1 MAYEYE
7 QRMMKQR
14 MEARRNKNRP
24 VNQADYPVRELKQD
38 AKAKREEQNVLALN
52 YDLKEEF
59 QVLPKNEQGT
69 KTSYSYSPADVAFSE
84 SKKYRSLADRI
95 QPVVTS
101 QQKSTGENLYD
112 IYNQLIALGESADWP
127 VELPNPT
134 SMYFD
139 GFVDD
144 YENLPDRMKSASA
157 QKAVELYRQ
166 ITPAK
171 EAYDYASGLTGQV
184 NNLYDQATMYE
195 GLSEFYKLPD
205 DLRDTFSRFTINTQE
220 GRSKLT
226 DRGTGR
232 PAEYYG
238 GEAGLEK
245 IQKGL
250 LISYYKESGLSEAAA
265 EEKADFVYS
274 AYKRAQN
281 QVTMDES
288 VASMSEYQKEH
299 PVIANLSSLYL
310 NQIGGFKQGQQA
322 IYDLLSGISGSD
334 SENQYY
340 LNRDENLPGYQAGK
354 MASVIRS
361 ETESD
366 ILGEN
371 PGFLNKAASTVYSGF
386 MQALDNTA
394 RIYAFGDVGSL
405 AMAGFSSFGE
415 SYQEAIERGASLSE
429 ASLYAGVL
437 GSLEI
442 ITEKISLDRFLESPS
457 KDSIKAIIKDAFM
470 QGGIEITEEELSFL
484 GGLLA
489 DALIMGG
496 KSEYNSNVSS
506 YMLEGKTE
514 QEARKLASRQVAQD
528 ALKTALESFVSG
540 GIMSGM
546 AGTSQY
552 LDYSAQGSKLS
563 DTQRQALLTQANRLP
578 GTESSQMY
586 LRGGMDSRNAYF
598 GALQG
603 QVQQDISQRITG
615 AETAEELF
623 NLYREAIAETTPGV
637 EAAADLAF
645 MGRAQEMGQ
654 DVGDSA
660 AAYATGAQIERQNRQ
675 STGESWVDLILR
687 RQYTAD
693 SAVERILNNES
704 FRQEFAE
711 KTGVEVPEVT
721 LKGKNRS
728 SQADINQAKRIV
740 TNAIKNQ
747 EQRTQAY
754 RDVYQKN
761 EATAQE
767 AAPEAQTGEAEERPL
782 SAVSRENVTT
792 PLPSPVSAR
801 VSGGEEA
808 VEITGIKFRDGQM
821 VAETSGGDFTLPE
834 LSISAGDKMG
844 QVLNIAAGYGGNIA
858 RNFLS
863 NYDGE
868 TYPKTYWDAYNAFLS
883 AGKLAAG
890 TEAMT
895 FERAAAVND
904 AYARVLPQRA
914 QMEAFS
920 VGRESARA
928 EEQAVK
934 ATVKKAR
941 KGHGTVED
949 KTTKKTPEQDSIV
962 KLLGAYAKRTGI
974 DVTILDSIRN
984 GDAKANGSFVAA
996 TMSMYLSSEADNVLQ
1011 TLGHESGEFISAF
1024 APEEKAAIRDTVL
1037 KWWAY
1042 HENLNAV
1049 DQLIRK
1055 YQEQYKK
1062 AEGSKTYNQ
1071 AADEAINDALGALLT
1086 TETGQKQFVDWIS
1099 KDNTMDAGKK
1109 KSLVQSI
1116 KNAVR
1121 KILDGLNEYL
1131 KRKGVSEETR
1141 RFLKMEVS
1149 RQEKLMK
1156 QFFHALDVAVENA
1169 RETGEYVE
1177 ESAASYSV
1185 DVGSASYD
1193 YSKPF
1198 SEQLVDYLNG
1208 KIPEYDSLVV
1218 GPTPEVFK
1226 KIGLNSLQM
1235 TINQTHVDY
1244 ALNGTKDAD
1253 HQIGK
1258 AMLEQLPSIMED
1270 PVAIIKSRTKSATSV
1285 VALVE
1290 FDHSGDTFFAPVVID
1305 GYSRHNGLR
1314 FDSNSVT
1321 SLYKK
1326 RAAASMLQSAI
1337 QDEANGDISVYY
1349 VDTKRAAGLLQG
1361 AGVQFPGGL
1370 FPTNGYVHSIR
1381 DSGSPVNTRME
1392 NVTDSQQFKRWFGDW
1407 ENNPARAS
1415 KVVNEDGTPKVVYHG
1430 SPNAFTVFDYSKLG
1444 TTGTSQGKGFYF
1456 TDNRKMAENYQD
1468 GGSLYEVYLNIRK
1481 PLSEK
1486 SITITRAQVN
1496 KLLNAIPSEIR
1507 NDIISNWADAE
1518 YDGMARAM
1526 RETLNGIMD
1535 SSENDVDIIHE
1546 IINEAGYSN
1555 SQLADFY
1562 KILKNTLG
1570 YDGIISDAWGEDGM
1584 QYIPFLPTQVK
1595 LAYGN
1600 LGTFDEKNPDIRYSL
1615 SFEEESELL
1624 LSMGE
1629 TAESREERW
1638 RSSFAEG
1645 AEVRTQYQ
1653 MIEAESEAAM
1663 EELAR
1668 TARGISTMEERL
1680 ATQEALQRVSSATQ
1694 DMVEY
1699 WRSQTKP
1706 HKGKTFQEASGKI
1719 ARELKNSY
1727 QSQMNV
1733 NELSRGLQ
1741 EIYNTLYSKGYE
1753 AAVEKAVELS
1763 KKLISKSI
1771 DTSGSLY
1778 EDYADA
1784 RKYFRDKTVTISA
1797 EDAHDIPDFRD
1808 FQKRNFGRLK
1818 IGISYNRQQ
1827 ATIDGDFS
1835 EMAEMMPGFLDT
1847 TNTLA
1852 ASDKLL
1858 AVAEALDAIYADRGV
1873 NPYEG
1878 SISETVN
1885 ESALDMI
1892 QLVTGEFAEET
1903 FADKQAKAL
1912 QDAVTEAKTEAQ
1924 TEIQRLRDEAK
1935 RVSLEAENTIAQLR
1949 NSVRAERMGA
1959 NTYLEQA
1966 KASKA
1971 GLEAAEQTVE
1981 QLRKQLKDTQERL
1994 QKAKGT
2000 PEERDAKR
2008 LADEMF
2014 YGRKA
2019 REGAVQEMERQKDRF
2034 AREQQR
2040 LQEAH
2045 RKAMDK
2051 ELKRHETQLKNAEKR
2066 IQKAKDKLEKY
2077 RGDRDERDAKIRL
2090 RASVERRVKRLTD
2103 KIVKN
2108 DTKTYMPE
2116 VFKKDIGE
2124 FLMSLDFTSSSF
2136 NKKGELTERDRRYTN
2151 SLEKL
2156 NYTIMNL
2163 SREGADTDGILL
2175 HIPDEFTKE
2184 IEKHIEKVRESTQD
2198 IDLGTSQ
2205 VYAMTSQQLKKLD
2218 EILATLE
2225 NAVNRSNELIGNARF
2240 KRVNEIAG
2248 SDIRTMDRLGPDK
2261 VRGKTR
2267 GRTSSFLRWEM
2278 ATPSTAFR
2286 RFGEGGSSIMDE
2298 YVDGQAKVAFMDK
2311 EVMDFSQ
2318 KTFTDKEKDSW
2329 RKKTRTYTLE
2339 SGKKVQLTDAMVMT
2353 LYESEKRVHAQGH
2366 LYGGGIVVAPD
2377 ENIKVSQKRPFLLT
2391 EKDISKI
2398 CKTVE
2403 SDPRQKRVADAIQ
2416 HFMAS
2421 TGAKWG
2427 NEFTM
2432 QVYGKNSFTE
2442 EDYFPIESSGD
2453 YIKRSEDAALSKRS
2467 DFARILHISATKGL
2481 TEGANNPIMIRDIF
2495 TVFQDHISDMIAM
2508 NAFGVPVL
2516 DTIKWLNY
2524 QERVRLETGQVD
2536 MKSIRSSMES
2546 AYGEDAVK
2554 YVESFLKDVNGTEKA
2569 GRGEDF
2575 FSKWASRYK
2584 IASVGFNA
2592 RVGLLQISAFP
2603 RAALEVEA
2611 RYLRN
2616 GLKLLANFKDG
2627 KFYGI
2632 RGIAFRA
2639 AADEMLKYSGIA
2651 LYKDLGFR
2659 EINIGPNERKML
2671 TDVDPTSR
2679 IDFYKKRFFTK
2690 EGISENS
2697 MWLAE
2702 KMDKFTWSAIW
2713 MACKAKTAAET
2724 NLRGEALLKET
2735 AKFFDRLCVKTQV
2748 FDSPIAKSQIMRSKS
2763 GLVKSVTSFMAE
2775 PITSYNAVLRSYDQ
2789 ISEAKRL
2796 GKKLPIKNF
2805 VSAVSVCSASM
2816 LFGAI
2821 LESIMDVPRDDN
2833 DYKTKWEKFIQALVG
2848 DGSLEGFFLDSNLG
2862 NDMNPLNY
2870 IPYARD
2876 AVSALSGYENSDMTT
2891 AWMYESVK
2899 ALKEI
2904 AEIWRVKHGFQEDYT
2919 KITYYG
2925 KKTEYG
2931 VIYDSLKALS
2941 HATGAPLSNLSRDLI
2956 SMWNTTIGTAYP
2968 DLKVKTYEP
2977 SQETAIQEAFE
2988 AGYLTREEALEKL
3001 QEKVTDKDGNAI
3013 SQDDAYWKLR
3023 SWETGSSS
3031 KLHTLTGALIAG
3043 EPEGIQEAKQEL
3055 LAHGYETG
3063 DMDSVFTK
3071 AIGEAYKKDADGNY
3085 GNGRISRKQAEKYL
3099 LSYTGK
3105 NEKEVYKTLQEWDYA
3120 IENEG
3125 TDGFSVYNDLHSAIE
3140 AGGNLDKEKQAL
3152 VSGGYSE
3159 KDINSEVKSYIGKLY
3174 KNGDFSKSDAQK
3186 LLGEYLGIDDEKE
3199 LYDTFREWDYAA
3211 ENGSG
3216 DGFSLYMDVD
3226 ATVEAGK
3233 PIDSIIRELTAHG
3246 YKESDIR
3253 SEAVS
3258 YVGKLFLDGKISE
3271 TKAGQLYVKYAS
3283 LDEDGNKPDE
3293 NDVYWKLK
3301 EWKYKKANPDAESYS
3316 RFDSLF
3322 IAIDNGANLSASI
3335 QEYLEHGYESKDL
3348 SSQITREYKKQFVK
3362 LWNSNRG
3369 QAEELMEKLLDAYE
3383 ALGYSRSKKREDI
3396 LDWLE
3401 ES

>member
-14 MEARRNKNRP
+14 MEARRNKNKP

-38 AKAKREEQNVLALN
+38 AKEKREERNSKALQLDLQKDFLVIPETSQVSATGYN
-52 YDLKEEF
+52 YNPSE
-59 QVLPKNEQGT
+59 
-69 KTSYSYSPADVAFSE
+69 AAMSE

-112 IYNQLIALGESADWP
+112 IYNQLIALGDSADWP
-127 VELPNPT
+127 VDLPNPT

-195 GLSEFYKLPD
+195 GLSEFYKIPEDVRNSIKDQYFSSSDSMERQEGQKEILLDYYKSTGLSD
-205 DLRDTFSRFTINTQE
+205 DEAKEKSDSVYEAYIRAKNQTSMEQTQE
-220 GRSKLT
+220 GFSKFQ
-226 DRGTGR
+226 
-232 PAEYYG
+232 E
-238 GEAGLEK
+238 
-245 IQKGL
+245 
-250 LISYYKESGLSEAAA
+250 
-265 EEKADFVYS
+265 
-274 AYKRAQN
+274 
-281 QVTMDES
+281 
-288 VASMSEYQKEH
+288 EH
-299 PVIANLSSLYL
+299 PVLSNLASIPLEFMGGIAS
-310 NQIGGFKQGQQA
+310 GAQA
-322 IYDLLSGISGSD
+322 LTDAIDSASGESA
-334 SENQYY
+334 YR
-340 LNRDENLPGYQAGK
+340 NRDTNMGGYQMSA
-354 MASVIRS
+354 ASQVIRQQ
-361 ETESD
+361 TKQD
-366 ILGEN
+366 ILGEDPN
-371 PGFLNKAASTVYSGF
+371 LFNKALSYLYGGTMSAV
-386 MQALDNTA
+386 DNLL
-394 RIYAFGDVGSL
+394 RIYSLGDVGSL
-405 AMAGFSSFGE
+405 AMAGFSSFG
-415 SYQEAIERGASLSE
+415 SGYQEAAQRGASPSE
-429 ASLYAGVL
+429 AFLYGGIEGA
-437 GSLEI
+437 LEI
-442 ITEKISLDRFLESPS
+442 VTEKVSLDRFLNSPS
-457 KDSIKAIIKDAFM
+457 RDSIKAIAKDALM
-470 QGGIEITEEELSFL
+470 QGLVEVSEEEASFWA
-484 GGLLA
+484 GLLA
-489 DALIMGG
+489 DTLIMGD
-496 KSEYNSNVSS
+496 KSEYNSNVAT

-514 QEARKLASRQVAQD
+514 QEARSLASKQIVQD
-528 ALKTALESFVSG
+528 AWDTAVESLISG
-540 GIMSGM
+540 GIMSGA
-546 AGTSQY
+546 AGTKQY
-552 LDYSAQGSKLS
+552 IGYANQGSKLS

-623 NLYREAIAETTPGV
+623 NLYRDAIADTTPGV

-660 AAYATGAQIERQNRQ
+660 AAYATGEQIERQNRQ

-687 RQYTAD
+687 RQHTAD
-693 SAVERILNNES
+693 SAVERILTGES

-728 SQADINQAKRIV
+728 PQADINQAKRIV
-740 TNAIKNQ
+740 TNAIRNQ

-761 EATAQE
+761 DATAQE
-767 AAPEAQTGEAEERPL
+767 AAPEAQTVEAEERPL

-801 VSGGEEA
+801 ISGGEES
-808 VEITGIKFRDGQM
+808 VEITGIKFRDGKM

-844 QVLNIAAGYGGNIA
+844 QILNIAAGYGGNIA

-863 NYDGE
+863 NYDRE
-868 TYPKTYWDAYNAFLS
+868 TDPKTYWDAYNAFLS

-890 TEAMT
+890 TETMT
-895 FERAAAVND
+895 FERAAVVND

-941 KGHGTVED
+941 KGQGTVED

-974 DVTILDSIRN
+974 DVTILDSIRK
-984 GDAKANGSFVAA
+984 GDAKASGSFVAA

-1149 RQEKLMK
+1149 QQEKLMK

-1177 ESAASYSV
+1177 S
-1185 DVGSASYD
+1185 
-1193 YSKPF
+1193 
-1198 SEQLVDYLNG
+1198 
-1208 KIPEYDSLVV
+1208 
-1218 GPTPEVFK
+1218 T
-1226 KIGLNSLQM
+1226 
-1235 TINQTHVDY
+1235 
-1244 ALNGTKDAD
+1244 
-1253 HQIGK
+1253 
-1258 AMLEQLPSIMED
+1258 
-1270 PVAIIKSRTKSATSV
+1270 
-1285 VALVE
+1285 
-1290 FDHSGDTFFAPVVID
+1290 
-1305 GYSRHNGLR
+1305 
-1314 FDSNSVT
+1314 
-1321 SLYKK
+1321 
-1326 RAAASMLQSAI
+1326 
-1337 QDEANGDISVYY
+1337 
-1349 VDTKRAAGLLQG
+1349 
-1361 AGVQFPGGL
+1361 
-1370 FPTNGYVHSIR
+1370 
-1381 DSGSPVNTRME
+1381 
-1392 NVTDSQQFKRWFGDW
+1392 
-1407 ENNPARAS
+1407 
-1415 KVVNEDGTPKVVYHG
+1415 
-1430 SPNAFTVFDYSKLG
+1430 
-1444 TTGTSQGKGFYF
+1444 
-1456 TDNRKMAENYQD
+1456 
-1468 GGSLYEVYLNIRK
+1468 
-1481 PLSEK
+1481 SEK
-1486 SITITRAQVN
+1486 
-1496 KLLNAIPSEIR
+1496 
-1507 NDIISNWADAE
+1507 
-1518 YDGMARAM
+1518 
-1526 RETLNGIMD
+1526 
-1535 SSENDVDIIHE
+1535 
-1546 IINEAGYSN
+1546 
-1555 SQLADFY
+1555 
-1562 KILKNTLG
+1562 
-1570 YDGIISDAWGEDGM
+1570 
-1584 QYIPFLPTQVK
+1584 
-1595 LAYGN
+1595 
-1600 LGTFDEKNPDIRYSL
+1600 YSL

-1624 LSMGE
+1624 LAMGE
-1629 TAESREERW
+1629 TEESREEQW

-1645 AEVRTQYQ
+1645 AEARTRYQ

-1663 EELAR
+1663 AELAR

-1797 EDAHDIPDFRD
+1797 EDAHDIPDFRN

-1892 QLVTGEFAEET
+1892 QRVTGEFAEET

-1935 RVSLEAENTIAQLR
+1935 RASLEAENTIAQLR

-2019 REGAVQEMERQKDRF
+2019 REGAAQEMERQKDRF

-2045 RKAMDK
+2045 RKAMEK

-2090 RASVERRVKRLTD
+2090 RASVERKAKRLTD
-2103 KIVKN
+2103 MIVKN
-2108 DTKTYMPE
+2108 DAKTHMPE
-2116 VFKKDIGE
+2116 AFKKIVGD
-2124 FLMSLDFTSSSF
+2124 FLLSLDFESKRLREGGKPTV
-2136 NKKGELTERDRRYTN
+2136 RDRSYTD
-2151 SLEKL
+2151 SLTRLKDAL
-2156 NYTIMNL
+2156 ADQAKYL
-2163 SREGADTDGILL
+2163 EGAEMEGGLDLYIDLPSG
-2175 HIPDEFTKE
+2175 FVAAMKE
-2184 IEKHIEKVRESTQD
+2184 HIEAIQKATEG
-2198 IDLGTSQ
+2198 IELGVSQ
-2205 VYAMTSQQLKKLD
+2205 VYEMTSQQLRQLD
-2218 EILATLE
+2218 EILTTISTSIANANLRLADENGKTVSEAGKSTMKGLGEIGPASSRTGKTSNFLQWDNATPYYAFQRFEEGGKEIFNALSRGWDKMAMNVKRVIDFSASTYTEKEVKSWGSEVHEIKLSSNRTVKMTTAQIMSLYCLAKREQAMGHLMGGGMRIGNFQDGGKTISQADPVILTLE
-2225 NAVNRSNELIGNARF
+2225 DLSKITKKL
-2240 KRVNEIAG
+2240 
-2248 SDIRTMDRLGPDK
+2248 T
-2261 VRGKTR
+2261 VR
-2267 GRTSSFLRWEM
+2267 
-2278 ATPSTAFR
+2278 
-2286 RFGEGGSSIMDE
+2286 
-2298 YVDGQAKVAFMDK
+2298 QK
-2311 EVMDFSQ
+2311 EVANKLQ
-2318 KTFTDKEKDSW
+2318 KF
-2329 RKKTRTYTLE
+2329 
-2339 SGKKVQLTDAMVMT
+2339 M
-2353 LYESEKRVHAQGH
+2353 
-2366 LYGGGIVVAPD
+2366 
-2377 ENIKVSQKRPFLLT
+2377 N
-2391 EKDISKI
+2391 
-2398 CKTVE
+2398 TVG
-2403 SDPRQKRVADAIQ
+2403 S
-2416 HFMAS
+2416 
-2421 TGAKWG
+2421 KWG
-2427 NEFTM
+2427 NEISAKRFGTL
-2432 QVYGKNSFTE
+2432 QFTE
-2442 EDYFPIESSGD
+2442 ANYFPIESDSTNLPARDPGSMENSMF
-2453 YIKRSEDAALSKRS
+2453 RLLNLSM
-2467 DFARILHISATKGL
+2467 TKSL
-2481 TEGANNPIMIRDIF
+2481 TYKANNAIVVNDIF
-2495 TVFQDHISDMIAM
+2495 DVFSNHMADMAKYNALALPILDAMKWYNYKETVTTAD
-2508 NAFGVPVL
+2508 GKVL
-2516 DTIKWLNY
+2516 T
-2524 QERVRLETGQVD
+2524 QTVQR
-2536 MKSIRSSMES
+2536 SMEK
-2546 AYGEDAVK
+2546 AYGRAANQ
-2554 YVESFLKDVNGTEKA
+2554 YFTTFMKDLNGVSEG
-2569 GRGEDF
+2569 GRGEGLANRMI
-2575 FSKWASRYK
+2575 SNYK
-2584 IASVGFNA
+2584 IAAVGANL
-2592 RVGLLQISAFP
+2592 RVAILQPTAYV
-2603 RAALEVEA
+2603 RAMAVINP
-2611 RYLRN
+2611 RYLARAFSMKN
-2616 GLKLLANFKDG
+2616 GYK
-2627 KFYGI
+2627 
-2632 RGIAFRA
+2632 
-2639 AADEMLKYSGIA
+2639 EMLQYSGIA
-2651 LYKDLGFR
+2651 TWKDMGFYDTNIGRGIREQIKGETTFKDKAVEKLMFLAELGDKITWGRLWNACKLEAMEKTGLRGAELNRAVADRFR
-2659 EINIGPNERKML
+2659 EVI
-2671 TDVDPTSR
+2671 
-2679 IDFYKKRFFTK
+2679 Y
-2690 EGISENS
+2690 
-2697 MWLAE
+2697 A
-2702 KMDKFTWSAIW
+2702 
-2713 MACKAKTAAET
+2713 
-2724 NLRGEALLKET
+2724 
-2735 AKFFDRLCVKTQV
+2735 TQV
-2748 FDSPIAKSQIMRSKS
+2748 VDSTMTRSQIMRSKS
-2763 GLVKSVTSFMAE
+2763 NMAKMLTSFMSE
-2775 PITSYNAVLRSYDQ
+2775 PTISYNLLMNSYTQFSQEARRTGDRGKAWSKTKGAIMRGITAYSVTAVAAALAESLWDAWRDDDEYETFTDKFLQALFGWDGNLAQDLFPFSKIPYLKDVTSILTGYDVDRMDME
-2789 ISEAKRL
+2789 S
-2796 GKKLPIKNF
+2796 IKNLYD
-2805 VSAVSVCSASM
+2805 AYQ
-2816 LFGAI
+2816 
-2821 LESIMDVPRDDN
+2821 IMSEKIRL
-2833 DYKTKWEKFIQALVG
+2833 KTGK
-2848 DGSLEGFFLDSNLG
+2848 
-2862 NDMNPLNY
+2862 
-2870 IPYARD
+2870 
-2876 AVSALSGYENSDMTT
+2876 
-2891 AWMYESVK
+2891 
-2899 ALKEI
+2899 
-2904 AEIWRVKHGFQEDYT
+2904 QEDPT
-2919 KITYYG
+2919 SITYYG
-2925 KKTEYG
+2925 KMTGYG
-2931 VIYDSLKALS
+2931 AISKALKALS
-2941 HATGAPLSNLSRDLI
+2941 QATGLPGYSLTREVIDI
-2956 SMWNTTIGTAYP
+2956 WNHTGGLVTGEKIR
-2968 DLKVKTYEP
+2968 TYEP
-2977 SQETAIQEAFE
+2977 SSETAIQEAYA
-2988 AGYLTREEALEKL
+2988 AGNLTREEALEKL
-3001 QEKVTDKDGNAI
+3001 QEKVTDKDGDAI

-3125 TDGFSVYNDLHSAIE
+3125 TDGFSVYNDLHSAIG

-3226 ATVEAGK
+3226 AAVEAGK

-3301 EWKYKKANPDAESYS
+3301 EWKYKKANPDAEGYS

-3322 IAIDNGANLSASI
+3322 TAVDNGANLSASI

-3369 QAEELMEKLLDAYE
+3369 QAEKLMDKLLDAYE

>member
-1 MAYEYE
+1 MAYEYA
-7 QRMMKQR
+7 QQLMKQR
-14 MEARRNKNRP
+14 LEAKRNKYKP

-112 IYNQLIALGESADWP
+112 IYNQLIALGDSADWP
-127 VELPNPT
+127 AELPNPT

-250 LISYYKESGLSEAAA
+250 LTSYYKESGLSEAAA

-299 PVIANLSSLYL
+299 PVLANLSSLYL
-310 NQIGGFKQGQQA
+310 NQMGGFKQGQQA
-322 IYDLLSGISGSD
+322 IYDLLSGVSGSD

-470 QGGIEITEEELSFL
+470 QGGIEIYEEELSFL

-489 DALIMGG
+489 DALIMKG

-514 QEARKLASRQVAQD
+514 QEARKLASRQVTQD

-660 AAYATGAQIERQNRQ
+660 AAYVTGEQIERQNRQ

-687 RQYTAD
+687 RQHTAD

-728 SQADINQAKRIV
+728 PQADINQAKRIV
-740 TNAIKNQ
+740 TNAIRNQ

-754 RDVYQKN
+754 MDVYQKN
-761 EATAQE
+761 DVTAQE

-792 PLPSPVSAR
+792 PLPSPASAR

-868 TYPKTYWDAYNAFLS
+868 TDPKTYWDAYNAFFS

-890 TEAMT
+890 TETMT

-941 KGHGTVED
+941 KGQGTVED

-974 DVTILDSIRN
+974 DVTILDSIRK

-1099 KDNTMDAGKK
+1099 KDNTMDARKK

-1149 RQEKLMK
+1149 QQEKLMK

-1177 ESAASYSV
+1177 ESAASYS
-1185 DVGSASYD
+1185 
-1193 YSKPF
+1193 
-1198 SEQLVDYLNG
+1198 
-1208 KIPEYDSLVV
+1208 
-1218 GPTPEVFK
+1218 
-1226 KIGLNSLQM
+1226 
-1235 TINQTHVDY
+1235 
-1244 ALNGTKDAD
+1244 
-1253 HQIGK
+1253 
-1258 AMLEQLPSIMED
+1258 
-1270 PVAIIKSRTKSATSV
+1270 
-1285 VALVE
+1285 
-1290 FDHSGDTFFAPVVID
+1290 
-1305 GYSRHNGLR
+1305 
-1314 FDSNSVT
+1314 
-1321 SLYKK
+1321 
-1326 RAAASMLQSAI
+1326 
-1337 QDEANGDISVYY
+1337 
-1349 VDTKRAAGLLQG
+1349 
-1361 AGVQFPGGL
+1361 
-1370 FPTNGYVHSIR
+1370 
-1381 DSGSPVNTRME
+1381 
-1392 NVTDSQQFKRWFGDW
+1392 
-1407 ENNPARAS
+1407 
-1415 KVVNEDGTPKVVYHG
+1415 
-1430 SPNAFTVFDYSKLG
+1430 
-1444 TTGTSQGKGFYF
+1444 
-1456 TDNRKMAENYQD
+1456 
-1468 GGSLYEVYLNIRK
+1468 
-1481 PLSEK
+1481 
-1486 SITITRAQVN
+1486 
-1496 KLLNAIPSEIR
+1496 
-1507 NDIISNWADAE
+1507 
-1518 YDGMARAM
+1518 
-1526 RETLNGIMD
+1526 
-1535 SSENDVDIIHE
+1535 
-1546 IINEAGYSN
+1546 
-1555 SQLADFY
+1555 
-1562 KILKNTLG
+1562 
-1570 YDGIISDAWGEDGM
+1570 
-1584 QYIPFLPTQVK
+1584 
-1595 LAYGN
+1595 
-1600 LGTFDEKNPDIRYSL
+1600 L

-1624 LSMGE
+1624 LAMGE
-1629 TAESREERW
+1629 TEESREEQW
-1638 RSSFAEG
+1638 KSSFAEG
-1645 AEVRTQYQ
+1645 TEVRTRYQ

-1827 ATIDGDFS
+1827 STIDGDFS
-1835 EMAEMMPGFLDT
+1835 EMAKMMPGFLDT

-1892 QLVTGEFAEET
+1892 QRVTGEFAEET

-1935 RVSLEAENTIAQLR
+1935 RASLEAENTIAQLR

-2019 REGAVQEMERQKDRF
+2019 REGAAQEMERQKDRF

-2090 RASVERRVKRLTD
+2090 RASVERKAKRLTD
-2103 KIVKN
+2103 MIVKN
-2108 DTKTYMPE
+2108 DAKTHMPE
-2116 VFKKDIGE
+2116 AFKKIVGD
-2124 FLMSLDFTSSSF
+2124 FLLSLDFESKRLREGGKPTV
-2136 NKKGELTERDRRYTN
+2136 RDRSYTD
-2151 SLEKL
+2151 SLTRLKDAL
-2156 NYTIMNL
+2156 ADQAKYL
-2163 SREGADTDGILL
+2163 EGAEMEGGLDLYIDLPSG
-2175 HIPDEFTKE
+2175 FVAAMKE
-2184 IEKHIEKVRESTQD
+2184 HIEAIQKATEG
-2198 IDLGTSQ
+2198 IELGVSQ
-2205 VYAMTSQQLKKLD
+2205 VYEMTSQQLRQLD
-2218 EILATLE
+2218 EILTTISTSIANANLRLADENGKTVSEAGKSTMKGLGEIGPASSRTGKTSNFLQWDNATPYYAFQRFEEGGKEIFNALSRGWDKMAMNVKRVIDFSASTYTEKEVKSWGSEVHEIKLSSNRTVKMTTAQIMSLYCLAKREQAMGHLMGGGMRIGNFQEGGKTISQADPVILTLE
-2225 NAVNRSNELIGNARF
+2225 DLSKITKKL
-2240 KRVNEIAG
+2240 
-2248 SDIRTMDRLGPDK
+2248 T
-2261 VRGKTR
+2261 VR
-2267 GRTSSFLRWEM
+2267 
-2278 ATPSTAFR
+2278 
-2286 RFGEGGSSIMDE
+2286 
-2298 YVDGQAKVAFMDK
+2298 QK
-2311 EVMDFSQ
+2311 EVANKLQ
-2318 KTFTDKEKDSW
+2318 KF
-2329 RKKTRTYTLE
+2329 
-2339 SGKKVQLTDAMVMT
+2339 M
-2353 LYESEKRVHAQGH
+2353 
-2366 LYGGGIVVAPD
+2366 
-2377 ENIKVSQKRPFLLT
+2377 N
-2391 EKDISKI
+2391 
-2398 CKTVE
+2398 TVG
-2403 SDPRQKRVADAIQ
+2403 S
-2416 HFMAS
+2416 
-2421 TGAKWG
+2421 KWG
-2427 NEFTM
+2427 NEISAKRFGTL
-2432 QVYGKNSFTE
+2432 QFTE
-2442 EDYFPIESSGD
+2442 ANYFPIESDSTNLPARDPGSMENSMF
-2453 YIKRSEDAALSKRS
+2453 RLLNLSM
-2467 DFARILHISATKGL
+2467 TKSL
-2481 TEGANNPIMIRDIF
+2481 TYKANNAIVVNDIF
-2495 TVFQDHISDMIAM
+2495 DVFSNHMADMAKYNALALPILDAMKWYNYKETVTTAD
-2508 NAFGVPVL
+2508 GKVL
-2516 DTIKWLNY
+2516 T
-2524 QERVRLETGQVD
+2524 QTVQR
-2536 MKSIRSSMES
+2536 SMEK
-2546 AYGEDAVK
+2546 AYGRAANQ
-2554 YVESFLKDVNGTEKA
+2554 YFTTFMKDLNGVSEG
-2569 GRGEDF
+2569 GRGEGLANRMI
-2575 FSKWASRYK
+2575 SNYK
-2584 IASVGFNA
+2584 IAQVGGNL
-2592 RVGLLQISAFP
+2592 RVAILQPTAYVRAVAVISP
-2603 RAALEVEA
+2603 
-2611 RYLRN
+2611 RYLTRAFSMKN
-2616 GLKLLANFKDG
+2616 GYK
-2627 KFYGI
+2627 
-2632 RGIAFRA
+2632 
-2639 AADEMLKYSGIA
+2639 EMLQYSGIA
-2651 LYKDLGFR
+2651 TWKDMGFYDTNIGRGIREQIKGETTFKDKAAEKLMFLAELGDKITWGRLWNACKLETMEKTGLQGAELNRAVADRFR
-2659 EINIGPNERKML
+2659 EVVYA
-2671 TDVDPTSR
+2671 TQAVDSTMTR
-2679 IDFYKKRFFTK
+2679 
-2690 EGISENS
+2690 
-2697 MWLAE
+2697 
-2702 KMDKFTWSAIW
+2702 
-2713 MACKAKTAAET
+2713 
-2724 NLRGEALLKET
+2724 
-2735 AKFFDRLCVKTQV
+2735 
-2748 FDSPIAKSQIMRSKS
+2748 SQIMRSKS
-2763 GLVKSVTSFMAE
+2763 TMAKMLTSFMSEPTVSYNLLMNSYTQFNQEARRTGDRGKAWSKTKGAIMRGLTAYSVTAVAAALAE
-2775 PITSYNAVLRSYDQ
+2775 SLWDAWRDDDEYETFMDKFLQALFGWDGNLAQDLFPFSKIPYLKDITSILTGYDVDRMDMESFKNLYDVYQ
-2789 ISEAKRL
+2789 ILSEKIL
-2796 GKKLPIKNF
+2796 LKTGKKDKPT
-2805 VSAVSVCSASM
+2805 S
-2816 LFGAI
+2816 
-2821 LESIMDVPRDDN
+2821 
-2833 DYKTKWEKFIQALVG
+2833 
-2848 DGSLEGFFLDSNLG
+2848 
-2862 NDMNPLNY
+2862 
-2870 IPYARD
+2870 
-2876 AVSALSGYENSDMTT
+2876 
-2891 AWMYESVK
+2891 
-2899 ALKEI
+2899 
-2904 AEIWRVKHGFQEDYT
+2904 
-2919 KITYYG
+2919 ITYYG
-2925 KKTEYG
+2925 KMTDYG
-2931 VIYDSLKALS
+2931 AISKALKALS
-2941 HATGAPLSNLSRDLI
+2941 QATGLSGYSLTREVIDL
-2956 SMWNTTIGTAYP
+2956 WNHTGALITGEKIR
-2968 DLKVKTYEP
+2968 TYEP
-2977 SQETAIQEAFE
+2977 SSETAIQEAYA
-2988 AGYLTREEALEKL
+2988 AGNLTREEAMEKL

-3043 EPEGIQEAKQEL
+3043 DQDGIQEAKQEL

-3063 DMDSVFTK
+3063 DMDSLFTN

-3140 AGGNLDKEKQAL
+3140 TGGNLDNEKQAL
-3152 VSGGYSE
+3152 ISGGYAE

-3216 DGFSLYMDVD
+3216 DGFSLYMDVY
-3226 ATVEAGK
+3226 AAVEAGK

-3316 RFDSLF
+3316 GFDSMF
-3322 IAIDNGANLSASI
+3322 TAIDNGANLSASI

-3369 QAEELMEKLLDAYE
+3369 QAEKLLEKLLDAYE

>member
-38 AKAKREEQNVLALN
+38 AKAKREEQNSKALQFDLQKDFLVIPETSQASATGYN
-52 YDLKEEF
+52 YNPSE
-59 QVLPKNEQGT
+59 
-69 KTSYSYSPADVAFSE
+69 AAMSE

-112 IYNQLIALGESADWP
+112 IYNQLIALGDSADWP
-127 VELPNPT
+127 AELPNPT

-171 EAYDYASGLTGQV
+171 EAYDYASGLMGQV

-195 GLSEFYKLPD
+195 GLSEFYKIPEDVRNSIKDQYFSSSDSMELQEGQKEILLDYYKSTGLSD
-205 DLRDTFSRFTINTQE
+205 DEAKEKSDSVYEAYIRAKNQTSMEQTQE
-220 GRSKLT
+220 GFSKFQ
-226 DRGTGR
+226 
-232 PAEYYG
+232 E
-238 GEAGLEK
+238 
-245 IQKGL
+245 
-250 LISYYKESGLSEAAA
+250 
-265 EEKADFVYS
+265 
-274 AYKRAQN
+274 
-281 QVTMDES
+281 
-288 VASMSEYQKEH
+288 EH
-299 PVIANLSSLYL
+299 PVLSNLASIPLEFMGGIAS
-310 NQIGGFKQGQQA
+310 GAQA
-322 IYDLLSGISGSD
+322 LTDAIDSASGESA
-334 SENQYY
+334 YR
-340 LNRDENLPGYQAGK
+340 NRDTNMGGYQMSA
-354 MASVIRS
+354 ASQVIRQQ
-361 ETESD
+361 TKQD
-366 ILGEN
+366 ILGEDPN
-371 PGFLNKAASTVYSGF
+371 LFNKALSYLYGGTMSAV
-386 MQALDNTA
+386 DNLL
-394 RIYAFGDVGSL
+394 RIYSLGDVGSL
-405 AMAGFSSFGE
+405 AMAGFSSFG
-415 SYQEAIERGASLSE
+415 SGYQEAAQRGASPSE
-429 ASLYAGVL
+429 AFLYGGIEGA
-437 GSLEI
+437 LEI
-442 ITEKISLDRFLESPS
+442 VTEKVSLDRFLNSPS
-457 KDSIKAIIKDAFM
+457 RDSIKAIAKDALM
-470 QGGIEITEEELSFL
+470 QGLVEVSEEEASFWA
-484 GGLLA
+484 GLLA
-489 DALIMGG
+489 DTLIMGD
-496 KSEYNSNVSS
+496 KSEYNSNVAT

-514 QEARKLASRQVAQD
+514 QEARSLASKQIVQD
-528 ALKTALESFVSG
+528 AWDTAVESLISG
-540 GIMSGM
+540 GIMSGA
-546 AGTSQY
+546 AGTKQY
-552 LDYSAQGSKLS
+552 IGYANQGSKLS

-693 SAVERILNNES
+693 SAVERILNKES
-704 FRQEFAE
+704 FRQEFSE

-728 SQADINQAKRIV
+728 PQADINQAKRIV

-761 EATAQE
+761 DATTQE
-767 AAPEAQTGEAEERPL
+767 AAPEAQTGEAEDRPL
-782 SAVSRENVTT
+782 SAVSLENVTT
-792 PLPSPVSAR
+792 PIPSPVSAR
-801 VSGGEEA
+801 ASGGEEA

-868 TYPKTYWDAYNAFLS
+868 TDPKTYWDAYNAFLS

-890 TEAMT
+890 TETMT

-941 KGHGTVED
+941 KGQGTVED

-974 DVTILDSIRN
+974 DVTILDSIRK

-1149 RQEKLMK
+1149 QQEKIMK

-1177 ESAASYSV
+1177 S
-1185 DVGSASYD
+1185 
-1193 YSKPF
+1193 
-1198 SEQLVDYLNG
+1198 
-1208 KIPEYDSLVV
+1208 
-1218 GPTPEVFK
+1218 T
-1226 KIGLNSLQM
+1226 
-1235 TINQTHVDY
+1235 
-1244 ALNGTKDAD
+1244 
-1253 HQIGK
+1253 
-1258 AMLEQLPSIMED
+1258 
-1270 PVAIIKSRTKSATSV
+1270 
-1285 VALVE
+1285 
-1290 FDHSGDTFFAPVVID
+1290 
-1305 GYSRHNGLR
+1305 
-1314 FDSNSVT
+1314 
-1321 SLYKK
+1321 
-1326 RAAASMLQSAI
+1326 
-1337 QDEANGDISVYY
+1337 
-1349 VDTKRAAGLLQG
+1349 
-1361 AGVQFPGGL
+1361 
-1370 FPTNGYVHSIR
+1370 
-1381 DSGSPVNTRME
+1381 
-1392 NVTDSQQFKRWFGDW
+1392 
-1407 ENNPARAS
+1407 
-1415 KVVNEDGTPKVVYHG
+1415 
-1430 SPNAFTVFDYSKLG
+1430 
-1444 TTGTSQGKGFYF
+1444 
-1456 TDNRKMAENYQD
+1456 
-1468 GGSLYEVYLNIRK
+1468 
-1481 PLSEK
+1481 SEK
-1486 SITITRAQVN
+1486 
-1496 KLLNAIPSEIR
+1496 
-1507 NDIISNWADAE
+1507 
-1518 YDGMARAM
+1518 
-1526 RETLNGIMD
+1526 
-1535 SSENDVDIIHE
+1535 
-1546 IINEAGYSN
+1546 
-1555 SQLADFY
+1555 
-1562 KILKNTLG
+1562 
-1570 YDGIISDAWGEDGM
+1570 
-1584 QYIPFLPTQVK
+1584 
-1595 LAYGN
+1595 
-1600 LGTFDEKNPDIRYSL
+1600 YSL
-1615 SFEEESELL
+1615 SFEEESDLL
-1624 LSMGE
+1624 LAMGE
-1629 TAESREERW
+1629 TEESREEQW

-1645 AEVRTQYQ
+1645 TEARTRYQ

-1797 EDAHDIPDFRD
+1797 EDAHDIPDFRN

-1892 QLVTGEFAEET
+1892 QRVTGEFAEET

-1924 TEIQRLRDEAK
+1924 TEIHRLRDEAK
-1935 RVSLEAENTIAQLR
+1935 RASLEAENTIAQLR

-2019 REGAVQEMERQKDRF
+2019 REGAAQEMERQKDRF

-2090 RASVERRVKRLTD
+2090 RASVERKAKRLTD
-2103 KIVKN
+2103 MIVKN
-2108 DTKTYMPE
+2108 DAKTHMPE
-2116 VFKKDIGE
+2116 AFKKIVGD
-2124 FLMSLDFTSSSF
+2124 FLLSLDFESKRLREGGKPTV
-2136 NKKGELTERDRRYTN
+2136 RDRSYTD
-2151 SLEKL
+2151 SLTRLKDAL
-2156 NYTIMNL
+2156 ADQAKYL
-2163 SREGADTDGILL
+2163 EGAETEGGLDLYIDLPSG
-2175 HIPDEFTKE
+2175 FVASMKE
-2184 IEKHIEKVRESTQD
+2184 HIEAIQKATEG
-2198 IDLGTSQ
+2198 IELGVSQ
-2205 VYAMTSQQLKKLD
+2205 VYEMTSQQLRQLD
-2218 EILATLE
+2218 EILTTISTSIANANLRLADENGKTVSEAGKSTMKGLGEIGPASSRTGKTSNFLQWDNATPYYAFQRFAEGGKEIFNALARGWDRMAMNVKRVIDFSASTYTEKEVKSWGSEVHEIKLSSKRTVKMTTAQIMSLYCLAKREQAMGHLMGGGMRIGNFQEGGKTISQADPVILTLE
-2225 NAVNRSNELIGNARF
+2225 DLSKITKKL
-2240 KRVNEIAG
+2240 
-2248 SDIRTMDRLGPDK
+2248 T
-2261 VRGKTR
+2261 VR
-2267 GRTSSFLRWEM
+2267 
-2278 ATPSTAFR
+2278 
-2286 RFGEGGSSIMDE
+2286 
-2298 YVDGQAKVAFMDK
+2298 QK
-2311 EVMDFSQ
+2311 EVANKLQ
-2318 KTFTDKEKDSW
+2318 KF
-2329 RKKTRTYTLE
+2329 
-2339 SGKKVQLTDAMVMT
+2339 M
-2353 LYESEKRVHAQGH
+2353 
-2366 LYGGGIVVAPD
+2366 
-2377 ENIKVSQKRPFLLT
+2377 N
-2391 EKDISKI
+2391 
-2398 CKTVE
+2398 TVG
-2403 SDPRQKRVADAIQ
+2403 S
-2416 HFMAS
+2416 
-2421 TGAKWG
+2421 KWG
-2427 NEFTM
+2427 NEISAKRFGTL
-2432 QVYGKNSFTE
+2432 QFTE
-2442 EDYFPIESSGD
+2442 ANYFPIESDSTNLPARDPGSMENSMF
-2453 YIKRSEDAALSKRS
+2453 RLLNLSM
-2467 DFARILHISATKGL
+2467 TKSL
-2481 TEGANNPIMIRDIF
+2481 TYKANNAIVVNDIF
-2495 TVFQDHISDMIAM
+2495 DVFSNHMADMAKYNALALPILDAMKWYNYKETVTTAD
-2508 NAFGVPVL
+2508 GKVL
-2516 DTIKWLNY
+2516 T
-2524 QERVRLETGQVD
+2524 QTVQR
-2536 MKSIRSSMES
+2536 SMEK
-2546 AYGEDAVK
+2546 AYGRAANQ
-2554 YVESFLKDVNGTEKA
+2554 YFTTFMKDLNGVSEG
-2569 GRGEDF
+2569 GRGEGLANRMI
-2575 FSKWASRYK
+2575 SNYK
-2584 IASVGFNA
+2584 IAAVGANL
-2592 RVGLLQISAFP
+2592 RVAILQPTAYVRAMAVISP
-2603 RAALEVEA
+2603 
-2611 RYLRN
+2611 RYLTRAFSMKN
-2616 GLKLLANFKDG
+2616 GYK
-2627 KFYGI
+2627 
-2632 RGIAFRA
+2632 
-2639 AADEMLKYSGIA
+2639 EMLQYSGIA
-2651 LYKDLGFR
+2651 TWKDMGFYDTNIGRGIREQIKGETTFKDKAVEKLMFLAELGDKITWGRLWNACKLEAMEKTGLRGAELNRAVADRFR
-2659 EINIGPNERKML
+2659 EVI
-2671 TDVDPTSR
+2671 
-2679 IDFYKKRFFTK
+2679 Y
-2690 EGISENS
+2690 
-2697 MWLAE
+2697 A
-2702 KMDKFTWSAIW
+2702 
-2713 MACKAKTAAET
+2713 
-2724 NLRGEALLKET
+2724 
-2735 AKFFDRLCVKTQV
+2735 TQV
-2748 FDSPIAKSQIMRSKS
+2748 VDSTMTRSQIMRSKS
-2763 GLVKSVTSFMAE
+2763 NMAKMLTSFMSE
-2775 PITSYNAVLRSYDQ
+2775 PTISYNLLMNSYTQFSQEARRTGDRGKAWSKTKGAIMRGITAYSVTAVAAALAESLWDAWRDDDEYETFMDKFLQALFGWDGNLAQDLFPFSKIPYLKDVTSILTGYDVDRMDME
-2789 ISEAKRL
+2789 S
-2796 GKKLPIKNF
+2796 IKNLYD
-2805 VSAVSVCSASM
+2805 AYQ
-2816 LFGAI
+2816 
-2821 LESIMDVPRDDN
+2821 IMSEKIRL
-2833 DYKTKWEKFIQALVG
+2833 KTGK
-2848 DGSLEGFFLDSNLG
+2848 
-2862 NDMNPLNY
+2862 
-2870 IPYARD
+2870 
-2876 AVSALSGYENSDMTT
+2876 
-2891 AWMYESVK
+2891 
-2899 ALKEI
+2899 
-2904 AEIWRVKHGFQEDYT
+2904 QEDPT
-2919 KITYYG
+2919 SITYYG
-2925 KKTEYG
+2925 KMTDYG
-2931 VIYDSLKALS
+2931 AISKALKALS
-2941 HATGAPLSNLSRDLI
+2941 QATGLPGYSLTREVIDI
-2956 SMWNTTIGTAYP
+2956 WNHTGGLVTGEKIR
-2968 DLKVKTYEP
+2968 TYEP
-2977 SQETAIQEAFE
+2977 SSETAIQEAYA
-2988 AGYLTREEALEKL
+2988 AGNLTREEALEKL

-3043 EPEGIQEAKQEL
+3043 DQDGIQEAKQEL

-3140 AGGNLDKEKQAL
+3140 TGGNLDKEKQAL

-3174 KNGDFSKSDAQK
+3174 KNGDFSESDAQK

-3199 LYDTFREWDYAA
+3199 LYDTFRKWDYAA

-3216 DGFSLYMDVD
+3216 DGFSLYMDVYAAVD
-3226 ATVEAGK
+3226 AGK

-3316 RFDSLF
+3316 GFDSMF
-3322 IAIDNGANLSASI
+3322 TAIDNGANLSASI

-3369 QAEELMEKLLDAYE
+3369 QAEKLLEKLLDAYE

>member
-1 MAYEYE
+1 MAYEYA
-7 QRMMKQR
+7 QQLMKQR
-14 MEARRNKNRP
+14 MEAKRNKYKP

-59 QVLPKNEQGT
+59 QVLPKNEQGA

-112 IYNQLIALGESADWP
+112 IYNQLIALGDSADWP
-127 VELPNPT
+127 AELPNPT

-250 LISYYKESGLSEAAA
+250 LTSYYKESGLSEAAA

-470 QGGIEITEEELSFL
+470 QGGIEIYEEELSFL

-489 DALIMGG
+489 DALIMKG

-514 QEARKLASRQVAQD
+514 QEARKLASRQVTQD

-660 AAYATGAQIERQNRQ
+660 AAYATGAQIERQNRK

-728 SQADINQAKRIV
+728 PQADINQAKRIV

-761 EATAQE
+761 DATAQE
-767 AAPEAQTGEAEERPL
+767 AAPEAQTVEAEERPL

-801 VSGGEEA
+801 ISGGEES

-834 LSISAGDKMG
+834 LSIGAGDKMG

-868 TYPKTYWDAYNAFLS
+868 TDPKTYWDAYNAFLS

-941 KGHGTVED
+941 KGQGTVED

-974 DVTILDSIRN
+974 DVTILDSIRK
-984 GDAKANGSFVAA
+984 GDAKANGSFAAA

-1024 APEEKAAIRDTVL
+1024 APEEKAALRDTVL

-1149 RQEKLMK
+1149 QQEKLME

-1177 ESAASYSV
+1177 S
-1185 DVGSASYD
+1185 
-1193 YSKPF
+1193 
-1198 SEQLVDYLNG
+1198 
-1208 KIPEYDSLVV
+1208 
-1218 GPTPEVFK
+1218 T
-1226 KIGLNSLQM
+1226 
-1235 TINQTHVDY
+1235 
-1244 ALNGTKDAD
+1244 
-1253 HQIGK
+1253 
-1258 AMLEQLPSIMED
+1258 
-1270 PVAIIKSRTKSATSV
+1270 
-1285 VALVE
+1285 
-1290 FDHSGDTFFAPVVID
+1290 
-1305 GYSRHNGLR
+1305 
-1314 FDSNSVT
+1314 
-1321 SLYKK
+1321 
-1326 RAAASMLQSAI
+1326 
-1337 QDEANGDISVYY
+1337 
-1349 VDTKRAAGLLQG
+1349 
-1361 AGVQFPGGL
+1361 
-1370 FPTNGYVHSIR
+1370 
-1381 DSGSPVNTRME
+1381 
-1392 NVTDSQQFKRWFGDW
+1392 
-1407 ENNPARAS
+1407 
-1415 KVVNEDGTPKVVYHG
+1415 
-1430 SPNAFTVFDYSKLG
+1430 
-1444 TTGTSQGKGFYF
+1444 
-1456 TDNRKMAENYQD
+1456 
-1468 GGSLYEVYLNIRK
+1468 
-1481 PLSEK
+1481 SEK
-1486 SITITRAQVN
+1486 
-1496 KLLNAIPSEIR
+1496 
-1507 NDIISNWADAE
+1507 
-1518 YDGMARAM
+1518 
-1526 RETLNGIMD
+1526 
-1535 SSENDVDIIHE
+1535 
-1546 IINEAGYSN
+1546 
-1555 SQLADFY
+1555 
-1562 KILKNTLG
+1562 
-1570 YDGIISDAWGEDGM
+1570 
-1584 QYIPFLPTQVK
+1584 
-1595 LAYGN
+1595 
-1600 LGTFDEKNPDIRYSL
+1600 YSL

-1624 LSMGE
+1624 LAMGE
-1629 TAESREERW
+1629 TEESREERW
-1638 RSSFAEG
+1638 RSSFSEG
-1645 AEVRTQYQ
+1645 AEARTRYQ

-1741 EIYNTLYSKGYE
+1741 EVYNTLYSKGYE
-1753 AAVEKAVELS
+1753 AAMEKAVELS
-1763 KKLISKSI
+1763 KKLISKSV

-1827 ATIDGDFS
+1827 ATIDGDFA

-1858 AVAEALDAIYADRGV
+1858 AVAEALDAIYADRGA

-1892 QLVTGEFAEET
+1892 QRVTGEFAEET

-1935 RVSLEAENTIAQLR
+1935 RASLEAENTIAQLR

-1994 QKAKGT
+1994 QKANGT
-2000 PEERDAKR
+2000 PEERDEKR

-2019 REGAVQEMERQKDRF
+2019 RKGAVQEMERQKNRF

-2040 LQEAH
+2040 LEEAH

-2051 ELKRHETQLKNAEKR
+2051 ELKRHETQLKNAEER
-2066 IQKAKDKLEKY
+2066 LQRAKDKLEKY

-2163 SREGADTDGILL
+2163 GREGADTDGILL
-2175 HIPDEFTKE
+2175 HIPDEFSKE
-2184 IEKHIEKVRESTQD
+2184 IEKHIEKVRESTKD

-2240 KRVNEIAG
+2240 KRVNEMSG

-2261 VRGKTR
+2261 VRGKTQ

-2298 YVDGQAKVAFMDK
+2298 YIDGQAKVAFMDK

-2339 SGKKVQLTDAMVMT
+2339 SGKKVQLTDAMVMS

-2391 EKDISKI
+2391 EKDVSKI
-2398 CKTVE
+2398 CKTVK

-2453 YIKRSEDAALSKRS
+2453 YIKRSEDSALSKRS

-2495 TVFQDHISDMIAM
+2495 TVFEDHISDMMAM

-2516 DTIKWLNY
+2516 DTIKWFNY

-2603 RAALEVEA
+2603 RAALEMEA

-2632 RGIAFRA
+2632 RENAFRA

-2690 EGISENS
+2690 EGISENA

-2805 VSAVSVCSASM
+2805 VSAVSACSASM

-2821 LESIMDVPRDDN
+2821 LESIMDVPRDDD
-2833 DYKTKWEKFIQALVG
+2833 DYETKWEKFVQALVG

-2862 NDMNPLNY
+2862 SDMNPLNY

-2904 AEIWRVKHGFQEDYT
+2904 AEIWRVKNGFQEDYT

-2941 HATGAPLSNLSRDLI
+2941 YATGAPLSNLSRDLI
-2956 SMWNTTIGTAYP
+2956 SMWNTTIGTAHP

-3226 ATVEAGK
+3226 AAVEAGK

-3301 EWKYKKANPDAESYS
+3301 EWKYKKANPDAEGYS

-3322 IAIDNGANLSASI
+3322 TAVDNGANLSASI

-3369 QAEELMEKLLDAYE
+3369 QAEKLMEKLLDAYE

>member
-38 AKAKREEQNVLALN
+38 AKEKREEQNSKALQLDLQKDFLVIPETSQVSATGYN
-52 YDLKEEF
+52 YNPSE
-59 QVLPKNEQGT
+59 
-69 KTSYSYSPADVAFSE
+69 AAMSE

-112 IYNQLIALGESADWP
+112 IYNQLIALGDSADWP

-195 GLSEFYKLPD
+195 GLSEFYKIPEDVRNSIKDQYFSSSDSMERQEGQKEILLDYYKSTGLSD
-205 DLRDTFSRFTINTQE
+205 DEAKEKSDSVYEAYIRAKNQTSMEQTQE
-220 GRSKLT
+220 GFSKFQ
-226 DRGTGR
+226 
-232 PAEYYG
+232 E
-238 GEAGLEK
+238 
-245 IQKGL
+245 
-250 LISYYKESGLSEAAA
+250 
-265 EEKADFVYS
+265 
-274 AYKRAQN
+274 
-281 QVTMDES
+281 
-288 VASMSEYQKEH
+288 EH
-299 PVIANLSSLYL
+299 PVLSNLASIPLEFMGGIAS
-310 NQIGGFKQGQQA
+310 GAQA
-322 IYDLLSGISGSD
+322 LTDAIDSASGESA
-334 SENQYY
+334 YR
-340 LNRDENLPGYQAGK
+340 NRDTNMGGYQMSA
-354 MASVIRS
+354 ASQVIRQQ
-361 ETESD
+361 TKQD
-366 ILGEN
+366 ILGEDPN
-371 PGFLNKAASTVYSGF
+371 LFNKALSYLYGGTMSAV
-386 MQALDNTA
+386 DNLL
-394 RIYAFGDVGSL
+394 RIYSLGDVGSL
-405 AMAGFSSFGE
+405 AMAGFSSFG
-415 SYQEAIERGASLSE
+415 SGYQEAAQRGASPSE
-429 ASLYAGVL
+429 AFLYGGIEGA
-437 GSLEI
+437 LEI
-442 ITEKISLDRFLESPS
+442 VTEKVSLDRFLNSPS
-457 KDSIKAIIKDAFM
+457 RDSIKAIAKDALM
-470 QGGIEITEEELSFL
+470 QGLVEVSEEEASFWA
-484 GGLLA
+484 GLLA
-489 DALIMGG
+489 DTLIMGD
-496 KSEYNSNVSS
+496 KSEYNSNVAT

-514 QEARKLASRQVAQD
+514 QEARSLASKQIVQD
-528 ALKTALESFVSG
+528 AWDTAVESLISG
-540 GIMSGM
+540 GIMSGA
-546 AGTSQY
+546 AGTKQY
-552 LDYSAQGSKLS
+552 IGYANQGSKLS

-660 AAYATGAQIERQNRQ
+660 AAYVTGEQIERQNRQ

-728 SQADINQAKRIV
+728 SQEDINQAKRIV
-740 TNAIKNQ
+740 TNAIRNQ

-767 AAPEAQTGEAEERPL
+767 AAPEAQTVEAEERPL

-801 VSGGEEA
+801 ASGGEEA
-808 VEITGIKFRDGQM
+808 VEITGIKFRDGKM

-868 TYPKTYWDAYNAFLS
+868 TDPKTYWDAYNAFLS

-920 VGRESARA
+920 VGRESDRA
-928 EEQAVK
+928 EGQAVK

-941 KGHGTVED
+941 KGQGTVED
-949 KTTKKTPEQDSIV
+949 KTTKKTTEQDSIV

-974 DVTILDSIRN
+974 DVTILDSIRK

-1149 RQEKLMK
+1149 QQEKIMK
-1156 QFFHALDVAVENA
+1156 QFFHALDVAVENG
-1169 RETGEYVE
+1169 RKTGEYVE
-1177 ESAASYSV
+1177 DSAAS
-1185 DVGSASYD
+1185 
-1193 YSKPF
+1193 
-1198 SEQLVDYLNG
+1198 
-1208 KIPEYDSLVV
+1208 
-1218 GPTPEVFK
+1218 
-1226 KIGLNSLQM
+1226 
-1235 TINQTHVDY
+1235 
-1244 ALNGTKDAD
+1244 
-1253 HQIGK
+1253 
-1258 AMLEQLPSIMED
+1258 
-1270 PVAIIKSRTKSATSV
+1270 
-1285 VALVE
+1285 
-1290 FDHSGDTFFAPVVID
+1290 
-1305 GYSRHNGLR
+1305 
-1314 FDSNSVT
+1314 
-1321 SLYKK
+1321 
-1326 RAAASMLQSAI
+1326 
-1337 QDEANGDISVYY
+1337 
-1349 VDTKRAAGLLQG
+1349 
-1361 AGVQFPGGL
+1361 
-1370 FPTNGYVHSIR
+1370 
-1381 DSGSPVNTRME
+1381 
-1392 NVTDSQQFKRWFGDW
+1392 
-1407 ENNPARAS
+1407 
-1415 KVVNEDGTPKVVYHG
+1415 
-1430 SPNAFTVFDYSKLG
+1430 
-1444 TTGTSQGKGFYF
+1444 
-1456 TDNRKMAENYQD
+1456 
-1468 GGSLYEVYLNIRK
+1468 
-1481 PLSEK
+1481 
-1486 SITITRAQVN
+1486 
-1496 KLLNAIPSEIR
+1496 
-1507 NDIISNWADAE
+1507 
-1518 YDGMARAM
+1518 
-1526 RETLNGIMD
+1526 
-1535 SSENDVDIIHE
+1535 
-1546 IINEAGYSN
+1546 
-1555 SQLADFY
+1555 
-1562 KILKNTLG
+1562 
-1570 YDGIISDAWGEDGM
+1570 
-1584 QYIPFLPTQVK
+1584 
-1595 LAYGN
+1595 
-1600 LGTFDEKNPDIRYSL
+1600 YSL

-1629 TAESREERW
+1629 TEESREERW
-1638 RSSFAEG
+1638 RSSFSEG
-1645 AEVRTQYQ
+1645 AEVRTRYQ

-1741 EIYNTLYSKGYE
+1741 EVYNTLYSKGYE
-1753 AAVEKAVELS
+1753 AAMEKAVELS
-1763 KKLISKSI
+1763 KKLISQSL

-1808 FQKRNFGRLK
+1808 FQKRNFGHLK

-1827 ATIDGDFS
+1827 ATIDGDFA

-1858 AVAEALDAIYADRGV
+1858 AVAEALDSIYADRGV

-1892 QLVTGEFAEET
+1892 QRVTGEFAEET

-1924 TEIQRLRDEAK
+1924 TEIKRLRDEAK
-1935 RVSLEAENTIAQLR
+1935 RASMEAENTIAQLR

-1971 GLEAAEQTVE
+1971 GLEAAEKTVE

-1994 QKAKGT
+1994 QKANGT
-2000 PEERDAKR
+2000 PEERDEKR

-2019 REGAVQEMERQKDRF
+2019 RKGAVQEMERQKNRF

-2040 LQEAH
+2040 LEEAH

-2066 IQKAKDKLEKY
+2066 IQKAKDKLDKY

-2240 KRVNEIAG
+2240 KRVNEMSG
-2248 SDIRTMDRLGPDK
+2248 SDIRAMDRLGSDK
-2261 VRGKTR
+2261 VRGKAR

-2298 YVDGQAKVAFMDK
+2298 YVDAQAKVAFMDK

-2339 SGKKVQLTDAMVMT
+2339 SGKKVQLTDAMVMS

-2495 TVFQDHISDMIAM
+2495 TVFEDHISDMMAM

-2536 MKSIRSSMES
+2536 MKSIRASMES

-2603 RAALEVEA
+2603 KAALEVEA

-2616 GLKLLANFKDG
+2616 GVKLLANFKDG
-2627 KFYGI
+2627 KFHGI
-2632 RGIAFRA
+2632 RENAFRA

-2690 EGISENS
+2690 EGISKNA

-2748 FDSPIAKSQIMRSKS
+2748 FDSPITKSQIMRSKS
-2763 GLVKSVTSFMAE
+2763 GLVKSVTSFMME
-2775 PITSYNAVLRSYDQ
+2775 PISAYNIVLRSYDQ

-2805 VSAVSVCSASM
+2805 VSAVSVCTASM

-2821 LESIMDVPRDDN
+2821 LESIMDVPRDDD
-2833 DYKTKWEKFIQALVG
+2833 DYETKWEKFLQALVG

-2862 NDMNPLNY
+2862 SDMNPLNY

-2904 AEIWRVKHGFQEDYT
+2904 AEIWRVKNGFQEDYT

-3226 ATVEAGK
+3226 AAVEAGK

-3322 IAIDNGANLSASI
+3322 TAIDNGANLSASI

-3369 QAEELMEKLLDAYE
+3369 QAEKLLEKLLDAYE

>member
-1 MAYEYE
+1 MAYDKAMEIFRSRMSEQWRQEQEDKQKRYSKQQAQARVAAREQEAQQKYTQWQNIQQTSSADIMGKSAAKSYGMDAKSYSLLNNLESGAIPKVYTRYTMFEPTGSPLPGQSKERNALLNARQSELTAERLNNLSERQDRYISEINTELQNLMESAQWPEGAPVPGDERFTEYE
-7 QRMMKQR
+7 ASYSQIPETAMGFNDYAKKYNTLPSEMKNAYTDKAVQLWN
-14 MEARRNKNRP
+14 A
-24 VNQADYPVRELKQD
+24 LQD
-38 AKAKREEQNVLALN
+38 AENYKKTYTGASEQ
-52 YDLKEEF
+52 YGD
-59 QVLPKNEQGT
+59 
-69 KTSYSYSPADVAFSE
+69 
-84 SKKYRSLADRI
+84 
-95 QPVVTS
+95 
-101 QQKSTGENLYD
+101 QK
-112 IYNQLIALGESADWP
+112 
-127 VELPNPT
+127 
-134 SMYFD
+134 
-139 GFVDD
+139 
-144 YENLPDRMKSASA
+144 
-157 QKAVELYRQ
+157 
-166 ITPAK
+166 
-171 EAYDYASGLTGQV
+171 
-184 NNLYDQATMYE
+184 TMY
-195 GLSEFYKLPD
+195 D
-205 DLRDTFSRFTINTQE
+205 DL
-220 GRSKLT
+220 
-226 DRGTGR
+226 
-232 PAEYYG
+232 AEYYRMPEAARERIRNLSLRLETAGAEKNFQYSLLGLDDAEDALSPEAIDYLMEQGLSKEEAKKREREIAISYGRYDTALVASQIKENAYKEVGSGAGNAVWANAKSIGANVANSFFGVIGTNQVNDSRYSTANPNSPFFAYGNYASAVRGKTKEQIETAVPGFGGKILSTLYSGGMSSIDNGLRILIG
-238 GEAGLEK
+238 GE
-245 IQKGL
+245 
-250 LISYYKESGLSEAAA
+250 
-265 EEKADFVYS
+265 
-274 AYKRAQN
+274 
-281 QVTMDES
+281 T
-288 VASMSEYQKEH
+288 
-299 PVIANLSSLYL
+299 
-310 NQIGGFKQGQQA
+310 
-322 IYDLLSGISGSD
+322 
-334 SENQYY
+334 
-340 LNRDENLPGYQAGK
+340 
-354 MASVIRS
+354 
-361 ETESD
+361 
-366 ILGEN
+366 
-371 PGFLNKAASTVYSGF
+371 
-386 MQALDNTA
+386 
-394 RIYAFGDVGSL
+394 GSL
-405 AMAGFSSFGE
+405 ALAGLSSFSDGF
-415 SYQEAIERGASLSE
+415 QEATERGGNELEAILFGGAS
-429 ASLYAGVL
+429 AA
-437 GSLEI
+437 LEI
-442 ITEKISLDRFLESPS
+442 VTEKISLDRLLKETNPKAIREIVTSALKQGAVEVSEEEASYFGGLIADYIIMGDKSQFN
-457 KDSIKAIIKDAFM
+457 DSIRTYMAEGMSFEDAQKKALDDNM
-470 QGGIEITEEELSFL
+470 EEFVRTAAES
-484 GGLLA
+484 
-489 DALIMGG
+489 M
-496 KSEYNSNVSS
+496 VSGAMMAGVTQTKR
-506 YMLEGKTE
+506 YAWNANQGKT
-514 QEARKLASRQVAQD
+514 
-528 ALKTALESFVSG
+528 
-540 GIMSGM
+540 
-546 AGTSQY
+546 
-552 LDYSAQGSKLS
+552 LS
-563 DTQRQALLTQANRLP
+563 ENERQALLSQAEKLQD
-578 GTESSQMY
+578 TESNRMA
-586 LRGGMDSRNAYF
+586 GKGNVDSRNAYF

-801 VSGGEEA
+801 VSGGEES

-868 TYPKTYWDAYNAFLS
+868 TDPKTYWDAYNAFLS

-890 TEAMT
+890 TETMT

-941 KGHGTVED
+941 KGQGTVED

-974 DVTILDSIRN
+974 DVTILDSIRK

-1055 YQEQYKK
+1055 YQEKY
-1062 AEGSKTYNQ
+1062 AEADGSKTYNQ
-1071 AADEAINDALGALLT
+1071 AADEVINDALGALLT

-1149 RQEKLMK
+1149 QQEKLMK
-1156 QFFHALDVAVENA
+1156 QFFHALDVAVENS
-1169 RETGEYVE
+1169 RDTGEYVE
-1177 ESAASYSV
+1177 ESAAS
-1185 DVGSASYD
+1185 
-1193 YSKPF
+1193 
-1198 SEQLVDYLNG
+1198 
-1208 KIPEYDSLVV
+1208 
-1218 GPTPEVFK
+1218 
-1226 KIGLNSLQM
+1226 
-1235 TINQTHVDY
+1235 
-1244 ALNGTKDAD
+1244 
-1253 HQIGK
+1253 
-1258 AMLEQLPSIMED
+1258 
-1270 PVAIIKSRTKSATSV
+1270 
-1285 VALVE
+1285 
-1290 FDHSGDTFFAPVVID
+1290 
-1305 GYSRHNGLR
+1305 
-1314 FDSNSVT
+1314 
-1321 SLYKK
+1321 
-1326 RAAASMLQSAI
+1326 
-1337 QDEANGDISVYY
+1337 
-1349 VDTKRAAGLLQG
+1349 
-1361 AGVQFPGGL
+1361 
-1370 FPTNGYVHSIR
+1370 
-1381 DSGSPVNTRME
+1381 
-1392 NVTDSQQFKRWFGDW
+1392 
-1407 ENNPARAS
+1407 
-1415 KVVNEDGTPKVVYHG
+1415 
-1430 SPNAFTVFDYSKLG
+1430 
-1444 TTGTSQGKGFYF
+1444 
-1456 TDNRKMAENYQD
+1456 
-1468 GGSLYEVYLNIRK
+1468 
-1481 PLSEK
+1481 
-1486 SITITRAQVN
+1486 
-1496 KLLNAIPSEIR
+1496 
-1507 NDIISNWADAE
+1507 
-1518 YDGMARAM
+1518 
-1526 RETLNGIMD
+1526 
-1535 SSENDVDIIHE
+1535 
-1546 IINEAGYSN
+1546 
-1555 SQLADFY
+1555 
-1562 KILKNTLG
+1562 
-1570 YDGIISDAWGEDGM
+1570 
-1584 QYIPFLPTQVK
+1584 
-1595 LAYGN
+1595 
-1600 LGTFDEKNPDIRYSL
+1600 YSL

-1935 RVSLEAENTIAQLR
+1935 RASLEAENTIAQLR

-2000 PEERDAKR
+2000 PKERDAKR

-2019 REGAVQEMERQKDRF
+2019 REGAAQEMERHKDRF

-2051 ELKRHETQLKNAEKR
+2051 ELKRHETQLNNAEKQ

-2090 RASVERRVKRLTD
+2090 RASVERKAKRLTD
-2103 KIVKN
+2103 MIVKN
-2108 DTKTYMPE
+2108 DAKTHMPE
-2116 VFKKDIGE
+2116 AFKKIVGD
-2124 FLMSLDFTSSSF
+2124 FLLSLDFESKRLREGGNPTV
-2136 NKKGELTERDRRYTN
+2136 RDRRYTD
-2151 SLEKL
+2151 SMTRLKDAL
-2156 NYTIMNL
+2156 ADQAKYL
-2163 SREGADTDGILL
+2163 EGAETEGGLDLYIDLPSG
-2175 HIPDEFTKE
+2175 FVAAMKE
-2184 IEKHIEKVRESTQD
+2184 HIEAIQKATEG
-2198 IDLGTSQ
+2198 IELGVSQ
-2205 VYAMTSQQLKKLD
+2205 VYEMTSQQLRQLD
-2218 EILATLE
+2218 EILTTISTSIANANLRLADENGKTVSEAGKSTMKGLGEIGPASSRTGKTSNFLQWDNATPYYAFQRFAEGGKEIFNALARGWDRMAMNVKRVIDFSASTYTEKEVKSWGSEVHEINLASKRTVKMTTAQIMSLYCLAKREQAMGHLMGGGMRIGNFQEGGKTISQADPVILTLE
-2225 NAVNRSNELIGNARF
+2225 DLSKITKKL
-2240 KRVNEIAG
+2240 
-2248 SDIRTMDRLGPDK
+2248 T
-2261 VRGKTR
+2261 VR
-2267 GRTSSFLRWEM
+2267 
-2278 ATPSTAFR
+2278 
-2286 RFGEGGSSIMDE
+2286 
-2298 YVDGQAKVAFMDK
+2298 QK
-2311 EVMDFSQ
+2311 EVANKLQ
-2318 KTFTDKEKDSW
+2318 KF
-2329 RKKTRTYTLE
+2329 
-2339 SGKKVQLTDAMVMT
+2339 M
-2353 LYESEKRVHAQGH
+2353 
-2366 LYGGGIVVAPD
+2366 
-2377 ENIKVSQKRPFLLT
+2377 N
-2391 EKDISKI
+2391 
-2398 CKTVE
+2398 TVG
-2403 SDPRQKRVADAIQ
+2403 S
-2416 HFMAS
+2416 
-2421 TGAKWG
+2421 KWG
-2427 NEFTM
+2427 NEISAKRFGTL
-2432 QVYGKNSFTE
+2432 QFTE
-2442 EDYFPIESSGD
+2442 ANYFPIESDSTNLPARDPGSMENSMF
-2453 YIKRSEDAALSKRS
+2453 RLLNLSM
-2467 DFARILHISATKGL
+2467 TKSL
-2481 TEGANNPIMIRDIF
+2481 TYNANNAIVVNDIF
-2495 TVFQDHISDMIAM
+2495 DVFSNHMADMAKYNALALPILDAMKWYNYKETVTTSD
-2508 NAFGVPVL
+2508 GKVL
-2516 DTIKWLNY
+2516 T
-2524 QERVRLETGQVD
+2524 QTVQR
-2536 MKSIRSSMES
+2536 SMEK
-2546 AYGEDAVK
+2546 AYGRAANQ
-2554 YVESFLKDVNGTEKA
+2554 YFTTFMKDLNGVSEG
-2569 GRGEDF
+2569 GRGEGL
-2575 FSKWASRYK
+2575 ANRMIYNYK
-2584 IASVGFNA
+2584 IAAVGANL
-2592 RVGLLQISAFP
+2592 RVAILQPTAYVRAMAVISP
-2603 RAALEVEA
+2603 
-2611 RYLRN
+2611 RYLTRAFSMKN
-2616 GLKLLANFKDG
+2616 GYK
-2627 KFYGI
+2627 
-2632 RGIAFRA
+2632 
-2639 AADEMLKYSGIA
+2639 EMLQYSGIA
-2651 LYKDLGFR
+2651 TWKDMGFYDT
-2659 EINIGPNERKML
+2659 NIGRGIREQIKGE
-2671 TDVDPTSR
+2671 TTFKDKAVDKLM
-2679 IDFYKKRFFTK
+2679 F
-2690 EGISENS
+2690 
-2697 MWLAE
+2697 LAE
-2702 KMDKFTWSAIW
+2702 LGDKLTWGRLW
-2713 MACKAKTAAET
+2713 NACKLEAMEKTG
-2724 NLRGEALLKET
+2724 LRGEELNRAV
-2735 AKFFDRLCVKTQV
+2735 ADRFREVVYATQV
-2748 FDSPIAKSQIMRSKS
+2748 VDSTMTRSQIMRSKS
-2763 GLVKSVTSFMAE
+2763 NMAKMLTSFMSE
-2775 PITSYNAVLRSYDQ
+2775 PTISYNLLMNSYTQFSQEARRTGDRGKAWSKTKGAIMRGITAYSVTAVAAALAESLWDAWRDDDEYETFMDKFLQALFGWDGNLAQDLFPFSKIPYLKDVTSILTGYDVDRMDME
-2789 ISEAKRL
+2789 S
-2796 GKKLPIKNF
+2796 IKNLYD
-2805 VSAVSVCSASM
+2805 AYQ
-2816 LFGAI
+2816 I
-2821 LESIMDVPRDDN
+2821 LAEKIRL
-2833 DYKTKWEKFIQALVG
+2833 KTGK
-2848 DGSLEGFFLDSNLG
+2848 
-2862 NDMNPLNY
+2862 
-2870 IPYARD
+2870 
-2876 AVSALSGYENSDMTT
+2876 
-2891 AWMYESVK
+2891 
-2899 ALKEI
+2899 
-2904 AEIWRVKHGFQEDYT
+2904 QEDPT
-2919 KITYYG
+2919 SITYYG
-2925 KKTEYG
+2925 KMTDYG
-2931 VIYDSLKALS
+2931 AISKALKALS
-2941 HATGAPLSNLSRDLI
+2941 QATGLPGYSLTREVIDI
-2956 SMWNTTIGTAYP
+2956 WNHTGGLVTGEKIR
-2968 DLKVKTYEP
+2968 TYEP
-2977 SQETAIQEAFE
+2977 SSETAIQEAYA
-2988 AGYLTREEALEKL
+2988 AGNLTREEALEKL

-3301 EWKYKKANPDAESYS
+3301 EWKYKKANPDAEGYS

-3322 IAIDNGANLSASI
+3322 TAIDNGANLSASI

-3369 QAEELMEKLLDAYE
+3369 QAEKLLEKLLDAYE

>member
-14 MEARRNKNRP
+14 MEAKRNKYKP

-38 AKAKREEQNVLALN
+38 AKSKREEQNSKALQFDLQKDFLVIPETSQASATGYN
-52 YDLKEEF
+52 YNPSE
-59 QVLPKNEQGT
+59 
-69 KTSYSYSPADVAFSE
+69 AAMSE

-112 IYNQLIALGESADWP
+112 IYNQLIALGDSADWP

-195 GLSEFYKLPD
+195 GLSEFYKIPEDVRNSIKDQYFSSSDSMERQEGQKEILLDYYKSTGLSD
-205 DLRDTFSRFTINTQE
+205 DEAKEKSDSVYEAYIRAKNQTSMEQTQE
-220 GRSKLT
+220 GFSKFQ
-226 DRGTGR
+226 
-232 PAEYYG
+232 E
-238 GEAGLEK
+238 
-245 IQKGL
+245 
-250 LISYYKESGLSEAAA
+250 
-265 EEKADFVYS
+265 
-274 AYKRAQN
+274 
-281 QVTMDES
+281 
-288 VASMSEYQKEH
+288 EH
-299 PVIANLSSLYL
+299 PVLSNLASIPLEFMGGIAS
-310 NQIGGFKQGQQA
+310 GAQA
-322 IYDLLSGISGSD
+322 LTDAIDSASGESA
-334 SENQYY
+334 YR
-340 LNRDENLPGYQAGK
+340 NRDTNMGGYQMSA
-354 MASVIRS
+354 ASQVIRQQ
-361 ETESD
+361 TKQD
-366 ILGEN
+366 ILGEDPN
-371 PGFLNKAASTVYSGF
+371 LFNKALSYLYGGTMSAV
-386 MQALDNTA
+386 DNLL
-394 RIYAFGDVGSL
+394 RIYSLGDVGSL
-405 AMAGFSSFGE
+405 AMAGFSSFG
-415 SYQEAIERGASLSE
+415 SGYQEAAQRGASPSE
-429 ASLYAGVL
+429 AFLYGGIEGA
-437 GSLEI
+437 LEI
-442 ITEKISLDRFLESPS
+442 VTEKVSLDRFLNSPS
-457 KDSIKAIIKDAFM
+457 RDSIKAIAKDALM
-470 QGGIEITEEELSFL
+470 QGLVEVSEEEASFWA
-484 GGLLA
+484 GLLA
-489 DALIMGG
+489 DTLIMGD
-496 KSEYNSNVSS
+496 KSEYNSNVAT

-514 QEARKLASRQVAQD
+514 QEARSLASKQIVQD
-528 ALKTALESFVSG
+528 AWDTAVESLISG
-540 GIMSGM
+540 GIMSGA
-546 AGTSQY
+546 AGTKQY
-552 LDYSAQGSKLS
+552 IGYANQGSKLS

-693 SAVERILNNES
+693 NAVERILNNES

-728 SQADINQAKRIV
+728 PQADINQAKRIV
-740 TNAIKNQ
+740 TNAIRNQ

-782 SAVSRENVTT
+782 SSVSRENVTT

-801 VSGGEEA
+801 ISGGEES

-868 TYPKTYWDAYNAFLS
+868 TDPKTYWDAYNAFLS

-890 TEAMT
+890 TETMT

-941 KGHGTVED
+941 KGQGTVED

-984 GDAKANGSFVAA
+984 GDAKANGSFVAT

-1024 APEEKAAIRDTVL
+1024 APEEKAAIRNTVL

-1149 RQEKLMK
+1149 QQEKIMK

-1177 ESAASYSV
+1177 ESEASYSV
-1185 DVGSASYD
+1185 DVSFD
-1193 YSKPF
+1193 EDISKKAKNYF
-1198 SEQLVDYLNG
+1198 G
-1208 KIPEYDSLVV
+1208 KTYKWGETGYILKD
-1218 GPTPEVFK
+1218 
-1226 KIGLNSLQM
+1226 
-1235 TINQTHVDY
+1235 
-1244 ALNGTKDAD
+1244 GTKLD
-1253 HQIGK
+1253 
-1258 AMLEQLPSIMED
+1258 
-1270 PVAIIKSRTKSATSV
+1270 
-1285 VALVE
+1285 
-1290 FDHSGDTFFAPVVID
+1290 FSG
-1305 GYSRHNGLR
+1305 RH
-1314 FDSNSVT
+1314 
-1321 SLYKK
+1321 
-1326 RAAASMLQSAI
+1326 
-1337 QDEANGDISVYY
+1337 E
-1349 VDTKRAAGLLQG
+1349 
-1361 AGVQFPGGL
+1361 
-1370 FPTNGYVHSIR
+1370 
-1381 DSGSPVNTRME
+1381 
-1392 NVTDSQQFKRWFGDW
+1392 
-1407 ENNPARAS
+1407 
-1415 KVVNEDGTPKVVYHG
+1415 
-1430 SPNAFTVFDYSKLG
+1430 
-1444 TTGTSQGKGFYF
+1444 
-1456 TDNRKMAENYQD
+1456 
-1468 GGSLYEVYLNIRK
+1468 GGSGGYR
-1481 PLSEK
+1481 
-1486 SITITRAQVN
+1486 T
-1496 KLLNAIPSEIR
+1496 
-1507 NDIISNWADAE
+1507 
-1518 YDGMARAM
+1518 
-1526 RETLNGIMD
+1526 
-1535 SSENDVDIIHE
+1535 VDHRE
-1546 IINEAGYSN
+1546 IINLFDEDTDISGTEAMVRFMQSGNIRISPEMAGINIAVQPTKAQYEV
-1555 SQLADFY
+1555 LYDFV
-1562 KILKNTLG
+1562 LKNRGEVILDIDDSSGNTVVSVEYPKGTRANKVVEDIRRYFL
-1570 YDGIISDAWGEDGM
+1570 DGTTPYVSETAK
-1584 QYIPFLPTQVK
+1584 F
-1595 LAYGN
+1595 
-1600 LGTFDEKNPDIRYSL
+1600 RYSL

-1629 TAESREERW
+1629 TEESREERW
-1638 RSSFAEG
+1638 RSSFSEG
-1645 AEVRTQYQ
+1645 AEVRTRYQ

-1808 FQKRNFGRLK
+1808 FQKRNFGHLK

-1827 ATIDGDFS
+1827 ATIDGDFA

-1847 TNTLA
+1847 SNTLA

-1892 QLVTGEFAEET
+1892 QRVTGEFAEET

-1935 RVSLEAENTIAQLR
+1935 RASLEAENTIAQLR

-1994 QKAKGT
+1994 QKANGT
-2000 PEERDAKR
+2000 PEERDEKR

-2019 REGAVQEMERQKDRF
+2019 RKGAVQEMERQKNRF

-2051 ELKRHETQLKNAEKR
+2051 ELKRHETKLKNAEER
-2066 IQKAKDKLEKY
+2066 LQRAKDKLEKY

-2175 HIPDEFTKE
+2175 HIPDEFSKE
-2184 IEKHIEKVRESTQD
+2184 IEKHIEKVRESTKD

-2240 KRVNEIAG
+2240 KRVNEMSG
-2248 SDIRTMDRLGPDK
+2248 SDIRSMDRLGSDK

-2391 EKDISKI
+2391 EKDVSEI
-2398 CKTVE
+2398 CKTVK

-2453 YIKRSEDAALSKRS
+2453 YIKRSEDASLSKRS

-2495 TVFQDHISDMIAM
+2495 TVFEDHISDMMAM

-2516 DTIKWLNY
+2516 DTIKWFNY
-2524 QERVRLETGQVD
+2524 QERAKLETGQLD
-2536 MKSIRSSMES
+2536 MKSIRASMES

-2575 FSKWASRYK
+2575 FSKWASKYK

-2616 GLKLLANFKDG
+2616 GVKLLANFKDG
-2627 KFYGI
+2627 KFHGI
-2632 RGIAFRA
+2632 RENAFRA

-2659 EINIGPNERKML
+2659 EINIGPSERKML

-2690 EGISENS
+2690 EGISENA

-2748 FDSPIAKSQIMRSKS
+2748 FDSPITKSQIMRSKS

-2805 VSAVSVCSASM
+2805 VSAVSACSASM

-2821 LESIMDVPRDDN
+2821 LESIMDVPRDDD
-2833 DYKTKWEKFIQALVG
+2833 DYETKWEKFLQALVG

-2862 NDMNPLNY
+2862 SGMNPLNY

-2904 AEIWRVKHGFQEDYT
+2904 AEIWRVKNGFQEDYT

-2956 SMWNTTIGTAYP
+2956 SMWNATIGTAHP

-3174 KNGDFSKSDAQK
+3174 KNGDFFKSDAQK

-3226 ATVEAGK
+3226 AAVEAGK

-3301 EWKYKKANPDAESYS
+3301 EWKYKKANPDAEGYS

-3322 IAIDNGANLSASI
+3322 TAVDNGANLSASI

-3369 QAEELMEKLLDAYE
+3369 QAEKLMDKLLDAYE

>member
-14 MEARRNKNRP
+14 IEAKRNKYKP

-38 AKAKREEQNVLALN
+38 AKAKREEKNVLALN

-59 QVLPKNEQGT
+59 QVLPKNEKGT

-112 IYNQLIALGESADWP
+112 IYNQLIALGDSADWP
-127 VELPNPT
+127 AELPNPT

-250 LISYYKESGLSEAAA
+250 LTSYYKESGLSKAAA

-299 PVIANLSSLYL
+299 PVLANLSSLYL

-371 PGFLNKAASTVYSGF
+371 PGFLNKAVSTVYSGF

-489 DALIMGG
+489 DALIMKG

-514 QEARKLASRQVAQD
+514 QEARKLASSQVTQD

-767 AAPEAQTGEAEERPL
+767 AAPEAQTGEAEERPI
-782 SAVSRENVTT
+782 SAVSQENVTT

-834 LSISAGDKMG
+834 LSISTGDKMG
-844 QVLNIAAGYGGNIA
+844 QILNIAAGYGGNIA

-868 TYPKTYWDAYNAFLS
+868 TDPKTYWDAYNAFLS

-890 TEAMT
+890 TETMT

-934 ATVKKAR
+934 AAVKKAR
-941 KGHGTVED
+941 KGQGTVED

-974 DVTILDSIRN
+974 DVTILDSIRK

-1149 RQEKLMK
+1149 QQEKLMK

-1226 KIGLNSLQM
+1226 KIGLNSLPM

-1496 KLLNAIPSEIR
+1496 KLLNALPSEIR

-1518 YDGMARAM
+1518 YDGIARAM

-1600 LGTFDEKNPDIRYSL
+1600 LGTFDAKNPDIRYSL

-1629 TAESREERW
+1629 TAESWEERW

-1694 DMVEY
+1694 DMVAY

-1741 EIYNTLYSKGYE
+1741 EVYNTLYSKGYE
-1753 AAVEKAVELS
+1753 AAMEKAVELS
-1763 KKLISKSI
+1763 KKLISKSV

-1827 ATIDGDFS
+1827 ATIDGDFA

-1847 TNTLA
+1847 TNTPA

-1892 QLVTGEFAEET
+1892 QRVAGEFAEET

-1935 RVSLEAENTIAQLR
+1935 RASLEAENTIAQLR

-2019 REGAVQEMERQKDRF
+2019 REGAAQEMERQKDRF

-2051 ELKRHETQLKNAEKR
+2051 ELKRHETQLKNAEKQ

-2090 RASVERRVKRLTD
+2090 RASVERKAKRLTD
-2103 KIVKN
+2103 MIVKN
-2108 DTKTYMPE
+2108 DAKTHMPE
-2116 VFKKDIGE
+2116 AFKKIVGD
-2124 FLMSLDFTSSSF
+2124 FLLSLDFESKRLREGGNPTV
-2136 NKKGELTERDRRYTN
+2136 RDRRYTD
-2151 SLEKL
+2151 SMTRLKDAL
-2156 NYTIMNL
+2156 ADHAKYL
-2163 SREGADTDGILL
+2163 EGAETEGGLDLYIDLPSG
-2175 HIPDEFTKE
+2175 FVAAMKE
-2184 IEKHIEKVRESTQD
+2184 HIEAIQKATEG
-2198 IDLGTSQ
+2198 IELGVSQ
-2205 VYAMTSQQLKKLD
+2205 VYEMTSQQLRQLD
-2218 EILATLE
+2218 EILTTISTSIANANLRLADENGKTVSEAGKSTMKGLGEIGPASSRTGKTSNFLQWDNATPYYAFQRFAEGGKEIFNALARGWDRMAMNVKRVIDFSASTYTEKEVKSWGSEVHEINLASKRTVKMTTAQIMSLYCLAKREQAMGHLMGGGMRIGNFQEGGKTISQADPVILTLE
-2225 NAVNRSNELIGNARF
+2225 DLSKITKKL
-2240 KRVNEIAG
+2240 
-2248 SDIRTMDRLGPDK
+2248 T
-2261 VRGKTR
+2261 VR
-2267 GRTSSFLRWEM
+2267 
-2278 ATPSTAFR
+2278 
-2286 RFGEGGSSIMDE
+2286 
-2298 YVDGQAKVAFMDK
+2298 QK
-2311 EVMDFSQ
+2311 EVANKLQ
-2318 KTFTDKEKDSW
+2318 KF
-2329 RKKTRTYTLE
+2329 
-2339 SGKKVQLTDAMVMT
+2339 M
-2353 LYESEKRVHAQGH
+2353 
-2366 LYGGGIVVAPD
+2366 
-2377 ENIKVSQKRPFLLT
+2377 N
-2391 EKDISKI
+2391 
-2398 CKTVE
+2398 TVG
-2403 SDPRQKRVADAIQ
+2403 S
-2416 HFMAS
+2416 
-2421 TGAKWG
+2421 KWG
-2427 NEFTM
+2427 NEISAKRFGTL
-2432 QVYGKNSFTE
+2432 QFTE
-2442 EDYFPIESSGD
+2442 ANYFPIESDSTNLPARDPGSMENSMF
-2453 YIKRSEDAALSKRS
+2453 RLLNLSMTTS
-2467 DFARILHISATKGL
+2467 L
-2481 TEGANNPIMIRDIF
+2481 TYNANNAIVVNDIF
-2495 TVFQDHISDMIAM
+2495 DVFSNHMADMAKYNALALPILDAMKWYNYKETVTTSD
-2508 NAFGVPVL
+2508 GKVL
-2516 DTIKWLNY
+2516 T
-2524 QERVRLETGQVD
+2524 QTVQR
-2536 MKSIRSSMES
+2536 SMEK
-2546 AYGEDAVK
+2546 AYGRAANQ
-2554 YVESFLKDVNGTEKA
+2554 YFTTFMKDLNGVSEG
-2569 GRGEDF
+2569 GRGEGL
-2575 FSKWASRYK
+2575 ANRMIYNYK
-2584 IASVGFNA
+2584 IAAVGANL
-2592 RVGLLQISAFP
+2592 RVAILQPTAYVRAMAVISP
-2603 RAALEVEA
+2603 
-2611 RYLRN
+2611 RYLTRAFSMKN
-2616 GLKLLANFKDG
+2616 GYK
-2627 KFYGI
+2627 
-2632 RGIAFRA
+2632 
-2639 AADEMLKYSGIA
+2639 EMLQYSGIA
-2651 LYKDLGFR
+2651 TWKDMGFYDT
-2659 EINIGPNERKML
+2659 NIGRGIREQIKGE
-2671 TDVDPTSR
+2671 TTFKDKAVDKLM
-2679 IDFYKKRFFTK
+2679 F
-2690 EGISENS
+2690 
-2697 MWLAE
+2697 LAE
-2702 KMDKFTWSAIW
+2702 LGDKLTWGRLW
-2713 MACKAKTAAET
+2713 NACKLEAMEKTG
-2724 NLRGEALLKET
+2724 LRGEELNRAV
-2735 AKFFDRLCVKTQV
+2735 ADRFREVVYATQV
-2748 FDSPIAKSQIMRSKS
+2748 VDSTMTRSQIMRSKS
-2763 GLVKSVTSFMAE
+2763 NMAKMLTSFMSE
-2775 PITSYNAVLRSYDQ
+2775 PTISYNLLMNSYTQFSQEARRTGDRGKAWSKTKGAIMRGITAYSVTAVAAALAESLWDAWRDDDEYETFMDKFLQALFGWDGNLAQDLFPFSKIPYLKDVTSILTGYDVDRMDME
-2789 ISEAKRL
+2789 S
-2796 GKKLPIKNF
+2796 IKNLYD
-2805 VSAVSVCSASM
+2805 AYQ
-2816 LFGAI
+2816 I
-2821 LESIMDVPRDDN
+2821 LAEKIRL
-2833 DYKTKWEKFIQALVG
+2833 KTGK
-2848 DGSLEGFFLDSNLG
+2848 
-2862 NDMNPLNY
+2862 
-2870 IPYARD
+2870 
-2876 AVSALSGYENSDMTT
+2876 
-2891 AWMYESVK
+2891 
-2899 ALKEI
+2899 
-2904 AEIWRVKHGFQEDYT
+2904 QEDPT
-2919 KITYYG
+2919 SITYYG
-2925 KKTEYG
+2925 KMTDYG
-2931 VIYDSLKALS
+2931 AISKALKALS
-2941 HATGAPLSNLSRDLI
+2941 QATGLPGYSLTREVIDI
-2956 SMWNTTIGTAYP
+2956 WNHTGGLVTGEKIR
-2968 DLKVKTYEP
+2968 TYEP
-2977 SQETAIQEAFE
+2977 SSETAIQEAYA
-2988 AGYLTREEALEKL
+2988 AGNLTREEALEKL

-3301 EWKYKKANPDAESYS
+3301 EWKYKKANPDAEGYS

-3322 IAIDNGANLSASI
+3322 TAIDNGANLSASI

-3369 QAEELMEKLLDAYE
+3369 QAEKLLEKLLDAYE

>member
-1 MAYEYE
+1 MAYDKAMEIFRSRMSEQWRQEQEDKQKRYSKQQAQARVAAREQEAQQKYTQWQNIQQTSSADIMGKSAAKSYGMDAKSYSLLNNLESGAIPKVYTRYTMFEPTGSPLPGQSKERNALLNARQSELTAERLNNLSERQDRYISEINTELQNLMESAQWPEGAPVPGDERFTEYE
-7 QRMMKQR
+7 ASYSQIPETAMGFNDYAKKYNTLPSEMKNAYTDKAVQLWN
-14 MEARRNKNRP
+14 A
-24 VNQADYPVRELKQD
+24 LQD
-38 AKAKREEQNVLALN
+38 AENYKKTYTGASEQ
-52 YDLKEEF
+52 YGD
-59 QVLPKNEQGT
+59 
-69 KTSYSYSPADVAFSE
+69 
-84 SKKYRSLADRI
+84 
-95 QPVVTS
+95 
-101 QQKSTGENLYD
+101 QK
-112 IYNQLIALGESADWP
+112 
-127 VELPNPT
+127 
-134 SMYFD
+134 
-139 GFVDD
+139 
-144 YENLPDRMKSASA
+144 
-157 QKAVELYRQ
+157 
-166 ITPAK
+166 
-171 EAYDYASGLTGQV
+171 
-184 NNLYDQATMYE
+184 TMY
-195 GLSEFYKLPD
+195 D
-205 DLRDTFSRFTINTQE
+205 DL
-220 GRSKLT
+220 
-226 DRGTGR
+226 
-232 PAEYYG
+232 AEYYRMPEAARERIRNLSLRLETAGAEKNFQYSLLGLDDAEDALSPEAIDYLMEQGLSKEEAKKREREIAISYGRYDTALVASQIKENAYKEVGSGAGNAVWANAKSIGANVANSFFGVIGTNQVNDSRYSTANPNSPFFAYGNYASAVRGKTKEQIETAVPGFGGKILSTLYSGGMSSIDNGLRILIG
-238 GEAGLEK
+238 GE
-245 IQKGL
+245 
-250 LISYYKESGLSEAAA
+250 
-265 EEKADFVYS
+265 
-274 AYKRAQN
+274 
-281 QVTMDES
+281 T
-288 VASMSEYQKEH
+288 
-299 PVIANLSSLYL
+299 
-310 NQIGGFKQGQQA
+310 
-322 IYDLLSGISGSD
+322 
-334 SENQYY
+334 
-340 LNRDENLPGYQAGK
+340 
-354 MASVIRS
+354 
-361 ETESD
+361 
-366 ILGEN
+366 
-371 PGFLNKAASTVYSGF
+371 
-386 MQALDNTA
+386 
-394 RIYAFGDVGSL
+394 GSL
-405 AMAGFSSFGE
+405 ALAGLSSFSDGF
-415 SYQEAIERGASLSE
+415 QEATERGGNELEAILFGGAS
-429 ASLYAGVL
+429 AA
-437 GSLEI
+437 LEI
-442 ITEKISLDRFLESPS
+442 VTEKISLDRLLKETNPKAIREIVTSALKQGAVEVSEEEASYFGGLIADYIIMGDKSQFN
-457 KDSIKAIIKDAFM
+457 DSIRTYMAEGMSFEDAQKKALDDNM
-470 QGGIEITEEELSFL
+470 EEFVRTAAES
-484 GGLLA
+484 
-489 DALIMGG
+489 M
-496 KSEYNSNVSS
+496 VSGAMMAGVTQTKR
-506 YMLEGKTE
+506 YAWNANQGKT
-514 QEARKLASRQVAQD
+514 
-528 ALKTALESFVSG
+528 
-540 GIMSGM
+540 
-546 AGTSQY
+546 
-552 LDYSAQGSKLS
+552 LS
-563 DTQRQALLTQANRLP
+563 ENERQALLSQAEKLQD
-578 GTESSQMY
+578 TESNRMA
-586 LRGGMDSRNAYF
+586 GKGNVDSRNAYF

-941 KGHGTVED
+941 KGQGTVED

-974 DVTILDSIRN
+974 DVTILDSIRK

-1055 YQEQYKK
+1055 YQEKY
-1062 AEGSKTYNQ
+1062 AEADGSKTYNQ
-1071 AADEAINDALGALLT
+1071 AADEVINDALGALLT

-1149 RQEKLMK
+1149 QQEKLMK
-1156 QFFHALDVAVENA
+1156 QFFHALDVAVENS
-1169 RETGEYVE
+1169 RDTGEYVE
-1177 ESAASYSV
+1177 ESAAS
-1185 DVGSASYD
+1185 
-1193 YSKPF
+1193 
-1198 SEQLVDYLNG
+1198 
-1208 KIPEYDSLVV
+1208 
-1218 GPTPEVFK
+1218 
-1226 KIGLNSLQM
+1226 
-1235 TINQTHVDY
+1235 
-1244 ALNGTKDAD
+1244 
-1253 HQIGK
+1253 
-1258 AMLEQLPSIMED
+1258 
-1270 PVAIIKSRTKSATSV
+1270 
-1285 VALVE
+1285 
-1290 FDHSGDTFFAPVVID
+1290 
-1305 GYSRHNGLR
+1305 
-1314 FDSNSVT
+1314 
-1321 SLYKK
+1321 
-1326 RAAASMLQSAI
+1326 
-1337 QDEANGDISVYY
+1337 
-1349 VDTKRAAGLLQG
+1349 
-1361 AGVQFPGGL
+1361 
-1370 FPTNGYVHSIR
+1370 
-1381 DSGSPVNTRME
+1381 
-1392 NVTDSQQFKRWFGDW
+1392 
-1407 ENNPARAS
+1407 
-1415 KVVNEDGTPKVVYHG
+1415 
-1430 SPNAFTVFDYSKLG
+1430 
-1444 TTGTSQGKGFYF
+1444 
-1456 TDNRKMAENYQD
+1456 
-1468 GGSLYEVYLNIRK
+1468 
-1481 PLSEK
+1481 
-1486 SITITRAQVN
+1486 
-1496 KLLNAIPSEIR
+1496 
-1507 NDIISNWADAE
+1507 
-1518 YDGMARAM
+1518 
-1526 RETLNGIMD
+1526 
-1535 SSENDVDIIHE
+1535 
-1546 IINEAGYSN
+1546 
-1555 SQLADFY
+1555 
-1562 KILKNTLG
+1562 
-1570 YDGIISDAWGEDGM
+1570 
-1584 QYIPFLPTQVK
+1584 
-1595 LAYGN
+1595 
-1600 LGTFDEKNPDIRYSL
+1600 YSL

-1935 RVSLEAENTIAQLR
+1935 RASLEAENTIAQLR

-2000 PEERDAKR
+2000 PKERDAKR

-2090 RASVERRVKRLTD
+2090 RASVERKAKRLTD
-2103 KIVKN
+2103 MIVKN
-2108 DTKTYMPE
+2108 DAKTHMPE
-2116 VFKKDIGE
+2116 AFKKIVGD
-2124 FLMSLDFTSSSF
+2124 FLLSLDFESKRLREGGKPTV
-2136 NKKGELTERDRRYTN
+2136 RDRSYTD
-2151 SLEKL
+2151 SLTRLKDAL
-2156 NYTIMNL
+2156 ADQAKYL
-2163 SREGADTDGILL
+2163 EGAETEGGLDLYIDLPSG
-2175 HIPDEFTKE
+2175 FVAAMKE
-2184 IEKHIEKVRESTQD
+2184 HIEAIQKATEG
-2198 IDLGTSQ
+2198 IELGVSQ
-2205 VYAMTSQQLKKLD
+2205 VYEMTSQQLRQLD
-2218 EILATLE
+2218 EILTTISTSIANANLRLADENGKTVSEAGKSTMKGLGEIGPASSRTGKTSNFLQWDNATPYYAFQRFEEGGKEIFNALSRGWDKMAMNVKRVIDFSASTYTEKEVKSWGSEVHEIKLSSNRTVKMTTAQIMSLYCLAKREQAMGHLMGGGMRIGNFQEGGKTISQADPVILTLE
-2225 NAVNRSNELIGNARF
+2225 DLSKITKKL
-2240 KRVNEIAG
+2240 
-2248 SDIRTMDRLGPDK
+2248 T
-2261 VRGKTR
+2261 VR
-2267 GRTSSFLRWEM
+2267 
-2278 ATPSTAFR
+2278 
-2286 RFGEGGSSIMDE
+2286 
-2298 YVDGQAKVAFMDK
+2298 QK
-2311 EVMDFSQ
+2311 EVANKLQ
-2318 KTFTDKEKDSW
+2318 KF
-2329 RKKTRTYTLE
+2329 
-2339 SGKKVQLTDAMVMT
+2339 M
-2353 LYESEKRVHAQGH
+2353 
-2366 LYGGGIVVAPD
+2366 
-2377 ENIKVSQKRPFLLT
+2377 N
-2391 EKDISKI
+2391 
-2398 CKTVE
+2398 TVG
-2403 SDPRQKRVADAIQ
+2403 S
-2416 HFMAS
+2416 
-2421 TGAKWG
+2421 KWG
-2427 NEFTM
+2427 NEISAKRFGTL
-2432 QVYGKNSFTE
+2432 QFTE
-2442 EDYFPIESSGD
+2442 ANYFPIESDSTNLPARDPGSMENSMF
-2453 YIKRSEDAALSKRS
+2453 RLLNLSM
-2467 DFARILHISATKGL
+2467 TKSL
-2481 TEGANNPIMIRDIF
+2481 TYKANNAIVVNDIF
-2495 TVFQDHISDMIAM
+2495 NVFSNHMADMAKYNALALPILDAMKWYNYKETVTTAD
-2508 NAFGVPVL
+2508 GKVL
-2516 DTIKWLNY
+2516 T
-2524 QERVRLETGQVD
+2524 QTVQR
-2536 MKSIRSSMES
+2536 SMEK
-2546 AYGEDAVK
+2546 AYGRAANQ
-2554 YVESFLKDVNGTEKA
+2554 YFTTFMKDLNGVSEG
-2569 GRGEDF
+2569 GRGEGLANRMI
-2575 FSKWASRYK
+2575 SNYK
-2584 IASVGFNA
+2584 IAAVGANL
-2592 RVGLLQISAFP
+2592 RVAILQPTAYVRAMAVISP
-2603 RAALEVEA
+2603 
-2611 RYLRN
+2611 RYLTRAFSMKN
-2616 GLKLLANFKDG
+2616 GYK
-2627 KFYGI
+2627 
-2632 RGIAFRA
+2632 
-2639 AADEMLKYSGIA
+2639 EMLQYSGIA
-2651 LYKDLGFR
+2651 TWKDMGFYDTNIGRGIREQIKGETTFKDKAVEKLMFLAELGDKLTWGRLWNACKLEAMEKTGLRGVELNRAVADRFR
-2659 EINIGPNERKML
+2659 E
-2671 TDVDPTSR
+2671 VV
-2679 IDFYKKRFFTK
+2679 Y
-2690 EGISENS
+2690 
-2697 MWLAE
+2697 A
-2702 KMDKFTWSAIW
+2702 
-2713 MACKAKTAAET
+2713 
-2724 NLRGEALLKET
+2724 
-2735 AKFFDRLCVKTQV
+2735 TQV
-2748 FDSPIAKSQIMRSKS
+2748 VDSTMTRSQIMRSKS
-2763 GLVKSVTSFMAE
+2763 NMAKMLTSFMSE
-2775 PITSYNAVLRSYDQ
+2775 PTISYNLLMNSYTQFSQEARRTGDRGKAWSKTKGAIMRGITAYSVTAVAAALAESLWDAWRDDDEYETFMDKFLQALFGWDGNLAQDLFPFSKIPYLKDVTSILTGYDVDRMDME
-2789 ISEAKRL
+2789 S
-2796 GKKLPIKNF
+2796 IKNLYD
-2805 VSAVSVCSASM
+2805 AYQ
-2816 LFGAI
+2816 I
-2821 LESIMDVPRDDN
+2821 LAEKIRL
-2833 DYKTKWEKFIQALVG
+2833 KTGK
-2848 DGSLEGFFLDSNLG
+2848 
-2862 NDMNPLNY
+2862 
-2870 IPYARD
+2870 
-2876 AVSALSGYENSDMTT
+2876 
-2891 AWMYESVK
+2891 
-2899 ALKEI
+2899 
-2904 AEIWRVKHGFQEDYT
+2904 QEDPT
-2919 KITYYG
+2919 SITYYG
-2925 KKTEYG
+2925 KMTDYG
-2931 VIYDSLKALS
+2931 AISKALKALS
-2941 HATGAPLSNLSRDLI
+2941 QATGLPGYSLTREVIDI
-2956 SMWNTTIGTAYP
+2956 WNHTGGLVTGEKIR
-2968 DLKVKTYEP
+2968 TYEP
-2977 SQETAIQEAFE
+2977 SSETAIQEAYA
-2988 AGYLTREEALEKL
+2988 AGNLTREEALEKL

-3063 DMDSVFTK
+3063 DMDSLFTK

-3226 ATVEAGK
+3226 AAVEAWK

-3301 EWKYKKANPDAESYS
+3301 EWKYKKANPDAEGYS

-3322 IAIDNGANLSASI
+3322 TAIDNGANLSASI

-3369 QAEELMEKLLDAYE
+3369 QAEKLLEKLLDAYE

>member
-1 MAYEYE
+1 MAYE
-7 QRMMKQR
+7 
-14 MEARRNKNRP
+14 
-24 VNQADYPVRELKQD
+24 
-38 AKAKREEQNVLALN
+38 KAKEILWQQMSSQWRQEQEDKQKRYSKQQAQARVAAREQAQQNFNEWWNSQQNATSAIMGNSAAKSYGFQNSNQFYGAAAPKLIDNINQGYPYANYAQKNFEIFQQDLRTLFPRGEATTPDYKSGYQYNPAASALAESAAYRSRASEAERYVADFRSKIEDTDAIYNELIQLGEGGNWPSGAPSPSNYDFQSYYLN
-52 YDLKEEF
+52 YDS
-59 QVLPKNEQGT
+59 VDPSIKNETTDEAVGLWERMLQ
-69 KTSYSYSPADVAFSE
+69 AEE
-84 SKKYRSLADRI
+84 SK
-95 QPVVTS
+95 
-101 QQKSTGENLYD
+101 
-112 IYNQLIALGESADWP
+112 
-127 VELPNPT
+127 
-134 SMYFD
+134 
-139 GFVDD
+139 
-144 YENLPDRMKSASA
+144 
-157 QKAVELYRQ
+157 
-166 ITPAK
+166 
-171 EAYDYASGLTGQV
+171 DYANHLSGEIDRD
-184 NNLYDQATMYE
+184 YDTATMYE
-195 GLSEFYKLPD
+195 GISEFYKLPQNV
-205 DLRDTFSRFTINTQE
+205 RDNIKSLYGSTNGLESRFSSAFKSTL
-220 GRSKLT
+220 S
-226 DRGTGR
+226 D
-232 PAEYYG
+232 
-238 GEAGLEK
+238 
-245 IQKGL
+245 
-250 LISYYKESGLSEAAA
+250 YYKSVGLSEDAADQKASSVYAAYSRAKNMTATEQTA
-265 EEKADFVYS
+265 E
-274 AYKRAQN
+274 
-281 QVTMDES
+281 
-288 VASMSEYQKEH
+288 
-299 PVIANLSSLYL
+299 LSSALQEEYPVL
-310 NQIGGFKQGQQA
+310 SNVLSVPISFMSNIGAGVQA
-322 IYDLLSGISGSD
+322 VKDTTGAAFNEGYRTGDPYGS
-334 SENQYY
+334 
-340 LNRDENLPGYQAGK
+340 GYQGNV
-354 MASVIRS
+354 MTNTIRS
-361 ETESD
+361 ETKED
-366 ILGEN
+366 ILGNN
-371 PGFLNKAASTVYSGF
+371 PTVWNKALSTLYGAGMSAF
-386 MQALDNTA
+386 DNGA
-394 RIYAFGDVGSL
+394 RILFAGPTGSL
-405 AMAGFSSFGE
+405 AIAGIGSFG
-415 SYQEAIERGASLSE
+415 SGYQEALQRG
-429 ASLYAGVL
+429 
-437 GSLEI
+437 GSLEQALLYGMVEGSLEVL
-442 ITEKISLDRFLESPS
+442 TEKISLESLMS
-457 KDSIKAIIKDAFM
+457 FSDTDSLKTLVTNLIK
-470 QGGIEITEEELSFL
+470 QGVTEASEEEASFL
-484 GGLLA
+484 GGLVA
-489 DALIMGG
+489 DAIIMGD
-496 KSEYNSNVSS
+496 KSEYEQNVSA
-506 YMLEGKTE
+506 YIANGYTIE
-514 QEARKLASRQVAQD
+514 EARNAAGKQILLD
-528 ALKTALESFVSG
+528 AADVALESFLSG
-540 GIMSGM
+540 GMM
-546 AGTSQY
+546 AG
-552 LDYSAQGSKLS
+552 AQGARQYFGNVYQGRKLS
-563 DTQRQALLTQANRLP
+563 ENERQSLLMQAENLS
-578 GTESSQMY
+578 GTESSKMAQQGDIG
-586 LRGGMDSRNAYF
+586 RRSAYF
-598 GALQG
+598 GSLQG

-704 FRQEFAE
+704 FRQEFSE

-728 SQADINQAKRIV
+728 PQADINQAKRIV
-740 TNAIKNQ
+740 TNAIRNQ

-761 EATAQE
+761 EATVQE

-782 SAVSRENVTT
+782 SSVSRENVTT
-792 PLPSPVSAR
+792 PLPSTVSAR

-868 TYPKTYWDAYNAFLS
+868 TDPKTYWDAYNAFFS

-890 TEAMT
+890 TETMT

-941 KGHGTVED
+941 KGQGTVED
-949 KTTKKTPEQDSIV
+949 ETTKKTPEQDSIV

-974 DVTILDSIRN
+974 DVTILDSIRK

-996 TMSMYLSSEADNVLQ
+996 TMSMCLSTEYGNVLQ
-1011 TLGHESGEFISAF
+1011 TLGHESGEFISSF

-1149 RQEKLMK
+1149 QQEKIMK

-1177 ESAASYSV
+1177 ESEASYSV
-1185 DVGSASYD
+1185 DVSFD
-1193 YSKPF
+1193 EDISKKAMNYF
-1198 SEQLVDYLNG
+1198 G
-1208 KIPEYDSLVV
+1208 KTYKWGETGYILKD
-1218 GPTPEVFK
+1218 
-1226 KIGLNSLQM
+1226 
-1235 TINQTHVDY
+1235 
-1244 ALNGTKDAD
+1244 GTKLD
-1253 HQIGK
+1253 
-1258 AMLEQLPSIMED
+1258 
-1270 PVAIIKSRTKSATSV
+1270 
-1285 VALVE
+1285 
-1290 FDHSGDTFFAPVVID
+1290 FSG
-1305 GYSRHNGLR
+1305 RH
-1314 FDSNSVT
+1314 
-1321 SLYKK
+1321 
-1326 RAAASMLQSAI
+1326 
-1337 QDEANGDISVYY
+1337 E
-1349 VDTKRAAGLLQG
+1349 
-1361 AGVQFPGGL
+1361 
-1370 FPTNGYVHSIR
+1370 
-1381 DSGSPVNTRME
+1381 
-1392 NVTDSQQFKRWFGDW
+1392 
-1407 ENNPARAS
+1407 
-1415 KVVNEDGTPKVVYHG
+1415 
-1430 SPNAFTVFDYSKLG
+1430 
-1444 TTGTSQGKGFYF
+1444 
-1456 TDNRKMAENYQD
+1456 
-1468 GGSLYEVYLNIRK
+1468 GGSGGYR
-1481 PLSEK
+1481 
-1486 SITITRAQVN
+1486 T
-1496 KLLNAIPSEIR
+1496 
-1507 NDIISNWADAE
+1507 
-1518 YDGMARAM
+1518 
-1526 RETLNGIMD
+1526 
-1535 SSENDVDIIHE
+1535 VDHRE
-1546 IINEAGYSN
+1546 IINLFDEDTDISGTEAMVRFMQSGNIRISPEMAGINIAVQPTKAQYEV
-1555 SQLADFY
+1555 LYDFV
-1562 KILKNTLG
+1562 LKNRGEVILDIDDSSGNTVVSVEYPKGTRANKVVEDIRRYFL
-1570 YDGIISDAWGEDGM
+1570 DGTTPYVSETAK
-1584 QYIPFLPTQVK
+1584 F
-1595 LAYGN
+1595 
-1600 LGTFDEKNPDIRYSL
+1600 RYSL

-1624 LSMGE
+1624 LAMGE
-1629 TAESREERW
+1629 TEESREEQW

-1645 AEVRTQYQ
+1645 TEARTRYQ

-1741 EIYNTLYSKGYE
+1741 EVYNTLYSKGYE

-1892 QLVTGEFAEET
+1892 QRVTGEFAEET

-1935 RVSLEAENTIAQLR
+1935 RASLEAENTIAQLR

-2019 REGAVQEMERQKDRF
+2019 REGAAQEMERQKDRF

-2051 ELKRHETQLKNAEKR
+2051 ELKRHETQLKNAEKQ

-2163 SREGADTDGILL
+2163 GREGADTDGILL
-2175 HIPDEFTKE
+2175 HIPDEFSKE
-2184 IEKHIEKVRESTQD
+2184 IEKHIEKVRESTKD

-2240 KRVNEIAG
+2240 KRVNEMSG

-2311 EVMDFSQ
+2311 EVKDFSQ

-2391 EKDISKI
+2391 EKDVSEI
-2398 CKTVE
+2398 CKTVK

-2453 YIKRSEDAALSKRS
+2453 YIKRSEDASLSKRS

-2495 TVFQDHISDMIAM
+2495 TVFGDHISDMMAM

-2516 DTIKWLNY
+2516 DTIKWFNY
-2524 QERVRLETGQVD
+2524 QERVKLETGQLD
-2536 MKSIRSSMES
+2536 MKSIRASMES

-2575 FSKWASRYK
+2575 FSKWASKYK

-2603 RAALEVEA
+2603 KAAIEVEA

-2616 GLKLLANFKDG
+2616 GVKLLANFKDG
-2627 KFYGI
+2627 KFHGI
-2632 RGIAFRA
+2632 RENAFRA

-2690 EGISENS
+2690 EGISENA

-2748 FDSPIAKSQIMRSKS
+2748 FDSPITKSQIMRSKS
-2763 GLVKSVTSFMAE
+2763 GLVKSVTSFMMESISA
-2775 PITSYNAVLRSYDQ
+2775 YNIVLRSYDQ

-2805 VSAVSVCSASM
+2805 VSAISVCTASM

-2821 LESIMDVPRDDN
+2821 LESIMDVPRDDD
-2833 DYKTKWEKFIQALVG
+2833 DYETKWEKFMQALVG

-2862 NDMNPLNY
+2862 SDMNPLNY

-2904 AEIWRVKHGFQEDYT
+2904 AEIWRVKNGFQEDYT

-3063 DMDSVFTK
+3063 DMDSVFTSS
-3071 AIGEAYKKDADGNY
+3071 IGELYKKDADGNY

-3099 LSYTGK
+3099 RDYTTK
-3105 NEKEVYKTLQEWDYA
+3105 SEKEISQKLEEWDYA
-3120 IENEG
+3120 IQNG
-3125 TDGFSVYNDLHSAIE
+3125 TKEGFSVYDSLHSAI
-3140 AGGNLDKEKQAL
+3140 D
-3152 VSGGYSE
+3152 SG
-3159 KDINSEVKSYIGKLY
+3159 KDISGTVKEYLSKGY
-3174 KNGDFSKSDAQK
+3174 KSD
-3186 LLGEYLGIDDEKE
+3186 
-3199 LYDTFREWDYAA
+3199 
-3211 ENGSG
+3211 
-3216 DGFSLYMDVD
+3216 SLARQITSD
-3226 ATVEAGK
+3226 
-3233 PIDSIIRELTAHG
+3233 
-3246 YKESDIR
+3246 YKETF
-3253 SEAVS
+3253 V
-3258 YVGKLFLDGKISE
+3258 
-3271 TKAGQLYVKYAS
+3271 
-3283 LDEDGNKPDE
+3283 
-3293 NDVYWKLK
+3293 
-3301 EWKYKKANPDAESYS
+3301 
-3316 RFDSLF
+3316 
-3322 IAIDNGANLSASI
+3322 NLWS
-3335 QEYLEHGYESKDL
+3335 
-3348 SSQITREYKKQFVK
+3348 
-3362 LWNSNRG
+3362 SNRS
-3369 QAEELMEKLLDAYE
+3369 QAEALLEKLLDAYE

>member
-1 MAYEYE
+1 MAYDKAMEIFRSRMSEQWRQEQEDKQKRYSKQQEQARVAAREQEAQQKYTQWQNIQQTSSADIMGKSAAKSYGMDAKSYSLLNNLESGAIPKVYTRYTMFEPTGSPLPGQSKERNALLNARQSELTAERFNNLSERQDRYISEINTELQNLMESAQWPEGAPVPGDERFTEYE
-7 QRMMKQR
+7 ASYSQIPETAMGFNDYAKKYNTLPSEMKNAYTDKAVQLWN
-14 MEARRNKNRP
+14 A
-24 VNQADYPVRELKQD
+24 LQD
-38 AKAKREEQNVLALN
+38 AENYRKTYTAASEQ
-52 YDLKEEF
+52 YGD
-59 QVLPKNEQGT
+59 
-69 KTSYSYSPADVAFSE
+69 
-84 SKKYRSLADRI
+84 
-95 QPVVTS
+95 
-101 QQKSTGENLYD
+101 QK
-112 IYNQLIALGESADWP
+112 
-127 VELPNPT
+127 
-134 SMYFD
+134 
-139 GFVDD
+139 
-144 YENLPDRMKSASA
+144 
-157 QKAVELYRQ
+157 
-166 ITPAK
+166 
-171 EAYDYASGLTGQV
+171 
-184 NNLYDQATMYE
+184 TMY
-195 GLSEFYKLPD
+195 D
-205 DLRDTFSRFTINTQE
+205 DL
-220 GRSKLT
+220 
-226 DRGTGR
+226 
-232 PAEYYG
+232 AEYYRMPEAARERIRNLSLRLETAGAEKNFQYSLLGLDDAEDDLYPEAIDYLMEQGLSKEEAKKREREIAISYSRYDTALVASQIKENAYKEVGSGAGNTVWANAKSIGANVANSFFGVIGTNQVNDSRYSTANPNSPFFAYGNYASAVRGKTKEQIETEVPGFGGKILSTLYSGGMSSIDNGLRILIG
-238 GEAGLEK
+238 GE
-245 IQKGL
+245 
-250 LISYYKESGLSEAAA
+250 
-265 EEKADFVYS
+265 
-274 AYKRAQN
+274 
-281 QVTMDES
+281 T
-288 VASMSEYQKEH
+288 
-299 PVIANLSSLYL
+299 
-310 NQIGGFKQGQQA
+310 
-322 IYDLLSGISGSD
+322 
-334 SENQYY
+334 
-340 LNRDENLPGYQAGK
+340 
-354 MASVIRS
+354 
-361 ETESD
+361 
-366 ILGEN
+366 
-371 PGFLNKAASTVYSGF
+371 
-386 MQALDNTA
+386 
-394 RIYAFGDVGSL
+394 GSL
-405 AMAGFSSFGE
+405 ALAGLSSFSDGF
-415 SYQEAIERGASLSE
+415 QEATERGGNELEAILFGGAS
-429 ASLYAGVL
+429 AA
-437 GSLEI
+437 LEI
-442 ITEKISLDRFLESPS
+442 VTEKISLDRLLKETNPKAIREIVTSALKQGAVEVSEEEASYFGGLIADYIIMGDKSQFN
-457 KDSIKAIIKDAFM
+457 DSIRTYMAEGMSFEDAQKKALDDNM
-470 QGGIEITEEELSFL
+470 EEF
-484 GGLLA
+484 
-489 DALIMGG
+489 
-496 KSEYNSNVSS
+496 V
-506 YMLEGKTE
+506 
-514 QEARKLASRQVAQD
+514 R
-528 ALKTALESFVSG
+528 TAAESMVSG
-540 GIMSGM
+540 AMM
-546 AGTSQY
+546 AGVTQTKRY
-552 LDYSAQGSKLS
+552 AWNANQGRTLS
-563 DTQRQALLTQANRLP
+563 ENERQALLSQAEKLQD
-578 GTESSQMY
+578 TESNRMA
-586 LRGGMDSRNAYF
+586 GEGNADSRNAYF

-603 QVQQDISQRITG
+603 QVQQDISRRITG

-687 RQYTAD
+687 RQHTAD

-728 SQADINQAKRIV
+728 SQEDINQAKRIV
-740 TNAIKNQ
+740 TNAIRNQ

-767 AAPEAQTGEAEERPL
+767 AAPEAQTVEAEERPL

-801 VSGGEEA
+801 ISGGEESA
-808 VEITGIKFRDGQM
+808 EITGIKFRDGQM

-868 TYPKTYWDAYNAFLS
+868 TDPKTYWDAYNAFLS

-890 TEAMT
+890 TETMT

-941 KGHGTVED
+941 NGQGTVED

-974 DVTILDSIRN
+974 DVTILDSIRK

-1024 APEEKAAIRDTVL
+1024 APEEKAALRDTVL

-1042 HENLNAV
+1042 HENLNTV

-1055 YQEQYKK
+1055 YQEKY
-1062 AEGSKTYNQ
+1062 AEADGSKTYNQ
-1071 AADEAINDALGALLT
+1071 AADEVINDALGALLT

-1099 KDNTMDAGKK
+1099 KDNTMDARKK

-1149 RQEKLMK
+1149 QQEKLMK

-1169 RETGEYVE
+1169 RETWEYVE
-1177 ESAASYSV
+1177 ESAAS
-1185 DVGSASYD
+1185 
-1193 YSKPF
+1193 
-1198 SEQLVDYLNG
+1198 
-1208 KIPEYDSLVV
+1208 
-1218 GPTPEVFK
+1218 
-1226 KIGLNSLQM
+1226 
-1235 TINQTHVDY
+1235 
-1244 ALNGTKDAD
+1244 
-1253 HQIGK
+1253 
-1258 AMLEQLPSIMED
+1258 
-1270 PVAIIKSRTKSATSV
+1270 
-1285 VALVE
+1285 
-1290 FDHSGDTFFAPVVID
+1290 
-1305 GYSRHNGLR
+1305 
-1314 FDSNSVT
+1314 
-1321 SLYKK
+1321 
-1326 RAAASMLQSAI
+1326 
-1337 QDEANGDISVYY
+1337 
-1349 VDTKRAAGLLQG
+1349 
-1361 AGVQFPGGL
+1361 
-1370 FPTNGYVHSIR
+1370 
-1381 DSGSPVNTRME
+1381 
-1392 NVTDSQQFKRWFGDW
+1392 
-1407 ENNPARAS
+1407 
-1415 KVVNEDGTPKVVYHG
+1415 
-1430 SPNAFTVFDYSKLG
+1430 
-1444 TTGTSQGKGFYF
+1444 
-1456 TDNRKMAENYQD
+1456 
-1468 GGSLYEVYLNIRK
+1468 
-1481 PLSEK
+1481 
-1486 SITITRAQVN
+1486 
-1496 KLLNAIPSEIR
+1496 
-1507 NDIISNWADAE
+1507 
-1518 YDGMARAM
+1518 
-1526 RETLNGIMD
+1526 
-1535 SSENDVDIIHE
+1535 
-1546 IINEAGYSN
+1546 
-1555 SQLADFY
+1555 
-1562 KILKNTLG
+1562 
-1570 YDGIISDAWGEDGM
+1570 
-1584 QYIPFLPTQVK
+1584 
-1595 LAYGN
+1595 
-1600 LGTFDEKNPDIRYSL
+1600 YSL

-1629 TAESREERW
+1629 TEESREERW

-1645 AEVRTQYQ
+1645 AEVRTRYQ

-1741 EIYNTLYSKGYE
+1741 EVYNTLYSKGYE
-1753 AAVEKAVELS
+1753 AAMEKAVELS
-1763 KKLISKSI
+1763 KKLISKSV

-1808 FQKRNFGRLK
+1808 FQKRNFGHLK

-1827 ATIDGDFS
+1827 ATIDGDFA
-1835 EMAEMMPGFLDT
+1835 EMAEMIPGFLDT
-1847 TNTLA
+1847 SNTLA

-1858 AVAEALDAIYADRGV
+1858 AVAEALDSIYADRGA

-1892 QLVTGEFAEET
+1892 QRVTGEFAEET

-1935 RVSLEAENTIAQLR
+1935 RASLDAENTIAQLR

-1994 QKAKGT
+1994 QKANGT
-2000 PEERDAKR
+2000 PEERDEKR

-2019 REGAVQEMERQKDRF
+2019 RKGAVQEMERQKNRF

-2040 LQEAH
+2040 LEEAH

-2051 ELKRHETQLKNAEKR
+2051 ELKRHETQLKNAEKQ

-2090 RASVERRVKRLTD
+2090 RASVERKAKRLTD
-2103 KIVKN
+2103 MIVKN
-2108 DTKTYMPE
+2108 DAKTHMPE
-2116 VFKKDIGE
+2116 AFKKIVGD
-2124 FLMSLDFTSSSF
+2124 FLLSLDFESKRLREGGKPTV
-2136 NKKGELTERDRRYTN
+2136 RDRSYTD
-2151 SLEKL
+2151 SLTRLKDAL
-2156 NYTIMNL
+2156 ADQAKYL
-2163 SREGADTDGILL
+2163 EGAETEGGLDLYIDLPSG
-2175 HIPDEFTKE
+2175 FVAAMKE
-2184 IEKHIEKVRESTQD
+2184 HIEAIQKATEG
-2198 IDLGTSQ
+2198 IELGVSQ
-2205 VYAMTSQQLKKLD
+2205 VYEMTSQQLRQLD
-2218 EILATLE
+2218 EILTTISTSIANANLRLADENGKTVSEAGKSTMKGLGEIGPASSRTGKTSNFLQWDNATPYYAFQRFEEGGKEIFNALSRGWDKMAMNVKRVIDFSASTYTEKEVKSWGSEVHEIKLSSNRTVKMTTAQIMSLYCLAKREQAMGHLMGGGMRIGNFQEGGKTISQADPVILTLE
-2225 NAVNRSNELIGNARF
+2225 DLSKITKKL
-2240 KRVNEIAG
+2240 
-2248 SDIRTMDRLGPDK
+2248 T
-2261 VRGKTR
+2261 VR
-2267 GRTSSFLRWEM
+2267 
-2278 ATPSTAFR
+2278 
-2286 RFGEGGSSIMDE
+2286 
-2298 YVDGQAKVAFMDK
+2298 QK
-2311 EVMDFSQ
+2311 EVANKLQ
-2318 KTFTDKEKDSW
+2318 KF
-2329 RKKTRTYTLE
+2329 
-2339 SGKKVQLTDAMVMT
+2339 M
-2353 LYESEKRVHAQGH
+2353 
-2366 LYGGGIVVAPD
+2366 
-2377 ENIKVSQKRPFLLT
+2377 N
-2391 EKDISKI
+2391 
-2398 CKTVE
+2398 TVG
-2403 SDPRQKRVADAIQ
+2403 S
-2416 HFMAS
+2416 
-2421 TGAKWG
+2421 KWG
-2427 NEFTM
+2427 NEISAKRFGTL
-2432 QVYGKNSFTE
+2432 QFTE
-2442 EDYFPIESSGD
+2442 ANYFPIESDSTNLPARDPGSMENSMF
-2453 YIKRSEDAALSKRS
+2453 RLLNLSM
-2467 DFARILHISATKGL
+2467 TKSL
-2481 TEGANNPIMIRDIF
+2481 TYKANNAIVVNDIF
-2495 TVFQDHISDMIAM
+2495 DVFSNHMADMAKYNALALPILDAMKWYNYKETVTTAD
-2508 NAFGVPVL
+2508 GKVL
-2516 DTIKWLNY
+2516 T
-2524 QERVRLETGQVD
+2524 QTVQR
-2536 MKSIRSSMES
+2536 SMEK
-2546 AYGEDAVK
+2546 AYGRAANQ
-2554 YVESFLKDVNGTEKA
+2554 YFTTFMKDLNGVSEG
-2569 GRGEDF
+2569 GRGEGLANRMI
-2575 FSKWASRYK
+2575 SNYK
-2584 IASVGFNA
+2584 IAAVGANL
-2592 RVGLLQISAFP
+2592 RVAILQPTAYVRAMAVISP
-2603 RAALEVEA
+2603 
-2611 RYLRN
+2611 RYLTRAFSMKN
-2616 GLKLLANFKDG
+2616 GYK
-2627 KFYGI
+2627 
-2632 RGIAFRA
+2632 
-2639 AADEMLKYSGIA
+2639 EMLQYSGIA
-2651 LYKDLGFR
+2651 TWKDMGFYDT
-2659 EINIGPNERKML
+2659 NIGRGIREQIKGE
-2671 TDVDPTSR
+2671 TTFKDKAVDKLM
-2679 IDFYKKRFFTK
+2679 F
-2690 EGISENS
+2690 
-2697 MWLAE
+2697 LAE
-2702 KMDKFTWSAIW
+2702 LGDKLTWGRLW
-2713 MACKAKTAAET
+2713 NACKLEIMEKTG
-2724 NLRGEALLKET
+2724 LRGEELNRAV
-2735 AKFFDRLCVKTQV
+2735 ADRFREVVYATQV
-2748 FDSPIAKSQIMRSKS
+2748 VDSTMTRSQIMRSKS
-2763 GLVKSVTSFMAE
+2763 NMAKMLTSFMSE
-2775 PITSYNAVLRSYDQ
+2775 PTISYNLLMNSYTQFSQEARRTGDRGKAWSKTKEAIMRGLTAYSVTAVAAALAESLWDAWRDDDEYETFMDKFLQALFGWDGNLAQDLFPFSKIPYLKDVTSILTGYDVDRMDME
-2789 ISEAKRL
+2789 S
-2796 GKKLPIKNF
+2796 IKNLYD
-2805 VSAVSVCSASM
+2805 AYQ
-2816 LFGAI
+2816 I
-2821 LESIMDVPRDDN
+2821 LAEKIRL
-2833 DYKTKWEKFIQALVG
+2833 KTGK
-2848 DGSLEGFFLDSNLG
+2848 
-2862 NDMNPLNY
+2862 
-2870 IPYARD
+2870 
-2876 AVSALSGYENSDMTT
+2876 
-2891 AWMYESVK
+2891 
-2899 ALKEI
+2899 
-2904 AEIWRVKHGFQEDYT
+2904 QEDPT
-2919 KITYYG
+2919 SITYYG
-2925 KKTEYG
+2925 KMTDYG
-2931 VIYDSLKALS
+2931 AISKALKALS
-2941 HATGAPLSNLSRDLI
+2941 QATGLPGYSLTREVIDI
-2956 SMWNTTIGTAYP
+2956 WNHTGGLVTGEKIR
-2968 DLKVKTYEP
+2968 TYEP
-2977 SQETAIQEAFE
+2977 SSETAIQEAYA
-2988 AGYLTREEALEKL
+2988 AGNLTREEALEKL

-3226 ATVEAGK
+3226 AAVEAGK

-3283 LDEDGNKPDE
+3283 LDDDGNKPDE

-3301 EWKYKKANPDAESYS
+3301 EWKYKKANPDAEGYS

-3322 IAIDNGANLSASI
+3322 TAVDNGANLSASI

-3369 QAEELMEKLLDAYE
+3369 QAEKLMDKLLDAYE

>member
-14 MEARRNKNRP
+14 MEAKRNKYKP

-38 AKAKREEQNVLALN
+38 AKAKREEKNVLALN

-59 QVLPKNEQGT
+59 QVLPKNEKGT

-127 VELPNPT
+127 VELPSPT

-205 DLRDTFSRFTINTQE
+205 DLRDAFSRFTINTQE

-299 PVIANLSSLYL
+299 PVLANLSSLYL
-310 NQIGGFKQGQQA
+310 NQMGGFKQGQQA
-322 IYDLLSGISGSD
+322 IYDLLSGVSGSD

-470 QGGIEITEEELSFL
+470 QGGIEIYEEELSFL

-489 DALIMGG
+489 DALIMKG

-514 QEARKLASRQVAQD
+514 QEARKLASRQVTQD

-687 RQYTAD
+687 RQYAAD

-704 FRQEFAE
+704 FRQEFSE

-728 SQADINQAKRIV
+728 PQADINQAKRIV
-740 TNAIKNQ
+740 TNAIRNQ

-761 EATAQE
+761 DATAQE
-767 AAPEAQTGEAEERPL
+767 TAPEAQTGEAEERPL

-792 PLPSPVSAR
+792 PLPSPVRAR
-801 VSGGEEA
+801 ISGGEES
-808 VEITGIKFRDGQM
+808 VDITDIKFRDGQM
-821 VAETSGGDFTLPE
+821 VAETSGGDFTLQE
-834 LSISAGDKMG
+834 LSISAGDKVG

-868 TYPKTYWDAYNAFLS
+868 TDPKTYWDAYNAFLS

-890 TEAMT
+890 TETMT

-941 KGHGTVED
+941 KGQGTVED

-974 DVTILDSIRN
+974 DVTILDSIRK

-1149 RQEKLMK
+1149 QQEKLMK

-1177 ESAASYSV
+1177 ESAASYS
-1185 DVGSASYD
+1185 
-1193 YSKPF
+1193 
-1198 SEQLVDYLNG
+1198 
-1208 KIPEYDSLVV
+1208 
-1218 GPTPEVFK
+1218 
-1226 KIGLNSLQM
+1226 
-1235 TINQTHVDY
+1235 
-1244 ALNGTKDAD
+1244 
-1253 HQIGK
+1253 
-1258 AMLEQLPSIMED
+1258 
-1270 PVAIIKSRTKSATSV
+1270 
-1285 VALVE
+1285 
-1290 FDHSGDTFFAPVVID
+1290 
-1305 GYSRHNGLR
+1305 
-1314 FDSNSVT
+1314 
-1321 SLYKK
+1321 
-1326 RAAASMLQSAI
+1326 
-1337 QDEANGDISVYY
+1337 
-1349 VDTKRAAGLLQG
+1349 
-1361 AGVQFPGGL
+1361 
-1370 FPTNGYVHSIR
+1370 
-1381 DSGSPVNTRME
+1381 
-1392 NVTDSQQFKRWFGDW
+1392 
-1407 ENNPARAS
+1407 
-1415 KVVNEDGTPKVVYHG
+1415 
-1430 SPNAFTVFDYSKLG
+1430 
-1444 TTGTSQGKGFYF
+1444 
-1456 TDNRKMAENYQD
+1456 
-1468 GGSLYEVYLNIRK
+1468 
-1481 PLSEK
+1481 
-1486 SITITRAQVN
+1486 
-1496 KLLNAIPSEIR
+1496 
-1507 NDIISNWADAE
+1507 
-1518 YDGMARAM
+1518 
-1526 RETLNGIMD
+1526 
-1535 SSENDVDIIHE
+1535 
-1546 IINEAGYSN
+1546 
-1555 SQLADFY
+1555 
-1562 KILKNTLG
+1562 
-1570 YDGIISDAWGEDGM
+1570 
-1584 QYIPFLPTQVK
+1584 
-1595 LAYGN
+1595 
-1600 LGTFDEKNPDIRYSL
+1600 L

-1629 TAESREERW
+1629 TEESREERW

-1645 AEVRTQYQ
+1645 AKVRTRYQ
-1653 MIEAESEAAM
+1653 MIEAESDAAM

-1741 EIYNTLYSKGYE
+1741 EVYNTLYSKGYE
-1753 AAVEKAVELS
+1753 AAMEKAVELS

-1797 EDAHDIPDFRD
+1797 EDAHDIPDFRN

-1892 QLVTGEFAEET
+1892 QRVTGEFAEET

-1935 RVSLEAENTIAQLR
+1935 RASLEAENTIAQLR

-1994 QKAKGT
+1994 QKANGT
-2000 PEERDAKR
+2000 PEERDEKR

-2019 REGAVQEMERQKDRF
+2019 RKGAVQEMERQKNRF

-2040 LQEAH
+2040 LEEAH

-2051 ELKRHETQLKNAEKR
+2051 ELKRHEKQLKNAEER
-2066 IQKAKDKLEKY
+2066 LQRAKDKLEKY

-2175 HIPDEFTKE
+2175 HIPDEFSKE
-2184 IEKHIEKVRESTQD
+2184 IEKHIEKVRESTKD

-2240 KRVNEIAG
+2240 KRVNEMSG
-2248 SDIRTMDRLGPDK
+2248 SDIRAMDRLGPDK

-2339 SGKKVQLTDAMVMT
+2339 SGKKVQLTDAMVMS

-2391 EKDISKI
+2391 EKDVSEI
-2398 CKTVE
+2398 CKTVK

-2453 YIKRSEDAALSKRS
+2453 YIKRSEDASLSKRS

-2495 TVFQDHISDMIAM
+2495 TVFEDHISDMMAM

-2524 QERVRLETGQVD
+2524 QEKVRLETGQVD

-2575 FSKWASRYK
+2575 FSKWASKYK
-2584 IASVGFNA
+2584 IASVGFNS

-2627 KFYGI
+2627 KFHGI
-2632 RGIAFRA
+2632 RENAFRA

-2690 EGISENS
+2690 EGISENA

-2775 PITSYNAVLRSYDQ
+2775 PITSYNAVLRAYDQ

-2805 VSAVSVCSASM
+2805 VSAVSVCTASM

-2821 LESIMDVPRDDN
+2821 LESIMDVPRDDD
-2833 DYKTKWEKFIQALVG
+2833 DYETKWEKFVQALVG

-2862 NDMNPLNY
+2862 SDMNPLNY

-2904 AEIWRVKHGFQEDYT
+2904 AEIWRVKNGFQEDYT

-3043 EPEGIQEAKQEL
+3043 DPEGIQEAKQEL

-3140 AGGNLDKEKQAL
+3140 VGGNLDKEKQAL

-3174 KNGDFSKSDAQK
+3174 KNGDLSKSDAQK

-3226 ATVEAGK
+3226 AAVEAGK

-3301 EWKYKKANPDAESYS
+3301 EWKYKKANPDAEGYS

-3322 IAIDNGANLSASI
+3322 TAVDNGANLSASI

-3369 QAEELMEKLLDAYE
+3369 QAEKLMEKLLDAYE

>member
-1 MAYEYE
+1 MAYEYA
-7 QRMMKQR
+7 QQLMKQR
-14 MEARRNKNRP
+14 MEAKRNKYKP

-59 QVLPKNEQGT
+59 QVLPKNEQGA

-112 IYNQLIALGESADWP
+112 IYNQLIALGDSADWP
-127 VELPNPT
+127 AELPNPT

-171 EAYDYASGLTGQV
+171 EAHDYASGLTGQV

-250 LISYYKESGLSEAAA
+250 LTSYYKESGLSEAAA

-288 VASMSEYQKEH
+288 LASMSEYQKEH
-299 PVIANLSSLYL
+299 PVLANLSSLYL
-310 NQIGGFKQGQQA
+310 NQMGGFKQGQQA

-470 QGGIEITEEELSFL
+470 QGGIEIYEEELSFL

-489 DALIMGG
+489 DALIMKG

-514 QEARKLASRQVAQD
+514 QEARKLASRQVTQD

-603 QVQQDISQRITG
+603 QVQQDISRRITG

-660 AAYATGAQIERQNRQ
+660 AAYAAGAQIERQNRQ

-687 RQYTAD
+687 RQYAAD
-693 SAVERILNNES
+693 SAVERILTGES
-704 FRQEFAE
+704 FRREFAE

-728 SQADINQAKRIV
+728 PQADINQAKRIV
-740 TNAIKNQ
+740 TNAIRNQ

-767 AAPEAQTGEAEERPL
+767 TAPEAQTGEAEERPL

-792 PLPSPVSAR
+792 PLPSPVSASA
-801 VSGGEEA
+801 SGREEA

-868 TYPKTYWDAYNAFLS
+868 TDPKTYWDAYNAFLS

-890 TEAMT
+890 TETMT

-941 KGHGTVED
+941 KGQGTVED

-974 DVTILDSIRN
+974 DVTIMDSIRK

-1062 AEGSKTYNQ
+1062 AEGSETYNQ

-1149 RQEKLMK
+1149 QQEKLMK

-1177 ESAASYSV
+1177 S
-1185 DVGSASYD
+1185 
-1193 YSKPF
+1193 
-1198 SEQLVDYLNG
+1198 
-1208 KIPEYDSLVV
+1208 
-1218 GPTPEVFK
+1218 T
-1226 KIGLNSLQM
+1226 
-1235 TINQTHVDY
+1235 
-1244 ALNGTKDAD
+1244 
-1253 HQIGK
+1253 
-1258 AMLEQLPSIMED
+1258 
-1270 PVAIIKSRTKSATSV
+1270 
-1285 VALVE
+1285 
-1290 FDHSGDTFFAPVVID
+1290 
-1305 GYSRHNGLR
+1305 
-1314 FDSNSVT
+1314 
-1321 SLYKK
+1321 
-1326 RAAASMLQSAI
+1326 
-1337 QDEANGDISVYY
+1337 
-1349 VDTKRAAGLLQG
+1349 
-1361 AGVQFPGGL
+1361 
-1370 FPTNGYVHSIR
+1370 
-1381 DSGSPVNTRME
+1381 
-1392 NVTDSQQFKRWFGDW
+1392 
-1407 ENNPARAS
+1407 
-1415 KVVNEDGTPKVVYHG
+1415 
-1430 SPNAFTVFDYSKLG
+1430 
-1444 TTGTSQGKGFYF
+1444 
-1456 TDNRKMAENYQD
+1456 
-1468 GGSLYEVYLNIRK
+1468 
-1481 PLSEK
+1481 SEK
-1486 SITITRAQVN
+1486 
-1496 KLLNAIPSEIR
+1496 
-1507 NDIISNWADAE
+1507 
-1518 YDGMARAM
+1518 
-1526 RETLNGIMD
+1526 
-1535 SSENDVDIIHE
+1535 
-1546 IINEAGYSN
+1546 
-1555 SQLADFY
+1555 
-1562 KILKNTLG
+1562 
-1570 YDGIISDAWGEDGM
+1570 
-1584 QYIPFLPTQVK
+1584 
-1595 LAYGN
+1595 
-1600 LGTFDEKNPDIRYSL
+1600 YSL

-1624 LSMGE
+1624 LAMGE
-1629 TAESREERW
+1629 TEESREEQW

-1645 AEVRTQYQ
+1645 AEARTRYQ

-1753 AAVEKAVELS
+1753 AAMEKAVELS

-1827 ATIDGDFS
+1827 ATIDGDFA

-1892 QLVTGEFAEET
+1892 QRVTGEFAEET

-1935 RVSLEAENTIAQLR
+1935 RASLEAENTIAQLR

-2019 REGAVQEMERQKDRF
+2019 REGAAQEMERQKDRF

-2116 VFKKDIGE
+2116 VFKRDIGE
-2124 FLMSLDFTSSSF
+2124 FLISLDFTSSSF

-2175 HIPDEFTKE
+2175 HIPDEFSKE

-2240 KRVNEIAG
+2240 KRVNEMSG

-2311 EVMDFSQ
+2311 EVIDFSQ

-2339 SGKKVQLTDAMVMT
+2339 SGKKVQLTDAMVMS
-2353 LYESEKRVHAQGH
+2353 LYESEKRVHARGH

-2377 ENIKVSQKRPFLLT
+2377 ENIKVSQNRPFLLT
-2391 EKDISKI
+2391 EKDVSKI
-2398 CKTVE
+2398 CKTVN

-2495 TVFQDHISDMIAM
+2495 TVFEDHISDMMAM

-2516 DTIKWLNY
+2516 DTIKWFNY
-2524 QERVRLETGQVD
+2524 QEKVRLETGQLD
-2536 MKSIRSSMES
+2536 MKSIRASMES

-2575 FSKWASRYK
+2575 FSKWASKYK

-2603 RAALEVEA
+2603 RAALEMEA

-2616 GLKLLANFKDG
+2616 GVKLLANFKDG

-2659 EINIGPNERKML
+2659 EINTGPNERKML

-2679 IDFYKKRFFTK
+2679 IDLLKKRLFT
-2690 EGISENS
+2690 EDGISESS

-2805 VSAVSVCSASM
+2805 VSAVSACTASM

-2821 LESIMDVPRDDN
+2821 LESIMDVPRDDD
-2833 DYKTKWEKFIQALVG
+2833 DYETKWEKFVQALVG

-2862 NDMNPLNY
+2862 SDMNPLNY

-2904 AEIWRVKHGFQEDYT
+2904 AEIWRVKNGFQEDYT

-3071 AIGEAYKKDADGNY
+3071 AIGEAYKKDADGSY

-3140 AGGNLDKEKQAL
+3140 AGGSLDNEKQAL
-3152 VSGGYSE
+3152 ISGGYAE

-3226 ATVEAGK
+3226 AAVEAGK

-3316 RFDSLF
+3316 RFDSMF
-3322 IAIDNGANLSASI
+3322 TAIDNGANLSASI

-3369 QAEELMEKLLDAYE
+3369 QAEKLMDKLLDAYE

>member
-1 MAYEYE
+1 MAYEYA
-7 QRMMKQR
+7 QQLMKQR
-14 MEARRNKNRP
+14 LEAKRNKYKP

-38 AKAKREEQNVLALN
+38 AKAKREEKNVLALN

-112 IYNQLIALGESADWP
+112 IYNQLIALGDSADWP

-195 GLSEFYKLPD
+195 GLSEFYKIPEDVRNSIKDQYFSSSDSMERQEGQKEILLDYYKSTGLSD
-205 DLRDTFSRFTINTQE
+205 DEAKEKSDSVYEAYIRAKNQTSMEQTQE
-220 GRSKLT
+220 GFSKFQ
-226 DRGTGR
+226 
-232 PAEYYG
+232 E
-238 GEAGLEK
+238 
-245 IQKGL
+245 
-250 LISYYKESGLSEAAA
+250 
-265 EEKADFVYS
+265 
-274 AYKRAQN
+274 
-281 QVTMDES
+281 
-288 VASMSEYQKEH
+288 EH
-299 PVIANLSSLYL
+299 PVLSNLASIPLEFMGGIAS
-310 NQIGGFKQGQQA
+310 GAQA
-322 IYDLLSGISGSD
+322 LTDAIDSASGESA
-334 SENQYY
+334 YR
-340 LNRDENLPGYQAGK
+340 NRDTNMGGYQMSA
-354 MASVIRS
+354 ASQVIRQQ
-361 ETESD
+361 TKQD
-366 ILGEN
+366 ILGEDPN
-371 PGFLNKAASTVYSGF
+371 LFNKALSYLYGGTMSAV
-386 MQALDNTA
+386 DNLL
-394 RIYAFGDVGSL
+394 RIYSLGDVGSL
-405 AMAGFSSFGE
+405 AMAGFSSFG
-415 SYQEAIERGASLSE
+415 SGYQEAAQRGASPSE
-429 ASLYAGVL
+429 AFLYGGIEGA
-437 GSLEI
+437 LEI
-442 ITEKISLDRFLESPS
+442 VTEKVSLDRFLNSPS
-457 KDSIKAIIKDAFM
+457 RDSIKAIAKDALM
-470 QGGIEITEEELSFL
+470 QGLVEVSEEEASFWA
-484 GGLLA
+484 GLLA
-489 DALIMGG
+489 DTLIMGD
-496 KSEYNSNVSS
+496 KSEYNSNVAT

-514 QEARKLASRQVAQD
+514 QEARSLASKQIVQD
-528 ALKTALESFVSG
+528 AWDTAVESLISG
-540 GIMSGM
+540 GIMSGA
-546 AGTSQY
+546 AGTKQY
-552 LDYSAQGSKLS
+552 IGYANQGSKLS

-728 SQADINQAKRIV
+728 PQADINQAKRIV
-740 TNAIKNQ
+740 TNAIRNQ

-754 RDVYQKN
+754 MDVYQKN

-767 AAPEAQTGEAEERPL
+767 TAPEAQTGEAEERPL

-834 LSISAGDKMG
+834 LSISTGDKMG

-868 TYPKTYWDAYNAFLS
+868 TDPKTYWDAYNAFFS

-890 TEAMT
+890 TETMT

-941 KGHGTVED
+941 KGQGTVED

-974 DVTILDSIRN
+974 DVTILDSIRK

-1149 RQEKLMK
+1149 QQEKLMK

-1177 ESAASYSV
+1177 ESEASYSV
-1185 DVGSASYD
+1185 DVSFD
-1193 YSKPF
+1193 EDISKKAKNYF
-1198 SEQLVDYLNG
+1198 G
-1208 KIPEYDSLVV
+1208 KTYKWGETGYILKD
-1218 GPTPEVFK
+1218 
-1226 KIGLNSLQM
+1226 
-1235 TINQTHVDY
+1235 
-1244 ALNGTKDAD
+1244 GTKLD
-1253 HQIGK
+1253 
-1258 AMLEQLPSIMED
+1258 
-1270 PVAIIKSRTKSATSV
+1270 
-1285 VALVE
+1285 
-1290 FDHSGDTFFAPVVID
+1290 FSG
-1305 GYSRHNGLR
+1305 RH
-1314 FDSNSVT
+1314 
-1321 SLYKK
+1321 
-1326 RAAASMLQSAI
+1326 
-1337 QDEANGDISVYY
+1337 E
-1349 VDTKRAAGLLQG
+1349 
-1361 AGVQFPGGL
+1361 
-1370 FPTNGYVHSIR
+1370 
-1381 DSGSPVNTRME
+1381 
-1392 NVTDSQQFKRWFGDW
+1392 
-1407 ENNPARAS
+1407 
-1415 KVVNEDGTPKVVYHG
+1415 
-1430 SPNAFTVFDYSKLG
+1430 
-1444 TTGTSQGKGFYF
+1444 
-1456 TDNRKMAENYQD
+1456 
-1468 GGSLYEVYLNIRK
+1468 GGSGGYR
-1481 PLSEK
+1481 
-1486 SITITRAQVN
+1486 T
-1496 KLLNAIPSEIR
+1496 
-1507 NDIISNWADAE
+1507 
-1518 YDGMARAM
+1518 
-1526 RETLNGIMD
+1526 
-1535 SSENDVDIIHE
+1535 VDHRE
-1546 IINEAGYSN
+1546 IINLFDEDTDISGTEAMVRFMQSGNIRISPEMAGINIAVQPTKAQYEV
-1555 SQLADFY
+1555 LYDFV
-1562 KILKNTLG
+1562 LKNRGEVILDIDDSSGNTVVSVEYPKGTRANKVVEDIRRYFL
-1570 YDGIISDAWGEDGM
+1570 DGTTPYVSETAK
-1584 QYIPFLPTQVK
+1584 F
-1595 LAYGN
+1595 
-1600 LGTFDEKNPDIRYSL
+1600 RYSL

-1624 LSMGE
+1624 LAMVE
-1629 TAESREERW
+1629 TEESREEQW

-1645 AEVRTQYQ
+1645 AEARTRYQ

-1741 EIYNTLYSKGYE
+1741 EVYNTLYSNGYE

-1763 KKLISKSI
+1763 KKLISQSL

-1784 RKYFRDKTVTISA
+1784 RKYFRGKTVTISA

-1808 FQKRNFGRLK
+1808 FQKRNSGHIK

-1827 ATIDGDFS
+1827 ATIDGDFAK
-1835 EMAEMMPGFLDT
+1835 MAEMMPGFLDT
-1847 TNTLA
+1847 SNTLA

-1892 QLVTGEFAEET
+1892 QRVTGEFAEET

-1924 TEIQRLRDEAK
+1924 TEIKRLRDEAK
-1935 RVSLEAENTIAQLR
+1935 RASVEAENTIAQLR

-1971 GLEAAEQTVE
+1971 GLEAAEKTVE

-1994 QKAKGT
+1994 QKANGT
-2000 PEERDAKR
+2000 PEERDEKR

-2019 REGAVQEMERQKDRF
+2019 RKGAVQEMERQKNRF

-2040 LQEAH
+2040 LEEAH
-2045 RKAMDK
+2045 RKAMSK
-2051 ELKRHETQLKNAEKR
+2051 ELKRHETQLKNAGER
-2066 IQKAKDKLEKY
+2066 LQRAKDKLEKY

-2090 RASVERRVKRLTD
+2090 RASVERKAKRLTD
-2103 KIVKN
+2103 MIVKN
-2108 DTKTYMPE
+2108 DAKTHMPE
-2116 VFKKDIGE
+2116 AFKKIVGD
-2124 FLMSLDFTSSSF
+2124 FLLSLDFESKRLREGGNPTV
-2136 NKKGELTERDRRYTN
+2136 LDRRYTD
-2151 SLEKL
+2151 SMTRLKDAL
-2156 NYTIMNL
+2156 ADQAKYL
-2163 SREGADTDGILL
+2163 EGAETDGGLGLYIDL
-2175 HIPDEFTKE
+2175 PSGFVAAMKE
-2184 IEKHIEKVRESTQD
+2184 HIEAIQEATES
-2198 IDLGTSQ
+2198 IEPGVSQ
-2205 VYAMTSQQLKKLD
+2205 VYEMTSQQLRQLD
-2218 EILATLE
+2218 EILTIISTSIASANIRLADENGKTVSEEGKSTISDLGEIGPSSSRTGKTSNFLMWDNELPYYAFQRFAEGGKDIFNALARGWDKMAMNVKRVIDFSTSTYTTEEVKSWGAEVHEINLSSGRTVKMTTTQIMSLYCLAKREQAMGHLMGGGMRIGNFRVGGKTISQADPVILTLE
-2225 NAVNRSNELIGNARF
+2225 DLTKIKKNLTARQIEVANKLQKF
-2240 KRVNEIAG
+2240 MRTVG
-2248 SDIRTMDRLGPDK
+2248 SR
-2261 VRGKTR
+2261 
-2267 GRTSSFLRWEM
+2267 
-2278 ATPSTAFR
+2278 
-2286 RFGEGGSSIMDE
+2286 
-2298 YVDGQAKVAFMDK
+2298 
-2311 EVMDFSQ
+2311 
-2318 KTFTDKEKDSW
+2318 
-2329 RKKTRTYTLE
+2329 
-2339 SGKKVQLTDAMVMT
+2339 
-2353 LYESEKRVHAQGH
+2353 
-2366 LYGGGIVVAPD
+2366 
-2377 ENIKVSQKRPFLLT
+2377 
-2391 EKDISKI
+2391 
-2398 CKTVE
+2398 
-2403 SDPRQKRVADAIQ
+2403 
-2416 HFMAS
+2416 
-2421 TGAKWG
+2421 WG
-2427 NEFTM
+2427 NEISVKRFGTL
-2432 QVYGKNSFTE
+2432 QFTE
-2442 EDYFPIESSGD
+2442 VNYFPIESDSTNLPARDPGSMENSMF
-2453 YIKRSEDAALSKRS
+2453 RLLNLSM
-2467 DFARILHISATKGL
+2467 TKSL
-2481 TEGANNPIMIRDIF
+2481 TYNANNAIVVNDIF
-2495 TVFQDHISDMIAM
+2495 DVFSNHMADIAKYNALALPILDAMKWYNYKETVTTED
-2508 NAFGVPVL
+2508 GKVL
-2516 DTIKWLNY
+2516 T
-2524 QERVRLETGQVD
+2524 QTVQR
-2536 MKSIRSSMES
+2536 SIEK
-2546 AYGEDAVK
+2546 AYGRAANQ
-2554 YVESFLKDVNGTEKA
+2554 YFTTFMKDLNGVSEG
-2569 GRGEDF
+2569 GRGEGLANRMI
-2575 FSKWASRYK
+2575 SNYK
-2584 IASVGFNA
+2584 IAAVGANL
-2592 RVGLLQISAFP
+2592 RVAILQPAAYVRAMAVISP
-2603 RAALEVEA
+2603 
-2611 RYLRN
+2611 RYLTRAFSMKN
-2616 GLKLLANFKDG
+2616 GYK
-2627 KFYGI
+2627 
-2632 RGIAFRA
+2632 
-2639 AADEMLKYSGIA
+2639 EMLQYSGIA
-2651 LYKDLGFR
+2651 IWKDMGFYDTNIGRGIREQIKGETTFKDKAAEKLMFLAELMDKITWGRLWNACKLETMEKTGLQGAELNRAVADRFR
-2659 EINIGPNERKML
+2659 E
-2671 TDVDPTSR
+2671 VV
-2679 IDFYKKRFFTK
+2679 Y
-2690 EGISENS
+2690 
-2697 MWLAE
+2697 A
-2702 KMDKFTWSAIW
+2702 
-2713 MACKAKTAAET
+2713 
-2724 NLRGEALLKET
+2724 
-2735 AKFFDRLCVKTQV
+2735 TQV
-2748 FDSPIAKSQIMRSKS
+2748 VDSTMTRSQIMRSKS
-2763 GLVKSVTSFMAE
+2763 TMAKMLTSFMSESTVSYNLLMNSYTQFSQEARRTGDRGKAWSKTKGAIMRGLTAYSVTAVAAALAE
-2775 PITSYNAVLRSYDQ
+2775 SLWDAWRDDDEYETFMDKFLQALFGWDGNLAQDLFPFSKIPYLKDITSILTGYDVDRMDMESFKNLYDVYQ
-2789 ISEAKRL
+2789 ILSEKIL
-2796 GKKLPIKNF
+2796 LKTGKKDKPT
-2805 VSAVSVCSASM
+2805 S
-2816 LFGAI
+2816 
-2821 LESIMDVPRDDN
+2821 
-2833 DYKTKWEKFIQALVG
+2833 
-2848 DGSLEGFFLDSNLG
+2848 
-2862 NDMNPLNY
+2862 
-2870 IPYARD
+2870 
-2876 AVSALSGYENSDMTT
+2876 
-2891 AWMYESVK
+2891 
-2899 ALKEI
+2899 
-2904 AEIWRVKHGFQEDYT
+2904 
-2919 KITYYG
+2919 ITYYG
-2925 KKTEYG
+2925 KMTDYG
-2931 VIYDSLKALS
+2931 AISKALKALS
-2941 HATGAPLSNLSRDLI
+2941 QATGLPGYSLTREVIDL
-2956 SMWNTTIGTAYP
+2956 WNHTGALVTGEKIR
-2968 DLKVKTYEP
+2968 TYEP
-2977 SQETAIQEAFE
+2977 SSETAIQEAYA
-2988 AGYLTREEALEKL
+2988 AGNLTREEAMEKL

-3023 SWETGSSS
+3023 SWETGSSN
-3031 KLHTLTGALIAG
+3031 KLNTLTGALIAG
-3043 EPEGIQEAKQEL
+3043 DPEGIQEAKQEL

-3063 DMDSVFTK
+3063 DMDSVFTSS
-3071 AIGEAYKKDADGNY
+3071 IGELYKKDADGSY
-3085 GNGRISRKQAEKYL
+3085 GNGRISRKQAENYL
-3099 LSYTGK
+3099 RDYTTK
-3105 NEKEVYKTLQEWDYA
+3105 SEKEINQKLEEWDYA
-3120 IENEG
+3120 IKNG
-3125 TDGFSVYNDLHSAIE
+3125 TTEGFSVYDNLHSAI
-3140 AGGNLDKEKQAL
+3140 D
-3152 VSGGYSE
+3152 SGKNISVAINDYLSKGY
-3159 KDINSEVKSYIGKLY
+3159 
-3174 KNGDFSKSDAQK
+3174 KSD
-3186 LLGEYLGIDDEKE
+3186 
-3199 LYDTFREWDYAA
+3199 
-3211 ENGSG
+3211 
-3216 DGFSLYMDVD
+3216 SL
-3226 ATVEAGK
+3226 AG
-3233 PIDSIIRELTAHG
+3233 
-3246 YKESDIR
+3246 
-3253 SEAVS
+3253 
-3258 YVGKLFLDGKISE
+3258 
-3271 TKAGQLYVKYAS
+3271 
-3283 LDEDGNKPDE
+3283 
-3293 NDVYWKLK
+3293 
-3301 EWKYKKANPDAESYS
+3301 
-3316 RFDSLF
+3316 
-3322 IAIDNGANLSASI
+3322 
-3335 QEYLEHGYESKDL
+3335 
-3348 SSQITREYKKQFVK
+3348 QITRDYRETFVN
-3362 LWNSNRG
+3362 LWSSNRS
-3369 QAEELMEKLLDAYE
+3369 QAETLMEKLLDAYE

>member
-1 MAYEYE
+1 MAYEYA
-7 QRMMKQR
+7 QQLMKQR
-14 MEARRNKNRP
+14 MEAKRNKYKP

-38 AKAKREEQNVLALN
+38 AKAKREEKNVLALN

-59 QVLPKNEQGT
+59 QVLPKNEKGT

-112 IYNQLIALGESADWP
+112 IYNQLIALGDSADWP
-127 VELPNPT
+127 AELPNPT

-250 LISYYKESGLSEAAA
+250 LTSYYKESGLSEAAA

-299 PVIANLSSLYL
+299 PVLANLSSLYL
-310 NQIGGFKQGQQA
+310 NQMGGFKQGQQA
-322 IYDLLSGISGSD
+322 IYDLLSGVSGSD

-470 QGGIEITEEELSFL
+470 QGGIEIYEEELSFL

-489 DALIMGG
+489 DALIMKG

-514 QEARKLASRQVAQD
+514 QEARKLASRQVTQD

-660 AAYATGAQIERQNRQ
+660 EAYATGAQIERQNRK

-728 SQADINQAKRIV
+728 PQADINQAKRIV
-740 TNAIKNQ
+740 TNAIRNQ

-801 VSGGEEA
+801 VSGGEGA

-868 TYPKTYWDAYNAFLS
+868 TDPKTYWDAYNAFLS

-890 TEAMT
+890 TETMT

-941 KGHGTVED
+941 NGQGTVED
-949 KTTKKTPEQDSIV
+949 KTTTKKPGQDSWIS
-962 KLLGAYAKRTGI
+962 LLQAYSKKTGI
-974 DVTILDSIRN
+974 DVKYLDSIQA
-984 GDAKANGSFVAA
+984 GEATANGQFTAD
-996 TMSMYLSSEADNVLQ
+996 TMTMLISSQSENVLQ
-1011 TLGHESGEFISAF
+1011 TLGHESMEFLKAVS
-1024 APEEKAAIRDTVL
+1024 PEKAKKIRDGIL
-1037 KWWAY
+1037 SWWVFHENENTIDSVVKKY
-1042 HENLNAV
+1042 HEN
-1049 DQLIRK
+1049 
-1055 YQEQYKK
+1055 YKK
-1062 AEGSKTYNQ
+1062 TGKELTYNQ
-1071 AADEAINDALGALLT
+1071 ALDEICHDAVGAMLT
-1086 TETGQKQFVDWIS
+1086 TKEG
-1099 KDNTMDAGKK
+1099 MR
-1109 KSLVQSI
+1109 SLV
-1116 KNAVR
+1116 
-1121 KILDGLNEYL
+1121 EYL
-1131 KRKGVSEETR
+1131 QTDTGMTVKQKKTFLQQIKDTIRNLLNGLKTFLAENTVSKETQ
-1141 RFLKMEVS
+1141 RFLNAE
-1149 RQEKLMK
+1149 EKYIRGFMK
-1156 QFFHALDVAVENA
+1156 EFFQAMDSAIESFQK
-1169 RETGEYVE
+1169 TGEYVE
-1177 ESAASYSV
+1177 EAATSGQYSLPISEEAERIAAS
-1185 DVGSASYD
+1185 G
-1193 YSKPF
+1193 
-1198 SEQLVDYLNG
+1198 
-1208 KIPEYDSLVV
+1208 
-1218 GPTPEVFK
+1218 
-1226 KIGLNSLQM
+1226 
-1235 TINQTHVDY
+1235 
-1244 ALNGTKDAD
+1244 
-1253 HQIGK
+1253 
-1258 AMLEQLPSIMED
+1258 
-1270 PVAIIKSRTKSATSV
+1270 
-1285 VALVE
+1285 
-1290 FDHSGDTFFAPVVID
+1290 
-1305 GYSRHNGLR
+1305 
-1314 FDSNSVT
+1314 
-1321 SLYKK
+1321 
-1326 RAAASMLQSAI
+1326 
-1337 QDEANGDISVYY
+1337 
-1349 VDTKRAAGLLQG
+1349 
-1361 AGVQFPGGL
+1361 
-1370 FPTNGYVHSIR
+1370 
-1381 DSGSPVNTRME
+1381 
-1392 NVTDSQQFKRWFGDW
+1392 
-1407 ENNPARAS
+1407 
-1415 KVVNEDGTPKVVYHG
+1415 EDGTVEAQGTMTDAQRLKTWEEDFRKGESARNVYR
-1430 SPNAFTVFDYSKLG
+1430 SIMQEVSRANNAIKKAAKN
-1444 TTGTSQGKGFYF
+1444 TSAQQER
-1456 TDNRKMAENYQD
+1456 TEAENALQEKTNALEKLIVYLKGQTKLTKGPLLQD
-1468 GGSLYEVYLNIRK
+1468 ATSKIAGELIEKYHAENMDATAVSGRLQEIYKAMKSKEGFQGAMEKAMELARDMVDSAYSTEGSLYENNKTIRTYL
-1481 PLSEK
+1481 
-1486 SITITRAQVN
+1486 
-1496 KLLNAIPSEIR
+1496 
-1507 NDIISNWADAE
+1507 
-1518 YDGMARAM
+1518 
-1526 RETLNGIMD
+1526 REN
-1535 SSENDVDIIHE
+1535 
-1546 IINEAGYSN
+1546 
-1555 SQLADFY
+1555 
-1562 KILKNTLG
+1562 
-1570 YDGIISDAWGEDGM
+1570 
-1584 QYIPFLPTQVK
+1584 
-1595 LAYGN
+1595 
-1600 LGTFDEKNPDIRYSL
+1600 
-1615 SFEEESELL
+1615 
-1624 LSMGE
+1624 
-1629 TAESREERW
+1629 
-1638 RSSFAEG
+1638 
-1645 AEVRTQYQ
+1645 
-1653 MIEAESEAAM
+1653 
-1663 EELAR
+1663 
-1668 TARGISTMEERL
+1668 
-1680 ATQEALQRVSSATQ
+1680 
-1694 DMVEY
+1694 
-1699 WRSQTKP
+1699 
-1706 HKGKTFQEASGKI
+1706 
-1719 ARELKNSY
+1719 
-1727 QSQMNV
+1727 
-1733 NELSRGLQ
+1733 
-1741 EIYNTLYSKGYE
+1741 
-1753 AAVEKAVELS
+1753 
-1763 KKLISKSI
+1763 
-1771 DTSGSLY
+1771 
-1778 EDYADA
+1778 
-1784 RKYFRDKTVTISA
+1784 TVTISA
-1797 EDAHDIPDFRD
+1797 EDVEGGVEAFR
-1808 FQKRNFGRLK
+1808 KLKKNNFGRVR
-1818 IGISYNRQQ
+1818 IGVSENRST
-1827 ATIDGDFS
+1827 ATVGNVYDMLEKAVPDLLPQSGELS
-1835 EMAEMMPGFLDT
+1835 T
-1847 TNTLA
+1847 YQ
-1852 ASDKLL
+1852 KLL
-1858 AVAEALDAIYADRGV
+1858 AITDAMELIYGDRGGNPYSGNEAETIGQIALDAVQG
-1873 NPYEG
+1873 
-1878 SISETVN
+1878 IST
-1885 ESALDMI
+1885 A
-1892 QLVTGEFAEET
+1892 QFGKAT
-1903 FADKQAKAL
+1903 FADKMAQQKIDALERANKKAQDKMDALRKATETAYSTGDKIIQQLKADLIASRAEYGKAL
-1912 QDAVTEAKTEAQ
+1912 ESSYSAEEGIRKS
-1924 TEIQRLRDEAK
+1924 
-1935 RVSLEAENTIAQLR
+1935 VSQVNELR
-1949 NSVRAERMGA
+1949 NSLNQKKSALMKQAGKSFDEGMEKESKEGVKKKDIKAEKARFKREISMIELYESQLDRAEA
-1959 NTYLEQA
+1959 
-1966 KASKA
+1966 
-1971 GLEAAEQTVE
+1971 
-1981 QLRKQLKDTQERL
+1981 RL
-1994 QKAKGT
+1994 QNAKN
-2000 PEERDAKR
+2000 R
-2008 LADEMF
+2008 LSNYNE
-2014 YGRKA
+2014 RKA
-2019 REGAVQEMERQKDRF
+2019 RDQYIRSVW
-2034 AREQQR
+2034 
-2040 LQEAH
+2040 
-2045 RKAMDK
+2045 
-2051 ELKRHETQLKNAEKR
+2051 KRRN
-2066 IQKAKDKLEKY
+2066 
-2077 RGDRDERDAKIRL
+2077 
-2090 RASVERRVKRLTD
+2090 RLTD

-2116 VFKKDIGE
+2116 VFKRDIGE

-2240 KRVNEIAG
+2240 KRVNEMSG

-2391 EKDISKI
+2391 EKDVSEI
-2398 CKTVE
+2398 CKTVK

-2453 YIKRSEDAALSKRS
+2453 YIKRSEDASLSKRS

-2495 TVFQDHISDMIAM
+2495 TVFEDHISDMMAM

-2524 QERVRLETGQVD
+2524 QEKVRLETGQVD

-2627 KFYGI
+2627 KFHGI
-2632 RGIAFRA
+2632 RENAFRA

-2690 EGISENS
+2690 EGISENA

-2748 FDSPIAKSQIMRSKS
+2748 FDSPITKSQIMRSKS

-2805 VSAVSVCSASM
+2805 VSAVSACSASM

-2821 LESIMDVPRDDN
+2821 LESIMDVPRDDD
-2833 DYKTKWEKFIQALVG
+2833 DYETKWEKFLQALVG

-2862 NDMNPLNY
+2862 SGMNPLNY

-2904 AEIWRVKHGFQEDYT
+2904 AEIWRVKNGFQEDYT

-2956 SMWNTTIGTAYP
+2956 SMWNTTIGTAHP

-3226 ATVEAGK
+3226 AAVEAGK

-3293 NDVYWKLK
+3293 NDIYWKLK
-3301 EWKYKKANPDAESYS
+3301 EWKYKKANPDAEGYS

-3322 IAIDNGANLSASI
+3322 TAVDNGANLSASI

-3369 QAEELMEKLLDAYE
+3369 QAEKLMEKLLDAYE

>member
-14 MEARRNKNRP
+14 MEARRNKNKP

-38 AKAKREEQNVLALN
+38 AKEKREERNSKALQLDLQKDFLVIPETSQVSATGYN
-52 YDLKEEF
+52 YNPSE
-59 QVLPKNEQGT
+59 
-69 KTSYSYSPADVAFSE
+69 AAMSE

-127 VELPNPT
+127 VELPSPT

-195 GLSEFYKLPD
+195 GLSEFYKIPEDVRNSIKNQYFSSSDSMERQEGQKEILLDYYKSTGLSD
-205 DLRDTFSRFTINTQE
+205 DEAKEKSDSVYEAYIRAKNQTSMEQTQE
-220 GRSKLT
+220 GFSKFQ
-226 DRGTGR
+226 
-232 PAEYYG
+232 E
-238 GEAGLEK
+238 
-245 IQKGL
+245 
-250 LISYYKESGLSEAAA
+250 
-265 EEKADFVYS
+265 
-274 AYKRAQN
+274 
-281 QVTMDES
+281 
-288 VASMSEYQKEH
+288 EH
-299 PVIANLSSLYL
+299 PVLSNLASIPLEFMGGIAS
-310 NQIGGFKQGQQA
+310 GAQA
-322 IYDLLSGISGSD
+322 LTDAIDSASGESA
-334 SENQYY
+334 YR
-340 LNRDENLPGYQAGK
+340 NRDTNMGGYQMSA
-354 MASVIRS
+354 ASQVIRQQ
-361 ETESD
+361 TKQD
-366 ILGEN
+366 ILGDDPN
-371 PGFLNKAASTVYSGF
+371 LFNKALSYLYGGTMSAV
-386 MQALDNTA
+386 DNLL
-394 RIYAFGDVGSL
+394 RIYSLGDVGSL
-405 AMAGFSSFGE
+405 AMAGFSSFG
-415 SYQEAIERGASLSE
+415 SGYQEAAQRGASPSE
-429 ASLYAGVL
+429 AFLYGGIEGA
-437 GSLEI
+437 LEI
-442 ITEKISLDRFLESPS
+442 VTEKVSLDRFLNSPS
-457 KDSIKAIIKDAFM
+457 RDSIKAIAKDALM
-470 QGGIEITEEELSFL
+470 QGLVEVSEEEASFWA
-484 GGLLA
+484 GLLA
-489 DALIMGG
+489 DTLIMGD
-496 KSEYNSNVSS
+496 KSEYNSNVAT

-514 QEARKLASRQVAQD
+514 QEARSLASKQIVQD
-528 ALKTALESFVSG
+528 AWDTAVESLISG
-540 GIMSGM
+540 GIMSGA
-546 AGTSQY
+546 AGTKQY
-552 LDYSAQGSKLS
+552 IGYANQGSKLS

-603 QVQQDISQRITG
+603 QVQQDISRRITG
-615 AETAEELF
+615 AQTAEELF

-660 AAYATGAQIERQNRQ
+660 AAYVTGAQIERQNRQ

-687 RQYTAD
+687 RQHTAD

-711 KTGVEVPEVT
+711 KTGVKVPEVT

-728 SQADINQAKRIV
+728 PQADINQAKRIV
-740 TNAIKNQ
+740 TNAIRNQ

-754 RDVYQKN
+754 MDVYQKN

-767 AAPEAQTGEAEERPL
+767 AAPEAQTVEAEERPL

-801 VSGGEEA
+801 ISGGEES

-868 TYPKTYWDAYNAFLS
+868 TDPKTYWDAYNAFLS

-890 TEAMT
+890 TETMT

-941 KGHGTVED
+941 KGQGTVED
-949 KTTKKTPEQDSIV
+949 KTTTKKPGQDSWIS
-962 KLLGAYAKRTGI
+962 LLQAYSKKTGI
-974 DVTILDSIRN
+974 DVKYLDSIQA
-984 GDAKANGSFVAA
+984 GEATANGQFTAD
-996 TMSMYLSSEADNVLQ
+996 TMTMLISSQSENVLQ
-1011 TLGHESGEFISAF
+1011 TLGHESMEFLKAVS
-1024 APEEKAAIRDTVL
+1024 PEKAKKIRDGIL
-1037 KWWAY
+1037 SWWVF
-1042 HENLNAV
+1042 HENENTIDSV
-1049 DQLIRK
+1049 VKK
-1055 YQEQYKK
+1055 YQENYKK
-1062 AEGSKTYNQ
+1062 TGKELTYNQ
-1071 AADEAINDALGALLT
+1071 ALDEICHDAVGAMLT
-1086 TETGQKQFVDWIS
+1086 TKEG
-1099 KDNTMDAGKK
+1099 MR
-1109 KSLVQSI
+1109 SLV
-1116 KNAVR
+1116 
-1121 KILDGLNEYL
+1121 EYL
-1131 KRKGVSEETR
+1131 QTDTGMTVKQKKTFLQQIKDTIRNLLNGLKTFLAGNTVSKETQ
-1141 RFLKMEVS
+1141 RFLNAE
-1149 RQEKLMK
+1149 EKYIRGFMK
-1156 QFFHALDVAVENA
+1156 EFFQAMDSAIESFQK
-1169 RETGEYVE
+1169 TGEYVE
-1177 ESAASYSV
+1177 EAATSGQYSLPISEEAERIAASGE
-1185 DVGSASYD
+1185 DGAGEAQGAMTDAQRLKTWEEDFRKGESARNVYRSIMQEV
-1193 YSKPF
+1193 SRANNAIKKAAKNT
-1198 SEQLVDYLNG
+1198 SAQQERTEAENALQEKTNALEKLIVYLNG
-1208 KIPEYDSLVV
+1208 QTKLTKGPLLQDATSKIAGEL
-1218 GPTPEVFK
+1218 
-1226 KIGLNSLQM
+1226 
-1235 TINQTHVDY
+1235 
-1244 ALNGTKDAD
+1244 
-1253 HQIGK
+1253 IGK
-1258 AMLEQLPSIMED
+1258 YHAENMDASAVSGRLQEIYKVM
-1270 PVAIIKSRTKSATSV
+1270 KSK
-1285 VALVE
+1285 E
-1290 FDHSGDTFFAPVVID
+1290 GF
-1305 GYSRHNGLR
+1305 
-1314 FDSNSVT
+1314 
-1321 SLYKK
+1321 
-1326 RAAASMLQSAI
+1326 
-1337 QDEANGDISVYY
+1337 
-1349 VDTKRAAGLLQG
+1349 QG
-1361 AGVQFPGGL
+1361 AMEKAMEL
-1370 FPTNGYVHSIR
+1370 AR
-1381 DSGSPVNTRME
+1381 DMV
-1392 NVTDSQQFKRWFGDW
+1392 DS
-1407 ENNPARAS
+1407 A
-1415 KVVNEDGTPKVVYHG
+1415 
-1430 SPNAFTVFDYSKLG
+1430 YS
-1444 TTGTSQGKGFYF
+1444 T
-1456 TDNRKMAENYQD
+1456 E
-1468 GGSLYEVYLNIRK
+1468 GSLYENNKTIRTYL
-1481 PLSEK
+1481 
-1486 SITITRAQVN
+1486 
-1496 KLLNAIPSEIR
+1496 
-1507 NDIISNWADAE
+1507 
-1518 YDGMARAM
+1518 
-1526 RETLNGIMD
+1526 REN
-1535 SSENDVDIIHE
+1535 
-1546 IINEAGYSN
+1546 
-1555 SQLADFY
+1555 
-1562 KILKNTLG
+1562 
-1570 YDGIISDAWGEDGM
+1570 
-1584 QYIPFLPTQVK
+1584 
-1595 LAYGN
+1595 
-1600 LGTFDEKNPDIRYSL
+1600 
-1615 SFEEESELL
+1615 
-1624 LSMGE
+1624 
-1629 TAESREERW
+1629 
-1638 RSSFAEG
+1638 
-1645 AEVRTQYQ
+1645 
-1653 MIEAESEAAM
+1653 
-1663 EELAR
+1663 
-1668 TARGISTMEERL
+1668 
-1680 ATQEALQRVSSATQ
+1680 
-1694 DMVEY
+1694 
-1699 WRSQTKP
+1699 
-1706 HKGKTFQEASGKI
+1706 
-1719 ARELKNSY
+1719 
-1727 QSQMNV
+1727 
-1733 NELSRGLQ
+1733 
-1741 EIYNTLYSKGYE
+1741 
-1753 AAVEKAVELS
+1753 
-1763 KKLISKSI
+1763 
-1771 DTSGSLY
+1771 
-1778 EDYADA
+1778 
-1784 RKYFRDKTVTISA
+1784 TVTISA
-1797 EDAHDIPDFRD
+1797 EDVEGGVDAFR
-1808 FQKRNFGRLK
+1808 KLKKNNFGRVR
-1818 IGISYNRQQ
+1818 IGVSENRST
-1827 ATIDGDFS
+1827 ATVGNVYDMLEKAVPDLLPQSGELS
-1835 EMAEMMPGFLDT
+1835 T
-1847 TNTLA
+1847 YQ
-1852 ASDKLL
+1852 KLL
-1858 AVAEALDAIYADRGV
+1858 AITDAMELIYGDRGGNPYSGNEAETIGQIALDAVQG
-1873 NPYEG
+1873 
-1878 SISETVN
+1878 ISTAQFEK
-1885 ESALDMI
+1885 A
-1892 QLVTGEFAEET
+1892 T
-1903 FADKQAKAL
+1903 FADKMAQQKIDALERANKKAQDKMDALRKATETAYSTGDKIIQQLKADLIASRAEYGKAL
-1912 QDAVTEAKTEAQ
+1912 ESSYSAEEGIRKS
-1924 TEIQRLRDEAK
+1924 
-1935 RVSLEAENTIAQLR
+1935 VSQVNELR
-1949 NSVRAERMGA
+1949 NSLNQKKAALMKQAGKSFDEGMEKESKEGVKKKDIKAEKARFEREISMIELYESQLDRAEA
-1959 NTYLEQA
+1959 
-1966 KASKA
+1966 
-1971 GLEAAEQTVE
+1971 
-1981 QLRKQLKDTQERL
+1981 RL
-1994 QKAKGT
+1994 QNAKN
-2000 PEERDAKR
+2000 R
-2008 LADEMF
+2008 LSNYNE
-2014 YGRKA
+2014 RKA
-2019 REGAVQEMERQKDRF
+2019 RDQYIRSVW
-2034 AREQQR
+2034 
-2040 LQEAH
+2040 
-2045 RKAMDK
+2045 
-2051 ELKRHETQLKNAEKR
+2051 KRRN
-2066 IQKAKDKLEKY
+2066 
-2077 RGDRDERDAKIRL
+2077 
-2090 RASVERRVKRLTD
+2090 RLTD

-2156 NYTIMNL
+2156 NYTIMNI

-2175 HIPDEFTKE
+2175 HIPDEFSKE
-2184 IEKHIEKVRESTQD
+2184 IEKHIEKVRESTKD

-2298 YVDGQAKVAFMDK
+2298 YVDAQAKVAFMDK

-2391 EKDISKI
+2391 EKDVSKI
-2398 CKTVE
+2398 CKTVK

-2453 YIKRSEDAALSKRS
+2453 YIKRSEDASLSKRS

-2495 TVFQDHISDMIAM
+2495 TVFQDHISDMMAM

-2524 QERVRLETGQVD
+2524 QEKVRLETGQVD
-2536 MKSIRSSMES
+2536 MKSIRASMES
-2546 AYGEDAVK
+2546 AYGQDAVK

-2603 RAALEVEA
+2603 RAALEMEA

-2690 EGISENS
+2690 EGISENA

-2821 LESIMDVPRDDN
+2821 LESIMDVPRDDD
-2833 DYKTKWEKFIQALVG
+2833 DYETKWEKFVQALVG

-2862 NDMNPLNY
+2862 SDMNPLNY

-2876 AVSALSGYENSDMTT
+2876 AVSALSGYENTDMTT

-2904 AEIWRVKHGFQEDYT
+2904 AEIWRVKNGFQEDYT

-3043 EPEGIQEAKQEL
+3043 KPEGIQEAKQEL

-3226 ATVEAGK
+3226 AAVEAGK

-3301 EWKYKKANPDAESYS
+3301 EWKYKKANPDAEGYS

-3322 IAIDNGANLSASI
+3322 TAIDNGANLSASI
-3335 QEYLEHGYESKDL
+3335 HEYLEHGYESKDL

-3369 QAEELMEKLLDAYE
+3369 QAEKLLEKLLDAYE

>member
-1 MAYEYE
+1 MAYDKAMEIFRSRMSEQWRQEQEDKQKRYSKQQAQARVAAREQEAQQKYTQWQNIQQTSSADIMGKSAAKSYGMDAKSYSLLNNLESGAIPKVYTRYTMFEPTGSPLPGQSKERNALLNARQSELTAERLNNLSERQDRYISEINTELQNLMESAQWPEGAPVPGDERFTEYE
-7 QRMMKQR
+7 ASYSQIPETAMGFNDYAKKYNTLPSEMKNAYTDKAVQLWN
-14 MEARRNKNRP
+14 A
-24 VNQADYPVRELKQD
+24 LQD
-38 AKAKREEQNVLALN
+38 AENYKKTYTGASEQ
-52 YDLKEEF
+52 YGD
-59 QVLPKNEQGT
+59 
-69 KTSYSYSPADVAFSE
+69 
-84 SKKYRSLADRI
+84 
-95 QPVVTS
+95 
-101 QQKSTGENLYD
+101 QK
-112 IYNQLIALGESADWP
+112 
-127 VELPNPT
+127 
-134 SMYFD
+134 
-139 GFVDD
+139 
-144 YENLPDRMKSASA
+144 
-157 QKAVELYRQ
+157 
-166 ITPAK
+166 
-171 EAYDYASGLTGQV
+171 
-184 NNLYDQATMYE
+184 TMY
-195 GLSEFYKLPD
+195 D
-205 DLRDTFSRFTINTQE
+205 DL
-220 GRSKLT
+220 
-226 DRGTGR
+226 
-232 PAEYYG
+232 AEYYRMPEAARERIRNLSLRLETAGAEKNFQYSLLGLDDAEDALSPEAIDYLMEQGLSKEEAKKREREIAISYGRYDTALVASQIKENAYKEVGSGAGNAVWANAKSIGANVANSFFGVIGTNQVNDSRYSTANPNSPFFAYGNYASAVRGKTKEQIETAVPGFGGKILSTLYSGGMSSIDNGLRILIG
-238 GEAGLEK
+238 GE
-245 IQKGL
+245 
-250 LISYYKESGLSEAAA
+250 
-265 EEKADFVYS
+265 
-274 AYKRAQN
+274 
-281 QVTMDES
+281 T
-288 VASMSEYQKEH
+288 
-299 PVIANLSSLYL
+299 
-310 NQIGGFKQGQQA
+310 
-322 IYDLLSGISGSD
+322 
-334 SENQYY
+334 
-340 LNRDENLPGYQAGK
+340 
-354 MASVIRS
+354 
-361 ETESD
+361 
-366 ILGEN
+366 
-371 PGFLNKAASTVYSGF
+371 
-386 MQALDNTA
+386 
-394 RIYAFGDVGSL
+394 GSL
-405 AMAGFSSFGE
+405 ALAGLSSFSDGF
-415 SYQEAIERGASLSE
+415 QEATERGGNELEAILFGGAS
-429 ASLYAGVL
+429 AA
-437 GSLEI
+437 LEI
-442 ITEKISLDRFLESPS
+442 VTEKISLDRLLKETNPKAIREIVTSALKQGAVEVSEEEASYFGGLIADYIIMGDKSQFN
-457 KDSIKAIIKDAFM
+457 DSIRTYMAEGMSFEDAQKKALDDNM
-470 QGGIEITEEELSFL
+470 EEFVRTAAES
-484 GGLLA
+484 
-489 DALIMGG
+489 M
-496 KSEYNSNVSS
+496 VSGAMMAGVTQTKR
-506 YMLEGKTE
+506 YAWNANQGKT
-514 QEARKLASRQVAQD
+514 
-528 ALKTALESFVSG
+528 
-540 GIMSGM
+540 
-546 AGTSQY
+546 
-552 LDYSAQGSKLS
+552 LS
-563 DTQRQALLTQANRLP
+563 ENERQALLSQAEKLQD
-578 GTESSQMY
+578 TESNRMA
-586 LRGGMDSRNAYF
+586 GKGNVDSRNAYF

-767 AAPEAQTGEAEERPL
+767 AAPEAQTGEAEERPI
-782 SAVSRENVTT
+782 SAVSQENVTT

-834 LSISAGDKMG
+834 LSISTGDKMG
-844 QVLNIAAGYGGNIA
+844 QILNIAAGYGGNIA

-868 TYPKTYWDAYNAFLS
+868 TDPKTYWDAYNAFLS

-890 TEAMT
+890 TETMT

-934 ATVKKAR
+934 AAVKKAR
-941 KGHGTVED
+941 KGQGTVED

-974 DVTILDSIRN
+974 DVTILDSIRK

-1055 YQEQYKK
+1055 YQEKY
-1062 AEGSKTYNQ
+1062 AEADGSKTYNQ
-1071 AADEAINDALGALLT
+1071 AADEVINDALGALLT

-1149 RQEKLMK
+1149 QQEKLMK
-1156 QFFHALDVAVENA
+1156 QFFHALDVAVENS
-1169 RETGEYVE
+1169 RDTGEYVE
-1177 ESAASYSV
+1177 ESAAS
-1185 DVGSASYD
+1185 
-1193 YSKPF
+1193 
-1198 SEQLVDYLNG
+1198 
-1208 KIPEYDSLVV
+1208 
-1218 GPTPEVFK
+1218 
-1226 KIGLNSLQM
+1226 
-1235 TINQTHVDY
+1235 
-1244 ALNGTKDAD
+1244 
-1253 HQIGK
+1253 
-1258 AMLEQLPSIMED
+1258 
-1270 PVAIIKSRTKSATSV
+1270 
-1285 VALVE
+1285 
-1290 FDHSGDTFFAPVVID
+1290 
-1305 GYSRHNGLR
+1305 
-1314 FDSNSVT
+1314 
-1321 SLYKK
+1321 
-1326 RAAASMLQSAI
+1326 
-1337 QDEANGDISVYY
+1337 
-1349 VDTKRAAGLLQG
+1349 
-1361 AGVQFPGGL
+1361 
-1370 FPTNGYVHSIR
+1370 
-1381 DSGSPVNTRME
+1381 
-1392 NVTDSQQFKRWFGDW
+1392 
-1407 ENNPARAS
+1407 
-1415 KVVNEDGTPKVVYHG
+1415 
-1430 SPNAFTVFDYSKLG
+1430 
-1444 TTGTSQGKGFYF
+1444 
-1456 TDNRKMAENYQD
+1456 
-1468 GGSLYEVYLNIRK
+1468 
-1481 PLSEK
+1481 
-1486 SITITRAQVN
+1486 
-1496 KLLNAIPSEIR
+1496 
-1507 NDIISNWADAE
+1507 
-1518 YDGMARAM
+1518 
-1526 RETLNGIMD
+1526 
-1535 SSENDVDIIHE
+1535 
-1546 IINEAGYSN
+1546 
-1555 SQLADFY
+1555 
-1562 KILKNTLG
+1562 
-1570 YDGIISDAWGEDGM
+1570 
-1584 QYIPFLPTQVK
+1584 
-1595 LAYGN
+1595 
-1600 LGTFDEKNPDIRYSL
+1600 YSL

-1935 RVSLEAENTIAQLR
+1935 RASLEAENTIAQLR

-2000 PEERDAKR
+2000 PKERDAKR

-2090 RASVERRVKRLTD
+2090 RASVERKAKRLTD
-2103 KIVKN
+2103 MIVKN
-2108 DTKTYMPE
+2108 DAKTHMPE
-2116 VFKKDIGE
+2116 AFKKIVGD
-2124 FLMSLDFTSSSF
+2124 FLLSLDFESKRLREGGKPTV
-2136 NKKGELTERDRRYTN
+2136 RDRSYTD
-2151 SLEKL
+2151 SLTRLKDAL
-2156 NYTIMNL
+2156 ADQAKYL
-2163 SREGADTDGILL
+2163 EGAETEGGLDLYIDLPSG
-2175 HIPDEFTKE
+2175 FVAAMKE
-2184 IEKHIEKVRESTQD
+2184 HIEAIQKATEG
-2198 IDLGTSQ
+2198 IELGVSQ
-2205 VYAMTSQQLKKLD
+2205 VYEMTSQQLRQLD
-2218 EILATLE
+2218 EILTTISTSIANANLRLADENGKTVSEAGKSTMKGLGEIGPASSRTGKTSNFLQWDNATPYYAFQRFEEGGKEIFNALSRGWDKMAMNVKRVIDFSASTYTEKEVKSWGSEVHEIKLSSNRTVKMTTAQIMSLYCLAKREQAMGHLMGGGMRIGNFQEGGKTISQADPVILTLE
-2225 NAVNRSNELIGNARF
+2225 DLSKITKKL
-2240 KRVNEIAG
+2240 
-2248 SDIRTMDRLGPDK
+2248 T
-2261 VRGKTR
+2261 VR
-2267 GRTSSFLRWEM
+2267 
-2278 ATPSTAFR
+2278 
-2286 RFGEGGSSIMDE
+2286 
-2298 YVDGQAKVAFMDK
+2298 QK
-2311 EVMDFSQ
+2311 EVANKLQ
-2318 KTFTDKEKDSW
+2318 KF
-2329 RKKTRTYTLE
+2329 
-2339 SGKKVQLTDAMVMT
+2339 M
-2353 LYESEKRVHAQGH
+2353 
-2366 LYGGGIVVAPD
+2366 
-2377 ENIKVSQKRPFLLT
+2377 N
-2391 EKDISKI
+2391 
-2398 CKTVE
+2398 TVG
-2403 SDPRQKRVADAIQ
+2403 S
-2416 HFMAS
+2416 
-2421 TGAKWG
+2421 KWG
-2427 NEFTM
+2427 NEISAKRFGTL
-2432 QVYGKNSFTE
+2432 QFTE
-2442 EDYFPIESSGD
+2442 ANYFPIESDSTNLPARDPGSMENSMF
-2453 YIKRSEDAALSKRS
+2453 RLLNLSM
-2467 DFARILHISATKGL
+2467 TKSL
-2481 TEGANNPIMIRDIF
+2481 TYKANNAIVVNDIF
-2495 TVFQDHISDMIAM
+2495 NVFSNHMADMAKYNALALPILDAMKWYNYKETVTTAD
-2508 NAFGVPVL
+2508 GKVL
-2516 DTIKWLNY
+2516 T
-2524 QERVRLETGQVD
+2524 QTVQR
-2536 MKSIRSSMES
+2536 SMEK
-2546 AYGEDAVK
+2546 AYGRAANQ
-2554 YVESFLKDVNGTEKA
+2554 YFTTFMKDLNGVSEG
-2569 GRGEDF
+2569 GRGEGLANRMI
-2575 FSKWASRYK
+2575 SNYK
-2584 IASVGFNA
+2584 IAAVGANL
-2592 RVGLLQISAFP
+2592 RVAILQPTAYVRAMAVISP
-2603 RAALEVEA
+2603 
-2611 RYLRN
+2611 RYLTRAFSMKN
-2616 GLKLLANFKDG
+2616 GYK
-2627 KFYGI
+2627 
-2632 RGIAFRA
+2632 
-2639 AADEMLKYSGIA
+2639 EMLQYSGIA
-2651 LYKDLGFR
+2651 TWKDMGFYDT
-2659 EINIGPNERKML
+2659 NIGRGIREQIKGE
-2671 TDVDPTSR
+2671 TTFKDKAVDKLM
-2679 IDFYKKRFFTK
+2679 F
-2690 EGISENS
+2690 
-2697 MWLAE
+2697 LAE
-2702 KMDKFTWSAIW
+2702 LGDKLTWGRLW
-2713 MACKAKTAAET
+2713 NACKLEAMEKTG
-2724 NLRGEALLKET
+2724 LRGEELNRAV
-2735 AKFFDRLCVKTQV
+2735 ADRFREVVYATQV
-2748 FDSPIAKSQIMRSKS
+2748 VDSTMTRSQIMRSKS
-2763 GLVKSVTSFMAE
+2763 NMAKMLTSFMSE
-2775 PITSYNAVLRSYDQ
+2775 PTISYNLLMNSYTQFSQEARRTGDRGKAWSKTKGAIMRGITAYSVTAVAAALAESLWDAWRDDDEYETFMDKFLQALFGWDGNLAQDLFPFSKIPYLKDVTSILTGYDVDRMDME
-2789 ISEAKRL
+2789 S
-2796 GKKLPIKNF
+2796 IKNLYD
-2805 VSAVSVCSASM
+2805 AYQ
-2816 LFGAI
+2816 I
-2821 LESIMDVPRDDN
+2821 LAEKIRL
-2833 DYKTKWEKFIQALVG
+2833 KTGK
-2848 DGSLEGFFLDSNLG
+2848 
-2862 NDMNPLNY
+2862 
-2870 IPYARD
+2870 
-2876 AVSALSGYENSDMTT
+2876 
-2891 AWMYESVK
+2891 
-2899 ALKEI
+2899 
-2904 AEIWRVKHGFQEDYT
+2904 QEDPT
-2919 KITYYG
+2919 SITYYG
-2925 KKTEYG
+2925 KMTDYG
-2931 VIYDSLKALS
+2931 AISKALKALS
-2941 HATGAPLSNLSRDLI
+2941 QATGLPGYSLTREVIDI
-2956 SMWNTTIGTAYP
+2956 WNHTGGLVTGEKIR
-2968 DLKVKTYEP
+2968 TYEP
-2977 SQETAIQEAFE
+2977 SSETAIQEAYA
-2988 AGYLTREEALEKL
+2988 AGNLTREEALEKL

-3063 DMDSVFTK
+3063 DMDSLFTK

-3226 ATVEAGK
+3226 AAVEAWK

-3301 EWKYKKANPDAESYS
+3301 EWKYKKANPDAEGYS

-3322 IAIDNGANLSASI
+3322 TAIDNGANLSASI

-3369 QAEELMEKLLDAYE
+3369 QAEKLLEKLLDAYE

>member
-1 MAYEYE
+1 MAYEKAKEILWQQMSSQWRQEQEDKKKRYAKQQAQARVAAREQEAQQKYTQWQNIQQTSSADIMGKSAAKSYGMDAKSYSLLNNLESGAIPKVYTRYTMFEPTGSPLPGQSKERNALLNARQSELTAERLNNLSERQDRYISEINTELQNLMESAQWPEGAPVPGDERFTEYE
-7 QRMMKQR
+7 ASYSQIPETAMGFNDYAKKYNTLPSEMKNAYTDKAVQLWN
-14 MEARRNKNRP
+14 A
-24 VNQADYPVRELKQD
+24 LQD
-38 AKAKREEQNVLALN
+38 AENYRKTYTGASEQ
-52 YDLKEEF
+52 YGD
-59 QVLPKNEQGT
+59 
-69 KTSYSYSPADVAFSE
+69 
-84 SKKYRSLADRI
+84 
-95 QPVVTS
+95 
-101 QQKSTGENLYD
+101 QK
-112 IYNQLIALGESADWP
+112 
-127 VELPNPT
+127 
-134 SMYFD
+134 
-139 GFVDD
+139 
-144 YENLPDRMKSASA
+144 
-157 QKAVELYRQ
+157 
-166 ITPAK
+166 
-171 EAYDYASGLTGQV
+171 
-184 NNLYDQATMYE
+184 TMY
-195 GLSEFYKLPD
+195 D
-205 DLRDTFSRFTINTQE
+205 DL
-220 GRSKLT
+220 
-226 DRGTGR
+226 
-232 PAEYYG
+232 AEYYRMPEAARERIRNLSLRLETAGAEKNSQYSLLGLDDAEDALSPEAIDYLMEQGLSKEEAKKREREIAISYGRYDTALVASQIKENAYKEVGSGAGNAVWANAKSIGANVANSFFGVIGTNQVNDSRYSTANPNSPFFAYGNYASAVRGKTKEQIETAVPGFGGKILSTLYSGGMFSIDNGLRILIG
-238 GEAGLEK
+238 GE
-245 IQKGL
+245 
-250 LISYYKESGLSEAAA
+250 
-265 EEKADFVYS
+265 
-274 AYKRAQN
+274 
-281 QVTMDES
+281 T
-288 VASMSEYQKEH
+288 
-299 PVIANLSSLYL
+299 
-310 NQIGGFKQGQQA
+310 
-322 IYDLLSGISGSD
+322 
-334 SENQYY
+334 
-340 LNRDENLPGYQAGK
+340 
-354 MASVIRS
+354 
-361 ETESD
+361 
-366 ILGEN
+366 
-371 PGFLNKAASTVYSGF
+371 
-386 MQALDNTA
+386 
-394 RIYAFGDVGSL
+394 GSL
-405 AMAGFSSFGE
+405 ALAGLSSFSDGF
-415 SYQEAIERGASLSE
+415 QEATERGGNELEAILFGGAS
-429 ASLYAGVL
+429 AA
-437 GSLEI
+437 LEI
-442 ITEKISLDRFLESPS
+442 VTEKISLDRLLKETNPKTIREIVTSALKQGAVEVSEEEASYFGGLIADYIIMGDKSQFN
-457 KDSIKAIIKDAFM
+457 DSIRTYMAEGMSFEDAQKKALDDNMEAFVRTAAESM
-470 QGGIEITEEELSFL
+470 
-484 GGLLA
+484 
-489 DALIMGG
+489 
-496 KSEYNSNVSS
+496 
-506 YMLEGKTE
+506 
-514 QEARKLASRQVAQD
+514 VAG
-528 ALKTALESFVSG
+528 A
-540 GIMSGM
+540 MM
-546 AGTSQY
+546 AGVTQTKRY
-552 LDYSAQGSKLS
+552 AWNANQGRTLS
-563 DTQRQALLTQANRLP
+563 ENERQALLSQAGKLQD
-578 GTESSQMY
+578 TESNRMA
-586 LRGGMDSRNAYF
+586 GEGNVDSRNAYF

-603 QVQQDISQRITG
+603 QVQQDISRRITG

-728 SQADINQAKRIV
+728 PQADINQAKRIV
-740 TNAIKNQ
+740 TNAIRNQ

-761 EATAQE
+761 DATAQE
-767 AAPEAQTGEAEERPL
+767 TAPEAQTGEAEERPL

-868 TYPKTYWDAYNAFLS
+868 TGPKTYWDAYNAFFS

-890 TEAMT
+890 TETMT

-934 ATVKKAR
+934 AAVKKAR
-941 KGHGTVED
+941 KGQGTVED

-974 DVTILDSIRN
+974 DVTILDSIRK

-1099 KDNTMDAGKK
+1099 KDNTMDSGKK

-1149 RQEKLMK
+1149 QQEKIMK

-1177 ESAASYSV
+1177 ETSTTAKGQKNTTQEGGEAYSIVDNNGKRYVQAEEKVLWSDNPKAWEKQLENYINNEIRKGKDILFPTDDGHILALTGRSAYKLSDRHKAKIAGKARDLLSDGQYAIKARAASQIDELIQVARYSNHRADETGKHENDIGEDGFNYYKAFFRDSDGKYYRV
-1185 DVGSASYD
+1185 KFSSAINGEEETVYSIGDIVRRELPHNGSST
-1193 YSKPF
+1193 
-1198 SEQLVDYLNG
+1198 G
-1208 KIPEYDSLVV
+1208 K
-1218 GPTPEVFK
+1218 G
-1226 KIGLNSLQM
+1226 G
-1235 TINQTHVDY
+1235 
-1244 ALNGTKDAD
+1244 ALNGGELSSDPIIYQSSGDSQEKSSVQEAFERAKSKTAGQYSLPISEEAERIAASGEDGAGEAQGTMTDAQRLKTWEEDFRKGESARNVYRSIMQEVSRANNAIKKAAKNTSAQQERTEAENALQEKTNALEKLVVYLKGQTKLTKGPLLQDATSKIAGELIEKYHAENMD
-1253 HQIGK
+1253 ASAVSGRLQEIYK
-1258 AMLEQLPSIMED
+1258 AM
-1270 PVAIIKSRTKSATSV
+1270 KSK
-1285 VALVE
+1285 E
-1290 FDHSGDTFFAPVVID
+1290 GF
-1305 GYSRHNGLR
+1305 
-1314 FDSNSVT
+1314 
-1321 SLYKK
+1321 
-1326 RAAASMLQSAI
+1326 
-1337 QDEANGDISVYY
+1337 
-1349 VDTKRAAGLLQG
+1349 QG
-1361 AGVQFPGGL
+1361 AMEKAMEL
-1370 FPTNGYVHSIR
+1370 AR
-1381 DSGSPVNTRME
+1381 DMV
-1392 NVTDSQQFKRWFGDW
+1392 DS
-1407 ENNPARAS
+1407 A
-1415 KVVNEDGTPKVVYHG
+1415 
-1430 SPNAFTVFDYSKLG
+1430 YS
-1444 TTGTSQGKGFYF
+1444 T
-1456 TDNRKMAENYQD
+1456 E
-1468 GGSLYEVYLNIRK
+1468 GSLYENNKTIRTYL
-1481 PLSEK
+1481 
-1486 SITITRAQVN
+1486 
-1496 KLLNAIPSEIR
+1496 
-1507 NDIISNWADAE
+1507 
-1518 YDGMARAM
+1518 
-1526 RETLNGIMD
+1526 REN
-1535 SSENDVDIIHE
+1535 
-1546 IINEAGYSN
+1546 
-1555 SQLADFY
+1555 
-1562 KILKNTLG
+1562 
-1570 YDGIISDAWGEDGM
+1570 
-1584 QYIPFLPTQVK
+1584 
-1595 LAYGN
+1595 
-1600 LGTFDEKNPDIRYSL
+1600 
-1615 SFEEESELL
+1615 
-1624 LSMGE
+1624 
-1629 TAESREERW
+1629 
-1638 RSSFAEG
+1638 
-1645 AEVRTQYQ
+1645 
-1653 MIEAESEAAM
+1653 
-1663 EELAR
+1663 
-1668 TARGISTMEERL
+1668 
-1680 ATQEALQRVSSATQ
+1680 
-1694 DMVEY
+1694 
-1699 WRSQTKP
+1699 
-1706 HKGKTFQEASGKI
+1706 
-1719 ARELKNSY
+1719 
-1727 QSQMNV
+1727 
-1733 NELSRGLQ
+1733 
-1741 EIYNTLYSKGYE
+1741 
-1753 AAVEKAVELS
+1753 
-1763 KKLISKSI
+1763 
-1771 DTSGSLY
+1771 
-1778 EDYADA
+1778 
-1784 RKYFRDKTVTISA
+1784 TVTISA
-1797 EDAHDIPDFRD
+1797 EDVEGGVEAFR
-1808 FQKRNFGRLK
+1808 KLKKNNFGRVR
-1818 IGISYNRQQ
+1818 IGVSENRST
-1827 ATIDGDFS
+1827 ATVGNVYDMLEKAVPDLLPQSGELS
-1835 EMAEMMPGFLDT
+1835 T
-1847 TNTLA
+1847 YQ
-1852 ASDKLL
+1852 KLL
-1858 AVAEALDAIYADRGV
+1858 AITDAMELIYGDRGGNPYSGNEAETIGQIALDAVQG
-1873 NPYEG
+1873 
-1878 SISETVN
+1878 ISTAQFEK
-1885 ESALDMI
+1885 A
-1892 QLVTGEFAEET
+1892 T
-1903 FADKQAKAL
+1903 FADKMAQQKVDALERANKKAQDKMDALRKATETAYSTGDKIIQQLKADLIASRAEYGKAL
-1912 QDAVTEAKTEAQ
+1912 ESSYSAEEGIRKS
-1924 TEIQRLRDEAK
+1924 
-1935 RVSLEAENTIAQLR
+1935 VSQVNELR
-1949 NSVRAERMGA
+1949 NSLNQKKSALMKQAGKSFDEGMEKESKEGVKKKDIKAEKARFEREISMIELYESQLDRAEA
-1959 NTYLEQA
+1959 QLQNA
-1966 KASKA
+1966 KN
-1971 GLEAAEQTVE
+1971 
-1981 QLRKQLKDTQERL
+1981 RL
-1994 QKAKGT
+1994 SNYN
-2000 PEERDAKR
+2000 E
-2008 LADEMF
+2008 
-2014 YGRKA
+2014 RKA
-2019 REGAVQEMERQKDRF
+2019 RDQYIRSVW
-2034 AREQQR
+2034 
-2040 LQEAH
+2040 
-2045 RKAMDK
+2045 
-2051 ELKRHETQLKNAEKR
+2051 KRRN
-2066 IQKAKDKLEKY
+2066 
-2077 RGDRDERDAKIRL
+2077 
-2090 RASVERRVKRLTD
+2090 RLTD

-2116 VFKKDIGE
+2116 VFKRDIGE

-2163 SREGADTDGILL
+2163 GREGADTDGILL

-2184 IEKHIEKVRESTQD
+2184 IEKHIEKVRESTKD

-2240 KRVNEIAG
+2240 KRVNEMSG

-2339 SGKKVQLTDAMVMT
+2339 SGKKVQLTDAMVMS
-2353 LYESEKRVHAQGH
+2353 LYESEKRVHALGH

-2391 EKDISKI
+2391 EKDVSEI
-2398 CKTVE
+2398 CKTVK
-2403 SDPRQKRVADAIQ
+2403 SDPRQRRVADAIQ

-2495 TVFQDHISDMIAM
+2495 TVFQDHISDMMAM

-2575 FSKWASRYK
+2575 FSKWASKYK
-2584 IASVGFNA
+2584 IASVGFNS

-2616 GLKLLANFKDG
+2616 GVKLLANFKDG
-2627 KFYGI
+2627 KFHGI
-2632 RGIAFRA
+2632 RENAFRA

-2659 EINIGPNERKML
+2659 EINIGPSERKML

-2690 EGISENS
+2690 EGISENA

-2775 PITSYNAVLRSYDQ
+2775 PITSYNAVLRAYDQ

-2805 VSAVSVCSASM
+2805 VSAVSVCTASM

-2821 LESIMDVPRDDN
+2821 VESIMDVPRDDD
-2833 DYKTKWEKFIQALVG
+2833 DYETKWEKFMQALVG

-2862 NDMNPLNY
+2862 SGMNPLNY

-2904 AEIWRVKHGFQEDYT
+2904 AEIWRVKNGFQEDYT

-2956 SMWNTTIGTAYP
+2956 SMWNTTIGTAHP

-2988 AGYLTREEALEKL
+2988 AGNLTREEALEKL

-3043 EPEGIQEAKQEL
+3043 DPEGIQEAKQEL

-3063 DMDSVFTK
+3063 DMDSVFTSS
-3071 AIGEAYKKDADGNY
+3071 IGELYKKDADGNY

-3099 LSYTGK
+3099 RDYTAK
-3105 NEKEVYKTLQEWDYA
+3105 SEKEISQKLEEWDYA
-3120 IENEG
+3120 IKNG
-3125 TDGFSVYNDLHSAIE
+3125 TTEGFSVYDNLHSAI
-3140 AGGNLDKEKQAL
+3140 D
-3152 VSGGYSE
+3152 SGKNISGA
-3159 KDINSEVKSYIGKLY
+3159 INDYL
-3174 KNGDFSKSDAQK
+3174 SK
-3186 LLGEYLGIDDEKE
+3186 
-3199 LYDTFREWDYAA
+3199 
-3211 ENGSG
+3211 
-3216 DGFSLYMDVD
+3216 
-3226 ATVEAGK
+3226 
-3233 PIDSIIRELTAHG
+3233 G
-3246 YKESDIR
+3246 YKSESLAR
-3253 SEAVS
+3253 
-3258 YVGKLFLDGKISE
+3258 
-3271 TKAGQLYVKYAS
+3271 
-3283 LDEDGNKPDE
+3283 
-3293 NDVYWKLK
+3293 
-3301 EWKYKKANPDAESYS
+3301 
-3316 RFDSLF
+3316 
-3322 IAIDNGANLSASI
+3322 
-3335 QEYLEHGYESKDL
+3335 
-3348 SSQITREYKKQFVK
+3348 QITTDYRETFVQ
-3362 LWNSNRG
+3362 LWSSNQG
-3369 QAEELMEKLLDAYE
+3369 QAEELMDKLLDAYE

>member
-84 SKKYRSLADRI
+84 SKKYRSLADKI

-112 IYNQLIALGESADWP
+112 IYNQLIALGDSADWP
-127 VELPNPT
+127 VELPSPT

-299 PVIANLSSLYL
+299 PVLANLSSLYL

-470 QGGIEITEEELSFL
+470 QGGIEIYEEELSFL

-489 DALIMGG
+489 DALIMKG

-514 QEARKLASRQVAQD
+514 QEARKLASRQVTQD

-603 QVQQDISQRITG
+603 QVQHDISRRITG

-693 SAVERILNNES
+693 NAVERILNNES
-704 FRQEFAE
+704 FRQEFSE

-728 SQADINQAKRIV
+728 PQADINQAKRIV
-740 TNAIKNQ
+740 TNAIRNQ

-767 AAPEAQTGEAEERPL
+767 TAPEAQTGEAEERPL

-801 VSGGEEA
+801 ISGGEES

-868 TYPKTYWDAYNAFLS
+868 TDPKTYWDAYNAFLS

-890 TEAMT
+890 TKTMT

-904 AYARVLPQRA
+904 AYSRVLPQRA

-941 KGHGTVED
+941 KGQGTVED

-974 DVTILDSIRN
+974 DVTILDSIRK

-1131 KRKGVSEETR
+1131 RRKGVSEETR

-1149 RQEKLMK
+1149 QQEKLMK

-1177 ESAASYSV
+1177 S
-1185 DVGSASYD
+1185 
-1193 YSKPF
+1193 
-1198 SEQLVDYLNG
+1198 
-1208 KIPEYDSLVV
+1208 
-1218 GPTPEVFK
+1218 T
-1226 KIGLNSLQM
+1226 
-1235 TINQTHVDY
+1235 
-1244 ALNGTKDAD
+1244 
-1253 HQIGK
+1253 
-1258 AMLEQLPSIMED
+1258 
-1270 PVAIIKSRTKSATSV
+1270 
-1285 VALVE
+1285 
-1290 FDHSGDTFFAPVVID
+1290 
-1305 GYSRHNGLR
+1305 
-1314 FDSNSVT
+1314 
-1321 SLYKK
+1321 
-1326 RAAASMLQSAI
+1326 
-1337 QDEANGDISVYY
+1337 
-1349 VDTKRAAGLLQG
+1349 
-1361 AGVQFPGGL
+1361 
-1370 FPTNGYVHSIR
+1370 
-1381 DSGSPVNTRME
+1381 
-1392 NVTDSQQFKRWFGDW
+1392 
-1407 ENNPARAS
+1407 
-1415 KVVNEDGTPKVVYHG
+1415 
-1430 SPNAFTVFDYSKLG
+1430 
-1444 TTGTSQGKGFYF
+1444 
-1456 TDNRKMAENYQD
+1456 
-1468 GGSLYEVYLNIRK
+1468 
-1481 PLSEK
+1481 SEK
-1486 SITITRAQVN
+1486 
-1496 KLLNAIPSEIR
+1496 
-1507 NDIISNWADAE
+1507 
-1518 YDGMARAM
+1518 
-1526 RETLNGIMD
+1526 
-1535 SSENDVDIIHE
+1535 
-1546 IINEAGYSN
+1546 
-1555 SQLADFY
+1555 
-1562 KILKNTLG
+1562 
-1570 YDGIISDAWGEDGM
+1570 
-1584 QYIPFLPTQVK
+1584 
-1595 LAYGN
+1595 
-1600 LGTFDEKNPDIRYSL
+1600 YSL

-1624 LSMGE
+1624 LAMGE
-1629 TAESREERW
+1629 TEESREEQW

-1645 AEVRTQYQ
+1645 AEARTRYQ

-1741 EIYNTLYSKGYE
+1741 EIYNTLYSKSYE

-1771 DTSGSLY
+1771 DTSVSLY

-1892 QLVTGEFAEET
+1892 QRVTGEFAEET

-1935 RVSLEAENTIAQLR
+1935 RASLEAENTIAQLR

-1971 GLEAAEQTVE
+1971 GLEAAEKTVE

-1994 QKAKGT
+1994 QKANGT
-2000 PEERDAKR
+2000 PEERDEKR

-2019 REGAVQEMERQKDRF
+2019 RKGAVQEMERQKNRF

-2090 RASVERRVKRLTD
+2090 RASVERKAKRLTD
-2103 KIVKN
+2103 MIVKN
-2108 DTKTYMPE
+2108 DAKTHMPE
-2116 VFKKDIGE
+2116 AFKKIVGD
-2124 FLMSLDFTSSSF
+2124 FLLSLDFESKRLREGGKPTV
-2136 NKKGELTERDRRYTN
+2136 RDRSYTD
-2151 SLEKL
+2151 SLTRLKDAL
-2156 NYTIMNL
+2156 ADQAKYL
-2163 SREGADTDGILL
+2163 EGAETEGGLDLYIDLPSG
-2175 HIPDEFTKE
+2175 FVAAMKE
-2184 IEKHIEKVRESTQD
+2184 HIEAIQKATEG
-2198 IDLGTSQ
+2198 IELGVSQ
-2205 VYAMTSQQLKKLD
+2205 VYEMTSQQLRQLD
-2218 EILATLE
+2218 EILTTISTSIANANLRLADENGKTVSEAGKSTMKDLGEIGPASSRTGKTSNFLQWDNATPYYAFQRFAEGGKEIFNALARGWDKMAMNVKRVIDFSASTYTEKEVKSWGSEVHEIKLSSNRTVKMTTAQIMSLYCLAKREQAMGHLMGGGMRIGNFQDGGKTISQADPVILTLE
-2225 NAVNRSNELIGNARF
+2225 DLSKITKKL
-2240 KRVNEIAG
+2240 
-2248 SDIRTMDRLGPDK
+2248 T
-2261 VRGKTR
+2261 VR
-2267 GRTSSFLRWEM
+2267 
-2278 ATPSTAFR
+2278 
-2286 RFGEGGSSIMDE
+2286 
-2298 YVDGQAKVAFMDK
+2298 QK
-2311 EVMDFSQ
+2311 EVANKLQ
-2318 KTFTDKEKDSW
+2318 KF
-2329 RKKTRTYTLE
+2329 
-2339 SGKKVQLTDAMVMT
+2339 M
-2353 LYESEKRVHAQGH
+2353 
-2366 LYGGGIVVAPD
+2366 
-2377 ENIKVSQKRPFLLT
+2377 N
-2391 EKDISKI
+2391 
-2398 CKTVE
+2398 TVG
-2403 SDPRQKRVADAIQ
+2403 S
-2416 HFMAS
+2416 
-2421 TGAKWG
+2421 KWG
-2427 NEFTM
+2427 NEISTKRFGTL
-2432 QVYGKNSFTE
+2432 QFTE
-2442 EDYFPIESSGD
+2442 ANYFPIESDSTNLPARDPGSMENSMF
-2453 YIKRSEDAALSKRS
+2453 RLLNLSM
-2467 DFARILHISATKGL
+2467 TKSL
-2481 TEGANNPIMIRDIF
+2481 TYKANNAIVVNDIF
-2495 TVFQDHISDMIAM
+2495 DVFSNHMADMAKYNALALPILDAMKWYNYKETVTTAD
-2508 NAFGVPVL
+2508 GKVL
-2516 DTIKWLNY
+2516 T
-2524 QERVRLETGQVD
+2524 QTVQR
-2536 MKSIRSSMES
+2536 SMEK
-2546 AYGEDAVK
+2546 AYGRAANQ
-2554 YVESFLKDVNGTEKA
+2554 YFTTFMKDLNGVSEG
-2569 GRGEDF
+2569 GRGEGLANRMI
-2575 FSKWASRYK
+2575 SNYK
-2584 IASVGFNA
+2584 IAAVGANL
-2592 RVGLLQISAFP
+2592 RVAILQPTAYVRAMAVISP
-2603 RAALEVEA
+2603 
-2611 RYLRN
+2611 RYLTRAFSMKN
-2616 GLKLLANFKDG
+2616 GYK
-2627 KFYGI
+2627 
-2632 RGIAFRA
+2632 
-2639 AADEMLKYSGIA
+2639 EMLQYSGIA
-2651 LYKDLGFR
+2651 TWKDMGFYDTNIGRGIREQIKGETTFKDKAVDKLMFLAELGDKLTWGRLWNACKLEAMEKTGLRGAELNRAVADRFR
-2659 EINIGPNERKML
+2659 EVI
-2671 TDVDPTSR
+2671 
-2679 IDFYKKRFFTK
+2679 Y
-2690 EGISENS
+2690 
-2697 MWLAE
+2697 A
-2702 KMDKFTWSAIW
+2702 
-2713 MACKAKTAAET
+2713 
-2724 NLRGEALLKET
+2724 
-2735 AKFFDRLCVKTQV
+2735 TQV
-2748 FDSPIAKSQIMRSKS
+2748 VDSTMTRSQIMRSKS
-2763 GLVKSVTSFMAE
+2763 NMAKMLTSFMSE
-2775 PITSYNAVLRSYDQ
+2775 PTISYNLLMNSYTQFSQEARRTGDKGKAWSKTKGAIMRGITAYSVTAVAAALAESLWDAWRDDDEYETFMDKFLQALFGWDGNLAQDLFPFSKIPYLKDVTSILTGYDVDRMDME
-2789 ISEAKRL
+2789 S
-2796 GKKLPIKNF
+2796 IKNLYD
-2805 VSAVSVCSASM
+2805 AYQ
-2816 LFGAI
+2816 
-2821 LESIMDVPRDDN
+2821 IMSEKIRL
-2833 DYKTKWEKFIQALVG
+2833 KTGK
-2848 DGSLEGFFLDSNLG
+2848 
-2862 NDMNPLNY
+2862 
-2870 IPYARD
+2870 
-2876 AVSALSGYENSDMTT
+2876 
-2891 AWMYESVK
+2891 
-2899 ALKEI
+2899 
-2904 AEIWRVKHGFQEDYT
+2904 QEDPT
-2919 KITYYG
+2919 SITYYG
-2925 KKTEYG
+2925 KMTDYG
-2931 VIYDSLKALS
+2931 AISKALKALS
-2941 HATGAPLSNLSRDLI
+2941 QATGLPGYSLTREVIDI
-2956 SMWNTTIGTAYP
+2956 WNHTGGLVTGEKIR
-2968 DLKVKTYEP
+2968 TYEP
-2977 SQETAIQEAFE
+2977 SSETAIQEAYA
-2988 AGYLTREEALEKL
+2988 AGNLTREEALEKL

-3043 EPEGIQEAKQEL
+3043 DPEGIQEAKQEL
-3055 LAHGYETG
+3055 LAHGYDTR
-3063 DMDSVFTK
+3063 DMDSLFTK
-3071 AIGEAYKKDADGNY
+3071 AIGDAYKKDADGNY

-3140 AGGNLDKEKQAL
+3140 TGGNLDKEKQAL

-3174 KNGDFSKSDAQK
+3174 KNGDFSESDAQN

-3226 ATVEAGK
+3226 AAVEAGK

-3316 RFDSLF
+3316 RFDSMF
-3322 IAIDNGANLSASI
+3322 TAIDNGANLSASI

-3369 QAEELMEKLLDAYE
+3369 QAEKLMDKLLDAYE

>member
-1 MAYEYE
+1 MAYDKAMEIFRSRMSEQWRQEQEDKQKRYSKQQEQARVAAREQEAQQKYTQWQNIQQTSSADIMGKSAAKSYGMDAKSYSLLNNLESGAIPKVYTRYTMFEPTGSPLPGQSKERNALLNARQSELTAERLNNLSERQDRYISEINTELQNLMESAQWPEGAPVPGDERFTEYE
-7 QRMMKQR
+7 ASYSQIPETAMGFNDYAKKYNTLPSEMKNAYTDKAVQLWN
-14 MEARRNKNRP
+14 A
-24 VNQADYPVRELKQD
+24 LQD
-38 AKAKREEQNVLALN
+38 AENYRKTYTGASEQ
-52 YDLKEEF
+52 YGD
-59 QVLPKNEQGT
+59 
-69 KTSYSYSPADVAFSE
+69 
-84 SKKYRSLADRI
+84 
-95 QPVVTS
+95 
-101 QQKSTGENLYD
+101 QK
-112 IYNQLIALGESADWP
+112 
-127 VELPNPT
+127 
-134 SMYFD
+134 
-139 GFVDD
+139 
-144 YENLPDRMKSASA
+144 
-157 QKAVELYRQ
+157 
-166 ITPAK
+166 
-171 EAYDYASGLTGQV
+171 
-184 NNLYDQATMYE
+184 TMY
-195 GLSEFYKLPD
+195 D
-205 DLRDTFSRFTINTQE
+205 DL
-220 GRSKLT
+220 
-226 DRGTGR
+226 
-232 PAEYYG
+232 AEYYRMPEAARERIRNLSLRLETAGAEKNFQYSLLGLDDAEDALSPEAIDYLMEQGLSKEEAKKREREIAISYGRYDTALVASQIKENAYKEVGSGAGNAVWANAKSIGANVANSFFGVIGTNQVNDSRYSTANPNSPFFAYGNYASAVRGKTKEQIETAVPGFGGKILSTLYSGGMSSIDNGLRILIG
-238 GEAGLEK
+238 GE
-245 IQKGL
+245 
-250 LISYYKESGLSEAAA
+250 
-265 EEKADFVYS
+265 
-274 AYKRAQN
+274 
-281 QVTMDES
+281 T
-288 VASMSEYQKEH
+288 
-299 PVIANLSSLYL
+299 
-310 NQIGGFKQGQQA
+310 
-322 IYDLLSGISGSD
+322 
-334 SENQYY
+334 
-340 LNRDENLPGYQAGK
+340 
-354 MASVIRS
+354 
-361 ETESD
+361 
-366 ILGEN
+366 
-371 PGFLNKAASTVYSGF
+371 
-386 MQALDNTA
+386 
-394 RIYAFGDVGSL
+394 GSL
-405 AMAGFSSFGE
+405 ALAGLSSFSDGF
-415 SYQEAIERGASLSE
+415 QEATERGGNELEAILFGGAS
-429 ASLYAGVL
+429 AA
-437 GSLEI
+437 LEI
-442 ITEKISLDRFLESPS
+442 VTEKISLDRLLKETNPKAIREIVTSALKQGAVEVSEEEASYFGGLIADYIIMGDKSQFN
-457 KDSIKAIIKDAFM
+457 DSIRTYMAEGMSFEDAQKKALDDNM
-470 QGGIEITEEELSFL
+470 EEF
-484 GGLLA
+484 
-489 DALIMGG
+489 
-496 KSEYNSNVSS
+496 V
-506 YMLEGKTE
+506 
-514 QEARKLASRQVAQD
+514 R
-528 ALKTALESFVSG
+528 TAAESMVSG
-540 GIMSGM
+540 AMM
-546 AGTSQY
+546 AGVTQTKRY
-552 LDYSAQGSKLS
+552 AWNANQGRTLS
-563 DTQRQALLTQANRLP
+563 ENERQALLSQAEKLQD
-578 GTESSQMY
+578 TESNRMA
-586 LRGGMDSRNAYF
+586 GEGNADSRNAYF

-693 SAVERILNNES
+693 SAVERILNKES
-704 FRQEFAE
+704 FRQEFSE

-728 SQADINQAKRIV
+728 PQADINQAKRIV

-754 RDVYQKN
+754 MDVYQKN
-761 EATAQE
+761 DATTQE

-821 VAETSGGDFTLPE
+821 VAETSGGDFTLQE

-868 TYPKTYWDAYNAFLS
+868 TDPKTYWDAYNAFLS

-890 TEAMT
+890 TETMT

-941 KGHGTVED
+941 KGQGTVED

-974 DVTILDSIRN
+974 DVTILDSIRK

-1024 APEEKAAIRDTVL
+1024 APEEKAALRDTVL

-1042 HENLNAV
+1042 HENLNTV

-1149 RQEKLMK
+1149 QQEKLMK

-1177 ESAASYSV
+1177 ESAASYS
-1185 DVGSASYD
+1185 
-1193 YSKPF
+1193 
-1198 SEQLVDYLNG
+1198 
-1208 KIPEYDSLVV
+1208 
-1218 GPTPEVFK
+1218 
-1226 KIGLNSLQM
+1226 
-1235 TINQTHVDY
+1235 
-1244 ALNGTKDAD
+1244 
-1253 HQIGK
+1253 
-1258 AMLEQLPSIMED
+1258 
-1270 PVAIIKSRTKSATSV
+1270 
-1285 VALVE
+1285 
-1290 FDHSGDTFFAPVVID
+1290 
-1305 GYSRHNGLR
+1305 
-1314 FDSNSVT
+1314 
-1321 SLYKK
+1321 
-1326 RAAASMLQSAI
+1326 
-1337 QDEANGDISVYY
+1337 
-1349 VDTKRAAGLLQG
+1349 
-1361 AGVQFPGGL
+1361 
-1370 FPTNGYVHSIR
+1370 
-1381 DSGSPVNTRME
+1381 
-1392 NVTDSQQFKRWFGDW
+1392 
-1407 ENNPARAS
+1407 
-1415 KVVNEDGTPKVVYHG
+1415 
-1430 SPNAFTVFDYSKLG
+1430 
-1444 TTGTSQGKGFYF
+1444 
-1456 TDNRKMAENYQD
+1456 
-1468 GGSLYEVYLNIRK
+1468 
-1481 PLSEK
+1481 
-1486 SITITRAQVN
+1486 
-1496 KLLNAIPSEIR
+1496 
-1507 NDIISNWADAE
+1507 
-1518 YDGMARAM
+1518 
-1526 RETLNGIMD
+1526 
-1535 SSENDVDIIHE
+1535 
-1546 IINEAGYSN
+1546 
-1555 SQLADFY
+1555 
-1562 KILKNTLG
+1562 
-1570 YDGIISDAWGEDGM
+1570 
-1584 QYIPFLPTQVK
+1584 
-1595 LAYGN
+1595 
-1600 LGTFDEKNPDIRYSL
+1600 L

-1629 TAESREERW
+1629 TEESREERW

-1645 AEVRTQYQ
+1645 AEVRTRYQ
-1653 MIEAESEAAM
+1653 MIEAESDAAM

-1741 EIYNTLYSKGYE
+1741 EVYNTLYSKGYE
-1753 AAVEKAVELS
+1753 AAMEKAVELS
-1763 KKLISKSI
+1763 KKLISKSV

-1808 FQKRNFGRLK
+1808 FQKRNSGHLK

-1827 ATIDGDFS
+1827 ATIDGDFA

-1847 TNTLA
+1847 SNTLA

-1858 AVAEALDAIYADRGV
+1858 AVAEALDSIYADRGA

-1892 QLVTGEFAEET
+1892 QRVTGEFAEET

-1935 RVSLEAENTIAQLR
+1935 RASLEAENTIAQLR

-1994 QKAKGT
+1994 QKANGT
-2000 PEERDAKR
+2000 PEERDEKR

-2019 REGAVQEMERQKDRF
+2019 RKGAVQEMERQKNRF

-2040 LQEAH
+2040 LEEAH

-2090 RASVERRVKRLTD
+2090 RASVERKAKRLTD
-2103 KIVKN
+2103 MIVKN
-2108 DTKTYMPE
+2108 DAKTHMPE
-2116 VFKKDIGE
+2116 AFKKIVGD
-2124 FLMSLDFTSSSF
+2124 FLLSLDFESKRLREGGKPTV
-2136 NKKGELTERDRRYTN
+2136 RDRSYTD
-2151 SLEKL
+2151 SLTRLKDAL
-2156 NYTIMNL
+2156 ADQAKYL
-2163 SREGADTDGILL
+2163 EGAETEGGLDLYIDLPSG
-2175 HIPDEFTKE
+2175 FVAAMKE
-2184 IEKHIEKVRESTQD
+2184 HIEAIQKATEG
-2198 IDLGTSQ
+2198 IELGVSQ
-2205 VYAMTSQQLKKLD
+2205 VYEMTSQQLRQLD
-2218 EILATLE
+2218 EILTTISTSIANANLRLADENGKTVSEAGKSTMNGLGEIGPASSRTGKTSNFLQWDNATPYYAFQRFAEGGKEIFNALARGWDKMAMNVKRVIDFSASTYTEKEVKSWGSEVHEIKLSSKRTVKMTTAQIMSLYCLAKREQAMGHLMGGGMRIGNFQEGGKTISQADPVILTLE
-2225 NAVNRSNELIGNARF
+2225 DLSKITKKL
-2240 KRVNEIAG
+2240 
-2248 SDIRTMDRLGPDK
+2248 T
-2261 VRGKTR
+2261 VR
-2267 GRTSSFLRWEM
+2267 
-2278 ATPSTAFR
+2278 
-2286 RFGEGGSSIMDE
+2286 
-2298 YVDGQAKVAFMDK
+2298 QK
-2311 EVMDFSQ
+2311 EVANKLQ
-2318 KTFTDKEKDSW
+2318 KF
-2329 RKKTRTYTLE
+2329 
-2339 SGKKVQLTDAMVMT
+2339 M
-2353 LYESEKRVHAQGH
+2353 
-2366 LYGGGIVVAPD
+2366 
-2377 ENIKVSQKRPFLLT
+2377 N
-2391 EKDISKI
+2391 
-2398 CKTVE
+2398 TVG
-2403 SDPRQKRVADAIQ
+2403 S
-2416 HFMAS
+2416 
-2421 TGAKWG
+2421 KWG
-2427 NEFTM
+2427 NEISTKRFGTL
-2432 QVYGKNSFTE
+2432 QFTE
-2442 EDYFPIESSGD
+2442 ANYFPIESDSTNLPARDPGSMENSMF
-2453 YIKRSEDAALSKRS
+2453 RLLNLSM
-2467 DFARILHISATKGL
+2467 TKSL
-2481 TEGANNPIMIRDIF
+2481 TYKANNAIVVNDIF
-2495 TVFQDHISDMIAM
+2495 DVFSNHMADMAKYNALALPILDAMKWYNYKETVTTAD
-2508 NAFGVPVL
+2508 GKVL
-2516 DTIKWLNY
+2516 T
-2524 QERVRLETGQVD
+2524 QTVQR
-2536 MKSIRSSMES
+2536 SMEK
-2546 AYGEDAVK
+2546 AYGRAANQ
-2554 YVESFLKDVNGTEKA
+2554 YFTTFMKDLNGVSEG
-2569 GRGEDF
+2569 GRGEGLANRMI
-2575 FSKWASRYK
+2575 SNYK
-2584 IASVGFNA
+2584 IAAVGANL
-2592 RVGLLQISAFP
+2592 RVAILQPTAYVRAMAVISP
-2603 RAALEVEA
+2603 
-2611 RYLRN
+2611 RYLTRAFSMKN
-2616 GLKLLANFKDG
+2616 GYK
-2627 KFYGI
+2627 
-2632 RGIAFRA
+2632 
-2639 AADEMLKYSGIA
+2639 EMLQYSGIA
-2651 LYKDLGFR
+2651 TWKDMGFYDTNIGRGIREQIKGETTFKDKAVDKLMFLAELGDKLTWGRLWNACKLEAMEKTGLRGAELNRAVADRFR
-2659 EINIGPNERKML
+2659 EVI
-2671 TDVDPTSR
+2671 
-2679 IDFYKKRFFTK
+2679 Y
-2690 EGISENS
+2690 
-2697 MWLAE
+2697 A
-2702 KMDKFTWSAIW
+2702 
-2713 MACKAKTAAET
+2713 
-2724 NLRGEALLKET
+2724 
-2735 AKFFDRLCVKTQV
+2735 TQV
-2748 FDSPIAKSQIMRSKS
+2748 VDSTMTRSQIMRSKS
-2763 GLVKSVTSFMAE
+2763 NMAKMLTSFMSE
-2775 PITSYNAVLRSYDQ
+2775 PTISYNLLMNSYTQFSQEARRTGDRGKAWSKTKGAIMRGITAYSVTAVAAALAESLWDAWRDDDEYETFMDKFLQALFGWDGNLAQDLFPFSKIPYLKDVTSILTGYDVDRMDME
-2789 ISEAKRL
+2789 S
-2796 GKKLPIKNF
+2796 IKNLYD
-2805 VSAVSVCSASM
+2805 AYQ
-2816 LFGAI
+2816 
-2821 LESIMDVPRDDN
+2821 IMAEKIRL
-2833 DYKTKWEKFIQALVG
+2833 KTGK
-2848 DGSLEGFFLDSNLG
+2848 
-2862 NDMNPLNY
+2862 
-2870 IPYARD
+2870 
-2876 AVSALSGYENSDMTT
+2876 
-2891 AWMYESVK
+2891 
-2899 ALKEI
+2899 
-2904 AEIWRVKHGFQEDYT
+2904 QEDPT
-2919 KITYYG
+2919 SITYYG
-2925 KKTEYG
+2925 KMTDYG
-2931 VIYDSLKALS
+2931 AISKALKALS
-2941 HATGAPLSNLSRDLI
+2941 QATGLPGYSLTREVIDI
-2956 SMWNTTIGTAYP
+2956 WNHTGGLVTGEKIR
-2968 DLKVKTYEP
+2968 TYEP
-2977 SQETAIQEAFE
+2977 SSETAIQEAYA
-2988 AGYLTREEALEKL
+2988 AGNLTREEALEKL

-3226 ATVEAGK
+3226 AAVEAGK

-3301 EWKYKKANPDAESYS
+3301 EWKYKKANPDAEGYP

-3322 IAIDNGANLSASI
+3322 TAIDNGANLSASI

-3369 QAEELMEKLLDAYE
+3369 QAEKLLEKLLDAYE

>member
-14 MEARRNKNRP
+14 MEARRNKNKP

-59 QVLPKNEQGT
+59 QVLPKNEQGA

-112 IYNQLIALGESADWP
+112 IYNQLIALGDSADWP
-127 VELPNPT
+127 AELPNPT

-288 VASMSEYQKEH
+288 VASMSEYHKEH

-470 QGGIEITEEELSFL
+470 QGGIEIYEEELSFL

-489 DALIMGG
+489 DALIMKG

-514 QEARKLASRQVAQD
+514 QEARKLASRQVTQD

-693 SAVERILNNES
+693 SAVERILTGES

-740 TNAIKNQ
+740 TNAIRNQ

-761 EATAQE
+761 DVTAQE
-767 AAPEAQTGEAEERPL
+767 AAPEAQEGEAEERPL

-834 LSISAGDKMG
+834 LSISTGDKMG
-844 QVLNIAAGYGGNIA
+844 QILNIAAGYGGNIA
-858 RNFLS
+858 RNFIS

-868 TYPKTYWDAYNAFLS
+868 TDPKTYWDAYNAFLS

-890 TEAMT
+890 TETMT

-941 KGHGTVED
+941 KGQGTVED

-974 DVTILDSIRN
+974 DVTILDSIRK

-1055 YQEQYKK
+1055 YQEKY
-1062 AEGSKTYNQ
+1062 AEADGSKTYNQ
-1071 AADEAINDALGALLT
+1071 AADEVINDALGALLT

-1149 RQEKLMK
+1149 QQEKLMK
-1156 QFFHALDVAVENA
+1156 QFFHALDVAVENS
-1169 RETGEYVE
+1169 RDTGEYVE
-1177 ESAASYSV
+1177 ESAAS
-1185 DVGSASYD
+1185 
-1193 YSKPF
+1193 
-1198 SEQLVDYLNG
+1198 
-1208 KIPEYDSLVV
+1208 
-1218 GPTPEVFK
+1218 
-1226 KIGLNSLQM
+1226 
-1235 TINQTHVDY
+1235 
-1244 ALNGTKDAD
+1244 
-1253 HQIGK
+1253 
-1258 AMLEQLPSIMED
+1258 
-1270 PVAIIKSRTKSATSV
+1270 
-1285 VALVE
+1285 
-1290 FDHSGDTFFAPVVID
+1290 
-1305 GYSRHNGLR
+1305 
-1314 FDSNSVT
+1314 
-1321 SLYKK
+1321 
-1326 RAAASMLQSAI
+1326 
-1337 QDEANGDISVYY
+1337 
-1349 VDTKRAAGLLQG
+1349 
-1361 AGVQFPGGL
+1361 
-1370 FPTNGYVHSIR
+1370 
-1381 DSGSPVNTRME
+1381 
-1392 NVTDSQQFKRWFGDW
+1392 
-1407 ENNPARAS
+1407 
-1415 KVVNEDGTPKVVYHG
+1415 
-1430 SPNAFTVFDYSKLG
+1430 
-1444 TTGTSQGKGFYF
+1444 
-1456 TDNRKMAENYQD
+1456 
-1468 GGSLYEVYLNIRK
+1468 
-1481 PLSEK
+1481 
-1486 SITITRAQVN
+1486 
-1496 KLLNAIPSEIR
+1496 
-1507 NDIISNWADAE
+1507 
-1518 YDGMARAM
+1518 
-1526 RETLNGIMD
+1526 
-1535 SSENDVDIIHE
+1535 
-1546 IINEAGYSN
+1546 
-1555 SQLADFY
+1555 
-1562 KILKNTLG
+1562 
-1570 YDGIISDAWGEDGM
+1570 
-1584 QYIPFLPTQVK
+1584 
-1595 LAYGN
+1595 
-1600 LGTFDEKNPDIRYSL
+1600 YSL

-1694 DMVEY
+1694 DMVAY

-1741 EIYNTLYSKGYE
+1741 EVYNTLYSKGYE
-1753 AAVEKAVELS
+1753 AAMEKAVELS

-1935 RVSLEAENTIAQLR
+1935 RASLEAENTIAQLR

-2090 RASVERRVKRLTD
+2090 RASVERKAKRLTD
-2103 KIVKN
+2103 MIVKN
-2108 DTKTYMPE
+2108 DAKTHMPE
-2116 VFKKDIGE
+2116 AFKKIVGD
-2124 FLMSLDFTSSSF
+2124 FLLSLDFESKRLREGGKPTV
-2136 NKKGELTERDRRYTN
+2136 RDRSYTD
-2151 SLEKL
+2151 SLTRLKDAL
-2156 NYTIMNL
+2156 ADQAKYL
-2163 SREGADTDGILL
+2163 EGAETEGGLDLYIDLPSG
-2175 HIPDEFTKE
+2175 FVAAMKE
-2184 IEKHIEKVRESTQD
+2184 HIEAIQKATEG
-2198 IDLGTSQ
+2198 IELGVSQ
-2205 VYAMTSQQLKKLD
+2205 VYEMTSQQLRQLD
-2218 EILATLE
+2218 EILTTISTSIANANLRLADENGKTVSEAGKSTMKGLGEIGPASSRTGKTSNFLQWDNATPYYAFQRFEEGGKEIFNALSRGWDKMAMNVKRVIDFSASTYTEKEVKSWGSEVHEIKLSSNRTVKMTTAQIMSLYCLAKREQAMGHLMGGGMRIGNFQEGGKTISQADPVILTLE
-2225 NAVNRSNELIGNARF
+2225 DLSKITKKL
-2240 KRVNEIAG
+2240 
-2248 SDIRTMDRLGPDK
+2248 T
-2261 VRGKTR
+2261 VR
-2267 GRTSSFLRWEM
+2267 
-2278 ATPSTAFR
+2278 
-2286 RFGEGGSSIMDE
+2286 
-2298 YVDGQAKVAFMDK
+2298 QK
-2311 EVMDFSQ
+2311 EVANKLQ
-2318 KTFTDKEKDSW
+2318 KF
-2329 RKKTRTYTLE
+2329 
-2339 SGKKVQLTDAMVMT
+2339 M
-2353 LYESEKRVHAQGH
+2353 
-2366 LYGGGIVVAPD
+2366 
-2377 ENIKVSQKRPFLLT
+2377 N
-2391 EKDISKI
+2391 
-2398 CKTVE
+2398 TVG
-2403 SDPRQKRVADAIQ
+2403 S
-2416 HFMAS
+2416 
-2421 TGAKWG
+2421 KWG
-2427 NEFTM
+2427 NEISAKRFGTL
-2432 QVYGKNSFTE
+2432 QFTE
-2442 EDYFPIESSGD
+2442 ANYFPIESDSTNLPARDPGSMENSMF
-2453 YIKRSEDAALSKRS
+2453 RLLNLSM
-2467 DFARILHISATKGL
+2467 TKSL
-2481 TEGANNPIMIRDIF
+2481 TYKANNAIVVNDIF
-2495 TVFQDHISDMIAM
+2495 NVFSNHMADMAKYNALALPILDAMKWYNYKETVTTSD
-2508 NAFGVPVL
+2508 GKVL
-2516 DTIKWLNY
+2516 T
-2524 QERVRLETGQVD
+2524 QTVQR
-2536 MKSIRSSMES
+2536 SMEK
-2546 AYGEDAVK
+2546 AYGRAANQ
-2554 YVESFLKDVNGTEKA
+2554 YFTTFMKDLNGVSEG
-2569 GRGEDF
+2569 GRGEGL
-2575 FSKWASRYK
+2575 ANRMIYNYK
-2584 IASVGFNA
+2584 IAAVGANL
-2592 RVGLLQISAFP
+2592 RVAILQPTAYVRAMAVISP
-2603 RAALEVEA
+2603 
-2611 RYLRN
+2611 RYLTRAFSMKN
-2616 GLKLLANFKDG
+2616 GYK
-2627 KFYGI
+2627 
-2632 RGIAFRA
+2632 
-2639 AADEMLKYSGIA
+2639 EMLQYSGIA
-2651 LYKDLGFR
+2651 TWKDMGFYDTNIGRGIREQIKGETTFKDKAVDKLMFLAELGDKLTWGRLWNACKLEAMEKTGLRGVELNRAVADRFR
-2659 EINIGPNERKML
+2659 E
-2671 TDVDPTSR
+2671 VV
-2679 IDFYKKRFFTK
+2679 Y
-2690 EGISENS
+2690 
-2697 MWLAE
+2697 A
-2702 KMDKFTWSAIW
+2702 
-2713 MACKAKTAAET
+2713 
-2724 NLRGEALLKET
+2724 
-2735 AKFFDRLCVKTQV
+2735 TQV
-2748 FDSPIAKSQIMRSKS
+2748 VDSTMTRSQIMRSKS
-2763 GLVKSVTSFMAE
+2763 NMAKMLTSFMSE
-2775 PITSYNAVLRSYDQ
+2775 PTISYNLLMNSYTQFSQEARRTGDRGKAWSKTKGAIMRGITAYSVTAVAAALAESLWDAWRDDDEYETFMDKFLQALFGWDGNLAQDLFPFSKIPYLKDVTSILTGYDVDRMDME
-2789 ISEAKRL
+2789 S
-2796 GKKLPIKNF
+2796 IKNLYD
-2805 VSAVSVCSASM
+2805 AYQ
-2816 LFGAI
+2816 I
-2821 LESIMDVPRDDN
+2821 LAEKIRL
-2833 DYKTKWEKFIQALVG
+2833 KTGK
-2848 DGSLEGFFLDSNLG
+2848 
-2862 NDMNPLNY
+2862 
-2870 IPYARD
+2870 
-2876 AVSALSGYENSDMTT
+2876 
-2891 AWMYESVK
+2891 
-2899 ALKEI
+2899 
-2904 AEIWRVKHGFQEDYT
+2904 QEDPT
-2919 KITYYG
+2919 SITYYG
-2925 KKTEYG
+2925 KMTDYG
-2931 VIYDSLKALS
+2931 AISKALKALS
-2941 HATGAPLSNLSRDLI
+2941 QATGLPGYSLTREVIDI
-2956 SMWNTTIGTAYP
+2956 WNHTGGLVTGEKIR
-2968 DLKVKTYEP
+2968 TYEP
-2977 SQETAIQEAFE
+2977 SSETAIQEAYA
-2988 AGYLTREEALEKL
+2988 AGNLTREEALEKL

-3063 DMDSVFTK
+3063 DMDSLFTK

-3226 ATVEAGK
+3226 AAVEAGK

-3301 EWKYKKANPDAESYS
+3301 EWKYKKANPDAEGYS

-3322 IAIDNGANLSASI
+3322 TAIDNGANLSASI

-3369 QAEELMEKLLDAYE
+3369 QAEKLLEKLLDAYE